1 MKLKAPKTWQLIL
14 ILVSVI
20 VLAIGGSFLAVY
32 LKTGFKPEVTPP
44 ESIEIN
50 DVDGVYNLSTTQY
63 EAVKQFRLKITTPTE
78 NVTQNEITLSFAS
91 GVSVTTTEDGKIS
104 DGIIIVPQKVKM
116 NEEFYV
122 QLVQEAYLDSNS
134 NEHILNKGGI
144 SHLIVTTQNNTLT
157 SSQIQ
162 VAVDKPVGEIKL
174 EAYNATTG
182 DKLTADGTNKI
193 SQGTNFVL
201 KPTFY
206 PEASQYMFSDD
217 KNDAATTK
225 RQKDIYYESASSN
238 EGITLNYNDGDIYF
252 VAGNE
257 TSAGNII
264 NAYTFAS
271 AEDQAEFYAN
281 NSDLAGLPLYTEA
294 IRVLST
300 AEKAIKTQIKVD
312 VVEANVGSFSIKPT
326 AGSPF
331 EFTVNKLFRISAGSS
346 ALAEKEISIRIRDIH
361 DNDLSSMIKNV
372 GLRIISIKDTNS
384 GLDIDNDLS
393 NFVTVKGGAIK
404 IYNEKEYVLINS
416 NVKNLNHAYWEIST
430 NGEYEIVAEIK
441 LFVQDE
447 NGDTHIFDDAT
458 ERKVYMQ
465 SKENVESDIYW
476 ETGIVESGIS
486 MTIVYD
492 KDGNVLSS
500 EYKDDLR
507 TISHVPSTNV
517 YTKRVF
523 FAYYDAAFPDGKDMG
538 DYVAVTDDGAGMYTI
553 SSGETKKLYPLLN
566 SYQLVAK
573 EAIDFN
579 LVFATV
585 RTDAY
590 GNPIM
595 NASGTYTL
603 EKISSKVLV
612 SVKKTLQGFKSV
624 VIDSIDEKY
633 FVENRGYYAIPT
645 GVENAF
651 ELKLTLKEASD
662 AAIFEN
668 EKSKI
673 SFYASKDIAG
683 KDRVGSDVFE
693 FGEMTLAG
701 GVVTIPVKT
710 KADVNIAE
718 KLGTKFFVR
727 VEYNNSVAI
736 LDWTAQPADG
746 DKQAGVV
753 VYNQRPD
760 KISNGSLENQTFN
773 VTQTM
778 TSKGKSKISIKGTD
792 VEYTDDNA
800 INQFAELINGENY
813 TIITDVYGRAFKYD
827 YTISSSNSKIVIA
840 DNNEKKITFGTGTED
855 GIIVTI
861 TAGSKSFNFTLNV
874 STTGVTGI
882 KVDGKD
888 QDNLANPK
896 YSLDGKV
903 EKDAS
908 GNYKEIVL
916 KNTAGEGARNG
927 LLDVYVTSE
936 TNEDEDSLYDPE
948 FYTIKLKDEPS
959 QALKEMIDF
968 TYGNTTTEI
977 KSFIIKE
984 NFADDVTISF
994 VATNSDS
1001 TLNFTFDITIKKYA
1015 TEEKVDFANIKY
1027 GEYKVNGEIKDQI
1040 GVADED
1046 KGENFDPTATYV
1058 YSAFPIDLNKYV
1070 KVRLGEAD
1078 TEGNVDTIDW
1088 SKIYTETTDGHG
1100 NKIGIP
1106 LISNNSNV
1114 GSIQNGVLTFNDVY
1128 EPTQYTFTL
1137 YVKNGNKYAYYKDL
1151 TLIVCPNFKLVQKD
1165 KDLSVKNIKRD
1176 ADFSNYFEI
1185 IRTTLGYPY
1194 KEDESKKAVKAE
1206 YRDIGPLETSEITG
1220 ISSYEVSKYYQLDV
1234 VTVDD
1239 EEKRTFR
1246 SVLPLDLGYGE
1257 TYKTITISAK
1267 TIINETEKVV
1277 ATCSANLSL
1286 GFSIVDLASFS
1297 DLFMLGRT
1305 IRYNGYDA
1313 VWVDRN
1319 SATFV
1324 KDYKDTESG
1333 IGVKLN
1339 PVKNAYTIAATLI
1352 TFTSASNN
1360 ALVAGNSAYFQV
1372 YFTDGDNTLA
1382 TWRIPFVWSRVG
1394 SKIASYPYETPSDSN
1409 TNNTDLNDTL
1419 NNPNNLFVEV
1429 EGGKTY
1435 YLVAPFEYYLQEGIL
1450 TIVESIGDG
1459 DDDGK
1464 DDGDITYTSGETSG
1478 TFTFKGVSFTVNEN
1492 NEIQATGVNNG
1503 NTISVGQTFTITKDE
1518 VPTTYYFKAIDTA
1531 SKKIT
1536 IYKAYEGTKNESGC
1550 RINYKGKA
1558 YKEHIGEG
1566 EKPYTY
1572 KDSIYGQ
1579 MLTSLGN
1586 NEYLTGLQQTDFA
1599 DGTGYVFEALNN
1611 QKVYSITDNKLTINN
1626 IISENDVDT
1635 FFYIVQKTTDKP
1647 GVENLRY
1654 KFTLKVK
1661 PNATN
1666 NNFNFINP
1674 PDLPENVNFEIIKN
1688 NVTYPFGGNAENL
1701 TVENGSSKEIDLK
1714 AKLGADT
1721 QNQDKHRIE
1730 DVIQRYGETI
1740 PTDISAN
1747 ATLTVSQLLI
1757 DGTDYTSSYA
1767 DNTRFTVAFESVKD
1781 NATQKQTNLNVTF
1794 TNKANAKNITVK
1806 LLRAYPNVYGAD
1818 FEYVFSINASSV
1830 EYFIQYNNAK
1840 PTSSNTEPGNPVGEF
1855 TVGTR
1860 DATWKLANTT
1870 DAQTVR
1876 VTTKQRTD
1884 SGESNV
1890 DPNKVVTVLTHDDL
1904 GEGYTVEYDYK
1915 AANPTLSITLP
1926 EFRESEITKKV
1937 FFSVDGK
1944 TISTITLIIP
1954 ATVVAKQV
1962 KLKLDAGNEYTITD
1976 LADVSETTDAT
1987 LTKIEICEDNDA
1999 DVKKYVSIVN
2009 NKLVIKNSI
2018 ASHEIKLKLSYT
2030 YGENTGFVIYTYE
2043 IAANIKPKQSLETQS
2058 LVAGTEYQ
2066 KLSFTDL
2073 QDTTSVSAKGFTL
2086 DWTAQDS
2093 GLFENISMTN
2103 DNSENSGNIS
2113 IKANYVAITTSTT
2126 VTLTLSYENGLFTF
2140 DVSVP
2145 ITIYPAVKLQTNY
2158 PNPSQTENL
2167 TYESVKSGETYANF
2181 LSSSAEFA
2189 SAERIQAAA
2198 ANADKSNGEYE
2209 GSYNNVYMELTNN
2222 ASVKIIDIQNMETVM
2237 YKEGTS
2243 NYVALYVKPNST
2255 ENSGLTVNSEPTVN
2269 PATAI
2274 FKFTKGTGTGTSYVI
2289 LQVKYHG
2296 VSINYTV
2303 YVFDNVVSGYVNS
2316 TIHRNGEVETI
2327 YQDRI
2332 NTTDLF
2338 NKSRLLKLEVGAS
2351 AIVGAVYYPYVVTV
2365 NADETY
2371 SSEQLLQFQL
2381 KSEYVG
2387 RTIYV
2392 DSGKDKLTLAA
2403 NQTIVFFAKAGADVA
2418 NDAVMTGVTFV
2429 RTAGRVEYRY
2439 ATADGQSIDITS
2451 DQIRTEAETNPT
2463 TVDEITTYQ
2472 VGYKIGSQTLQ
2483 SKIAYK
2489 VKMGLDIDVDRA
2501 YDASNSN
2508 STPTIIE
2515 IEAHKGEYY
2524 RLVEQAGIR
2533 HPSTGELITAKSL
2546 GDSTIS
2552 YEVVDVKE
2560 EKNKQYARIFDG
2572 YKTFKYRNTKGED
2585 YLKLHDI
2592 AEQIGNN
2599 KKIYDYYL
2607 FGLGC
2612 AADGDYVL
2620 LKITYECKGKSS
2632 PPFYMVIKIVPDY
2645 EITLAGEKYEPVVEN
2660 NSAYVTNKDKPYVF
2674 TPVKT
2679 TTTTTEGPTPTYKEM
2694 TLAASGSGEQLISAI
2709 RTNWNAT
2716 NIAYSFD
2723 YVLTQQEN
2731 SEYNTQANLTKLR
2744 LKDSGWVGEEQT
2756 IGDETVQVSPFKPTK
2771 ADNNVKFQP
2780 AEVVFGVKQYFVEI
2794 TDDYGYKIM
2803 FYFNLVPADDQT
2815 PTVYEAVS
2823 TLNFTEGEDFDIGLV
2838 YDAISIN
2845 EVKDETTETTE
2856 TTEQTP
2862 KTAEIEY
2869 NKAPE
2874 SDAIKKIILQN
2885 IDAWGLTTNYTAS
2898 LNGISGLT
2906 DKYQTAPKF
2915 HDVTVKDVTFK
2926 YESDKGVSAG
2936 SVDVNKYKEF
2946 SLGSGGAVKVGSYYS
2961 YNGVTYLTQY
2971 NGTKVSLSTTLTGEI
2986 TGTTTGEGESATT
2999 TYTWKTPNIVN
3010 NQGAEMVNG
3019 KIKIKVGESL
3029 YGEGGTIKIDVD
3041 GNIYTTYFV
3050 EKIEYNEST
3059 KKGTVVLK
3067 ATYEPDGN
3075 NYYLGFDTTGTTGT
3089 VREVEKSEEDKKKG
3103 TILATDAL
3111 YWPSANDKYRT
3122 LSAGYYK
3129 VPYMDGWIYGTSDT
3143 TQISI
3148 LITLTYKATVKSQE
3162 ESCVVVYNANITK
3175 KAKFNTKAKVITD
3188 GVPFTL
3194 KYTEAKEENG
3204 VTIPASGYI
3213 QVAEGSYNGNGNN
3226 LIYDDTLAVTI
3237 PAQGQVVLSLDI
3249 SDCSTN
3255 PATQKN
3261 FMLTRNNTSTTSQRT
3276 DFISIS
3282 DTYGKTF
3289 NPVKMTFDVSWVGT
3303 NGASVYYA
3311 RTKVENPTGSITIG
3325 KTSADQ
3331 KTYEYKLLK
3340 LQEGTETKYKL
3351 GMIREDNVW
3360 RMVDNYPGSKIVLNN
3375 TIYEVGI
3382 IKDTSDANVKTK
3394 VLLKLTETEG
3404 EKNTYEGSSIQ
3415 PYQSFNLSNND
3426 GVITQDVLYIESAE
3440 RIPSQTSVTDVYQY
3454 SITKSY
3460 IIKANGTY
3468 YQYKHNFIMTPKYAY
3483 FDNGLGQEVV
3493 KEIYKTKEEW
3503 NALKAYDENNNYIG
3517 YTVNL
3522 GDWANGATLSNGK
3535 TYHPVQV
3542 ASAATNVSTVTQGNL
3557 YALTDTENVDLRAI
3571 EFTIGKDGTSFTDA
3585 VIYNNEQGK
3594 TKGTIV
3600 TGANY
3605 KLNNNQYILIRI
3617 WIKASGGPNDGFNGG
3632 KYGNKDY
3639 KKLLGELRIYLTDST
3654 NTSNP

>member
-32 LKTGFKPEVTPP
+32 LKTGFKPEVIPP

-78 NVTQNEITLSFAS
+78 KVTQNEITLSFAS

-162 VAVDKPVGEIKL
+162 VAVDVPVGEIKL
-174 EAYNATTG
+174 EAYNSTTG

-281 NSDLAGLPLYTEA
+281 NSELAGLPLYTEA

-372 GLRIISIKDTNS
+372 GLRIISIKDTNT
-384 GLDIDNDLS
+384 GLDIVNDLS
-393 NFVTVKGGAIK
+393 NFVTVRGGAIK
-404 IYNEKEYVLINS
+404 IYDEKEYVLINS

-492 KDGNVLSS
+492 KNGNVLSS

-760 KISNGSLENQTFN
+760 GISNDSLENQTFN

-778 TSKGKSKISIKGTD
+778 TNTGSSEITIRGGKIAEPGYIG
-792 VEYTDDNA
+792 ENA

-840 DNNEKKITFGTGTED
+840 DNSEKKITFGTGTEN

-903 EKDAS
+903 DNKV
-908 GNYKEIVL
+908 VL
-916 KNTAGEGARNG
+916 KNETESKG
-927 LLDVYVTSE
+927 LLDVFVS
-936 TNEDEDSLYDPE
+936 SGLYDPSY
-948 FYTIKLKDEPS
+948 YTIKLKDEPS
-959 QALKEMIDF
+959 QALKDMIDF

-1001 TLNFTFDITIKKYA
+1001 TLNFTFDITIKKFA

-1027 GEYKVNGEIKDQI
+1027 GEYNVTGETIGQI

-1058 YSAFPIDLNKYV
+1058 YSAFPIDLNEYV

-1078 TEGNVDTIDW
+1078 TEGNVTYVNWAEIYKEKQDLEINSTVVG
-1088 SKIYTETTDGHG
+1088 KIE
-1100 NKIGIP
+1100 
-1106 LISNNSNV
+1106 
-1114 GSIQNGVLTFNDVY
+1114 NGKLTFNDVY

-1137 YVKNGNKYAYYKDL
+1137 YVLNGNKYAYYKDL
-1151 TLIVCPNFKLVQKD
+1151 TFVVCPNFKLVQIN
-1165 KDLSVKNIKRD
+1165 KDLSVKNIKLD
-1176 ADFSNYFEI
+1176 NDFTKYFELKRI
-1185 IRTTLGYPY
+1185 TLGYGTVQ
-1194 KEDESKKAVKAE
+1194 ANGV
-1206 YRDIGPLETSEITG
+1206 GEITG
-1220 ISSYEVSKYYQLDV
+1220 ISSYEVSKYYQLDTNKKFV
-1234 VTVDD
+1234 
-1239 EEKRTFR
+1239 

-1324 KDYKDTESG
+1324 KDYKDGSG

-1339 PVKNAYTIAATLI
+1339 PVKNAYNIAATLI

-1435 YLVAPFEYYLQEGIL
+1435 YLDAPFEYYLEEGIL
-1450 TIVESIGDG
+1450 TIVESVGDG
-1459 DDDGK
+1459 DGDGK
-1464 DDGDITYTSGETSG
+1464 DDGDITYTSGETS
-1478 TFTFKGVSFTVNEN
+1478 FTFKGVSFTVNDN
-1492 NEIQATGVNNG
+1492 NEIQATGVNGG
-1503 NTISVGQTFTITKDE
+1503 NAISVGETFTITKDE
-1518 VPTTYYFKAIDTA
+1518 VPTTYYYKAINTTD
-1531 SKKIT
+1531 KKIT

-1599 DGTGYVFEALNN
+1599 NETGYVFEVLNN

-1635 FFYIVQKTTDKP
+1635 FFYIVQKTEKA

-1666 NNFNFINP
+1666 F
-1674 PDLPENVNFEIIKN
+1674 V
-1688 NVTYPFGGNAENL
+1688 NVTYPFGGSAENL
-1701 TVENGSSKEIDLK
+1701 TVENGVTTNPPIDLK

-1721 QNQDKHRIE
+1721 QNQGKHRIADIIKVNGI
-1730 DVIQRYGETI
+1730 DV
-1740 PTDISAN
+1740 DISKD

-1767 DNTRFTVAFESVKD
+1767 DNARFTVAIGIVEGSD
-1781 NATQKQTNLNVTF
+1781 GNQTNLNVTF
-1794 TNKANAKNITVK
+1794 TNKANAKNVTVK
-1806 LLRAYPNVYGAD
+1806 LLREYPNVYGAD
-1818 FEYVFSINASSV
+1818 FEYVFSINSSSV
-1830 EYFIQYNNAK
+1830 EYFIKYNNAK
-1840 PTSSNTEPGNPVGEF
+1840 PTVGNTEQGKPVGEF

-1870 DAQTVR
+1870 DAQTVN

-1954 ATVVAKQV
+1954 ATV
-1962 KLKLDAGNEYTITD
+1962 DATQKNQTL
-1976 LADVSETTDAT
+1976 LAGGTYGIDQLVGVSEGAT
-1987 LTKIEICEDNDA
+1987 LTTIEIKDGDTDYVNLATDGKSISIFNAIEDKTITLQLNY
-1999 DVKKYVSIVN
+1999 K
-2009 NKLVIKNSI
+2009 
-2018 ASHEIKLKLSYT
+2018 YT
-2030 YGENTGFVIYTYE
+2030 YTVTTTNTAGEEITSQKEETGFVIYTYE

-2058 LVAGTEYQ
+2058 IIAGKEYTGITFA
-2066 KLSFTDL
+2066 SL
-2073 QDTTSVSAKGFTL
+2073 QQQAPAVSYSEDFELT
-2086 DWTAQDS
+2086 WSAQDS
-2093 GLFENISMTN
+2093 GLFGTSAITMG
-2103 DNSENSGNIS
+2103 DDGQ
-2113 IKANYVAITTSTT
+2113 IKITATYVAITTSTT
-2126 VTLTLSYENGLFTF
+2126 VTLTFTYKNGEKELFTF
-2140 DVSVP
+2140 NVGVP
-2145 ITIYPAVKLQTNY
+2145 VTIYPAFKLQTNY

-2167 TYESVKSGETYANF
+2167 TYESVKTSVIINGKEDNTIDSF
-2181 LSSSAEFA
+2181 LSTAAEFA
-2189 SAERIQAAA
+2189 SKNRIQAAA
-2198 ANADKSNGEYE
+2198 AKFNGNGGYAGGYADSYSALTGNA
-2209 GSYNNVYMELTNN
+2209 L
-2222 ASVKIIDIQNMETVM
+2222 VKIIEQQNMSE
-2237 YKEGTS
+2237 
-2243 NYVALYVKPNST
+2243 VKYGDKKLSA
-2255 ENSGLTVNSEPTVN
+2255 NSEADMGTN
-2269 PATAI
+2269 TAFT
-2274 FKFTKGTGTGTSYVI
+2274 FKKGNETGVSYVI

-2303 YVFDNVVSGYVNS
+2303 YVFDNVVSGYVNP

-2351 AIVGAVYYPYVVTV
+2351 ALVGAVYYPYVVTV
-2365 NADETY
+2365 NADGTY
-2371 SSEQLLQFQL
+2371 SSEPLLQFQL

-2392 DSGKDKLTLAA
+2392 DSGKNELKLAA

-2439 ATADGQSIDITS
+2439 ATADGQSIDITNA
-2451 DQIRTEAETNPT
+2451 DMKTAAT
-2463 TVDEITTYQ
+2463 TAIPDANNTYI
-2472 VGYKIGSQTLQ
+2472 VGYYIGEKPTNTNGFKSQISYQ
-2483 SKIAYK
+2483 

-2560 EKNKQYARIFDG
+2560 ERNKQYARIFDG

-2592 AEQIGNN
+2592 AEDVGG

-2620 LKITYECKGKSS
+2620 LKIIYTNGGEYQN
-2632 PPFYMVIKIVPDY
+2632 FFVAIKIVPDY

-2674 TPVKT
+2674 TPVK
-2679 TTTTTEGPTPTYKEM
+2679 ESDDTYKEM

-2709 RTNWNAT
+2709 RTNWNST

-2744 LKDSGWVGEEQT
+2744 LKDSGWGESSPYKPNSTT
-2756 IGDETVQVSPFKPTK
+2756 I
-2771 ADNNVKFQP
+2771 KFAP
-2780 AEVVFGVKQYFVEI
+2780 EEVVFGVKQYFVEI

-2823 TLNFTEGEDFDIGLV
+2823 TLNFTEGDDFDIGLV

-2845 EVKDETTETTE
+2845 ETKDDQNNVT
-2856 TTEQTP
+2856 
-2862 KTAEIEY
+2862 KSAEIEY

-2906 DKYQTAPKF
+2906 DKYKAPPKF
-2915 HDVTVKDVTFK
+2915 HDVTVTDVTFK
-2926 YESDKGVSAG
+2926 YESDKGISAG

-2999 TYTWKTPNIVN
+2999 TYTWKTPNM
-3010 NQGAEMVNG
+3010 GSDDSLEAEKTAADG
-3019 KIKIKVGESL
+3019 KIKIKVNGNS
-3029 YGEGGTIKIDVD
+3029 YGEGGTIKIDVV
-3041 GNIYTTYFV
+3041 GNTYTTYFV

-3067 ATYEPDGN
+3067 ATYEPNDN

-3111 YWPSANDKYRT
+3111 YWENENDGNKNDKYRT

-3143 TQISI
+3143 TQVSI
-3148 LITLTYKATVKSQE
+3148 LISLTYKAGDTDNE

-3188 GVPFTL
+3188 GQEFTL
-3194 KYTEAKEENG
+3194 SNYIDVKEG
-3204 VTIPASGYI
+3204 T
-3213 QVAEGSYNGNGNN
+3213 YNGNGNEN
-3226 LIYDDTLAVTI
+3226 SIYDDTLAVTI

-3289 NPVKMTFDVSWVGT
+3289 NPVQMTFDVSWVGT

-3311 RTKVENPTGSITIG
+3311 RTEVTNPAGSITIG
-3325 KTSADQ
+3325 ETDVDQ
-3331 KTYEYKLLK
+3331 KTYDYKLLK
-3340 LQEGTETKYKL
+3340 LQDGVEAKYKL
-3351 GMIREDNVW
+3351 AMIKENNIW

-3404 EKNTYEGSSIQ
+3404 EKNTYAGSSIQ

-3426 GVITQDVLYIESAE
+3426 GDITQDILYIESAE

-3493 KEIYKTKEEW
+3493 KEIYKNNWEYD
-3503 NALKAYDENNNYIG
+3503 NAKG
-3517 YTVNL
+3517 YTVKLHTNEL
-3522 GDWANGATLSNGK
+3522 TGWADGATHNGK
-3535 TYHPVQV
+3535 TYDSVKV
-3542 ASAATNVSTVTQGNL
+3542 APAKTDVSTVAQGTL
-3557 YALTDTENVDLRAI
+3557 KELAQLTESELSAL
-3571 EFTIGKDGTSFTDA
+3571 EFTIGKDGTSYTDA
-3585 VIYNNEQGK
+3585 
-3594 TKGTIV
+3594 TISSATGEIR
-3600 TGANY
+3600 TGAHY
-3605 KLNNNQYILIRI
+3605 ELNKNQYILIRI
-3617 WIKASGGPNDGFNGG
+3617 WIKASGGPNGNFDGE
-3632 KYGNKDY
+3632 KYGNANY

-3654 NTSNP
+3654 NTPNP

>member
-50 DVDGVYNLSTTQY
+50 DVDGVYNLSTAQY

-162 VAVDKPVGEIKL
+162 VAVDVPVGEIKL
-174 EAYNATTG
+174 EAYNSTTG
-182 DKLTADGTNKI
+182 DKLTADGANKI

-217 KNDAATTK
+217 KNDAVTTK

-281 NSDLAGLPLYTEA
+281 NSELAGLPLYTEA

-326 AGSPF
+326 EGSPF

-346 ALAEKEISIRIRDIH
+346 VLADKEISIRIRDIH

-384 GLDIDNDLS
+384 GLDIVNDLS

-404 IYNEKEYVLINS
+404 IYDEKEYVLINS

-447 NGDTHIFDDAT
+447 NGETHIFDDTT

-476 ETGIVESGIS
+476 EIGIVESGIS

-492 KDGNVLSS
+492 KNGNVLSS

-633 FVENRGYYAIPT
+633 FVEDRSYYAIPT

-668 EKSKI
+668 EKNKI

-718 KLGTKFFVR
+718 ELGTKFFVR

-753 VYNQRPD
+753 VYNQRPAG
-760 KISNGSLENQTFN
+760 ISNDSLENQTFN

-778 TSKGKSKISIKGTD
+778 TNTGSSEITIRGGKIAEPGYIG
-792 VEYTDDNA
+792 ENA

-840 DNNEKKITFGTGTED
+840 DNSEKKITFGTGTEN

-882 KVDGKD
+882 QVDGKD
-888 QDNLANPK
+888 QDNFANPK
-896 YSLDGKV
+896 YALDGKV
-903 EKDAS
+903 DNKV
-908 GNYKEIVL
+908 VL
-916 KNTAGEGARNG
+916 KNTSETAGDRNG
-927 LLDVYVTSE
+927 LLDVFVS
-936 TNEDEDSLYDPE
+936 SGLYDPSY
-948 FYTIKLKDEPS
+948 YTIKLKDEPS
-959 QALKEMIDF
+959 QALTDMITF
-968 TYGNTTTEI
+968 EYENTTTEI
-977 KSFIIKE
+977 KSFKIKE

-994 VATNSDS
+994 VATNNDS
-1001 TLNFTFDITIKKYA
+1001 TLNFTFDITIKKFA

-1027 GEYKVNGEIKDQI
+1027 GEYEVTGETISQI

-1058 YSAFPIDLNKYV
+1058 YAAFPIDLNEYV

-1078 TEGNVDTIDW
+1078 TEGNVTYVNWAEIYKEKQDLEINSTVVG
-1088 SKIYTETTDGHG
+1088 KIE
-1100 NKIGIP
+1100 
-1106 LISNNSNV
+1106 
-1114 GSIQNGVLTFNDVY
+1114 NGKLTFNDVY

-1137 YVKNGNKYAYYKDL
+1137 YVLNGNKYAYYKDL
-1151 TLIVCPNFKLVQKD
+1151 TFVVCPNFKLVQKN
-1165 KDLSVKNIKRD
+1165 KDLSVKNIKLD
-1176 ADFSNYFEI
+1176 NDFTQYFELK
-1185 IRTTLGYPY
+1185 RTTLGYGTVQ
-1194 KEDESKKAVKAE
+1194 ANGV
-1206 YRDIGPLETSEITG
+1206 GEITG
-1220 ISSYEVSKYYQLDV
+1220 ISSYEVSKYYQLDTNKKFV
-1234 VTVDD
+1234 
-1239 EEKRTFR
+1239 

-1324 KDYKDTESG
+1324 KDYKDTDSG

-1339 PVKNAYTIAATLI
+1339 PVKNAYNIAATLI

-1360 ALVAGNSAYFQV
+1360 ALVAGNSVYFQV

-1394 SKIASYPYETPSDSN
+1394 SKIASYPYEIPSDSN

-1435 YLVAPFEYYLQEGIL
+1435 YLVAPFEYYLEEGIL
-1450 TIVESIGDG
+1450 TIVESISDGDG
-1459 DDDGK
+1459 DGK

-1478 TFTFKGVSFTVNEN
+1478 TFTFKGVSFTVNDN
-1492 NEIQATGVNNG
+1492 NEIQATGVNG
-1503 NTISVGQTFTITKDE
+1503 GKTISVGQTFTITADG
-1518 VPTTYYFKAIDTA
+1518 VTTIYYFKAIDTA

-1550 RINYKGKA
+1550 KINYNGV
-1558 YKEHIGEG
+1558 
-1566 EKPYTY
+1566 EKTYTY

-1599 DGTGYVFEALNN
+1599 DGTGYVFEVLNN
-1611 QKVYSITDNKLTINN
+1611 QKVYSITNNELKINN

-1635 FFYIVQKTTDKP
+1635 FFYIVQKTENA

-1666 NNFNFINP
+1666 FVQDKQGNTTFS
-1674 PDLPENVNFEIIKN
+1674 NVI
-1688 NVTYPFGGNAENL
+1688 YPFGGNAENL
-1701 TVENGSSKEIDLK
+1701 TVENGVTTNPPIDLK
-1714 AKLGADT
+1714 AELGADT
-1721 QNQDKHRIE
+1721 QNQGKHRIA
-1730 DVIQRYGETI
+1730 DKILVNGTTD
-1740 PTDISAN
+1740 PVDISKS
-1747 ATLTVSQLLI
+1747 ATLSVSQLLI

-1767 DNTRFTVAFESVKD
+1767 DNARFTVAIGIVKD
-1781 NATQKQTNLNVTF
+1781 SDGKQTNLNVTF
-1794 TNKANAKNITVK
+1794 TNKANAKNVTVK
-1806 LLRAYPNVYGAD
+1806 LLREYPNVYGAD

-1830 EYFIQYNNAK
+1830 EYFIKYNNAK
-1840 PTSSNTEPGNPVGEF
+1840 PTVGNTEQGKPVGEF

-1915 AANPTLSITLP
+1915 AANPTLSIKLP
-1926 EFRESEITKKV
+1926 AFRASEITRKV
-1937 FFSVDGK
+1937 YFSVDGK
-1944 TISTITLIIP
+1944 VISTITLIIP
-1954 ATVVAKQV
+1954 ATVNATQKNKTLPAGGTYGIDALVE
-1962 KLKLDAGNEYTITD
+1962 LKTENAELDTIETKGGDIDYVNLATDGKSISIFNAIEDKTITLQLNYKYTYTVTTTNEAGEEIAGTETKKGYVEYT
-1976 LADVSETTDAT
+1976 
-1987 LTKIEICEDNDA
+1987 
-1999 DVKKYVSIVN
+1999 YQ
-2009 NKLVIKNSI
+2009 IK
-2018 ASHEIKLKLSYT
+2018 
-2030 YGENTGFVIYTYE
+2030 
-2043 IAANIKPKQSLETQS
+2043 ANLKPKQSLETQS
-2058 LVAGTEYQ
+2058 IISGREYTGITFASLQQGTEVSSKDF
-2066 KLSFTDL
+2066 KLTWS
-2073 QDTTSVSAKGFTL
+2073 
-2086 DWTAQDS
+2086 AQDS
-2093 GLFENISMTN
+2093 GLFGTRAITMGDDGKIEIT
-2103 DNSENSGNIS
+2103 
-2113 IKANYVAITTSTT
+2113 ATYVAITTSTT
-2126 VTLTLSYENGLFTF
+2126 VTLTFTYKNGEKELFTF
-2140 DVSVP
+2140 NVSVP
-2145 ITIYPAVKLQTNY
+2145 VTIYPAYRLKTNY

-2198 ANADKSNGEYE
+2198 AKFNENGGYDIDEYSALS
-2209 GSYNNVYMELTNN
+2209 GN
-2222 ASVKIIDIQNMETVM
+2222 ASVKIVEQQNMGPVNCGENALSSSAETSA
-2237 YKEGTS
+2237 GI
-2243 NYVALYVKPNST
+2243 NST
-2255 ENSGLTVNSEPTVN
+2255 FT
-2269 PATAI
+2269 
-2274 FKFTKGTGTGTSYVI
+2274 FTKGTGTGTSYVI

-2303 YVFDNVVSGYVNS
+2303 YVFDNVVSGYVNP

-2351 AIVGAVYYPYVVTV
+2351 AIVGAVYYPYIVTV
-2365 NADETY
+2365 GNDGTYTNA
-2371 SSEQLLQFQL
+2371 EQLLQFQL

-2392 DSGKDKLTLAA
+2392 DSGKRNINLGA
-2403 NQTIVFFAKAGADVA
+2403 NQTIVFFAKAGADVTK
-2418 NDAVMTGVTFV
+2418 DAVMTGVTFV

-2439 ATADGQSIDITS
+2439 ATADGQSIDITNA
-2451 DQIRTEAETNPT
+2451 DMKTAATTAIPDANNTYIVGYYIGEEPTEAK
-2463 TVDEITTYQ
+2463 DFKSQISYQ
-2472 VGYKIGSQTLQ
+2472 VE
-2483 SKIAYK
+2483 
-2489 VKMGLDIDVDRA
+2489 MGLDIDVDRA

-2560 EKNKQYARIFDG
+2560 EKNKQYARTFDG

-2709 RTNWNAT
+2709 RTNWNST

-2744 LKDSGWVGEEQT
+2744 LKDSGWGESSPYKPNSTT
-2756 IGDETVQVSPFKPTK
+2756 I
-2771 ADNNVKFQP
+2771 KFAP

-2885 IDAWGLTTNYTAS
+2885 IDAWGLTTNYTRPA
-2898 LNGISGLT
+2898 GITNNFDDIKGMA
-2906 DKYQTAPKF
+2906 DKYKNSPKF
-2915 HDVTVKDVTFK
+2915 HDVTVTGVTFK
-2926 YESDKGVSAG
+2926 YANDKGTSAG
-2936 SVDVNKYKEF
+2936 SVTTGSYKTF
-2946 SLGSGGAVKVGSYYS
+2946 KLGDDGSTVKVGSYY
-2961 YNGVTYLTQY
+2961 YYAGVNYLTQY

-2986 TGTTTGEGESATT
+2986 TGTGEGEEAK
-2999 TYTWKTPNIVN
+2999 YTWKTPNMGS
-3010 NQGAEMVNG
+3010 GASLEAEKTTDG
-3019 KIKIKVGESL
+3019 KIKIIVGDNA
-3029 YGEGGTIKIDVD
+3029 YGEGEAIEIKVG
-3041 GNIYTTYFV
+3041 GNTYTTYNV

-3067 ATYEPDGN
+3067 ATYEPNGN
-3075 NYYLGFDTTGTTGT
+3075 NYYLGFNADDTSGT
-3089 VREVEKSEEDKKKG
+3089 VDDATDAKG
-3103 TILATDAL
+3103 SILATDAL
-3111 YWPSANDKYRT
+3111 YWPGENSNTNKNDKYRT

-3143 TQISI
+3143 TQVSI
-3148 LITLTYKATVKSQE
+3148 LISLTYKAGDTDNE

-3175 KAKFNTKAKVITD
+3175 KAKFNSTAKVITD
-3188 GVPFTL
+3188 GQQFEL
-3194 KYTEAKEENG
+3194 GKYITMEPDLCNSKPVGEGEKANG
-3204 VTIPASGYI
+3204 TY
-3213 QVAEGSYNGNGNN
+3213 
-3226 LIYDDTLAVTI
+3226 YDDTLAVTI
-3237 PAQGQVVLSLDI
+3237 PAQGQVVLSINVLENEI
-3249 SDCSTN
+3249 R
-3255 PATQKN
+3255 KN
-3261 FMLTRNNTSTTSQRT
+3261 FVLTRNNTSTTSQRT
-3276 DFISIS
+3276 DFISLS
-3282 DTYGKTF
+3282 EVYGKTI
-3289 NPVKMTFDVSWVGT
+3289 NPENPGGMGIEVSWVGT
-3303 NGASVYYA
+3303 DGASVYYA
-3311 RTKVENPTGSITIG
+3311 GNSVGSPEGSI
-3325 KTSADQ
+3325 SNVDS
-3331 KTYEYKLLK
+3331 KTYGYKLLK
-3340 LQEGTETKYKL
+3340 LQDGAEAKYKL
-3351 GMIREDNVW
+3351 AMIKENNVW
-3360 RMVDNYPGSKIVLNN
+3360 RMVDNYSGSKIVLNN
-3375 TIYEVGI
+3375 KTYEVGFKGNVMLTLKAENATTVNSSTAAI
-3382 IKDTSDANVKTK
+3382 TPGQELTIGEITNDT
-3394 VLLKLTETEG
+3394 
-3404 EKNTYEGSSIQ
+3404 
-3415 PYQSFNLSNND
+3415 
-3426 GVITQDVLYIESAE
+3426 LYIESAE

-3483 FDNGLGQEVV
+3483 FDNGLGQELV
-3493 KEIYKTKEEW
+3493 KEIYKASWT
-3503 NALKAYDENNNYIG
+3503 YDTTNG
-3517 YTVNL
+3517 YTVEL
-3522 GDWANGATLSNGK
+3522 ADWANGATLSGK
-3535 TYHPVQV
+3535 KYDPVKV
-3542 ASAATNVSTVTQGNL
+3542 APAKTDVSTVTQGELQNL
-3557 YALTDTENVDLRAI
+3557 TSVDLNAL
-3571 EFTIGKDGTSFTDA
+3571 EFTIGKDGTSYTDA
-3585 VIYNNEQGK
+3585 
-3594 TKGTIV
+3594 TINSATGDIQ
-3600 TGANY
+3600 TGAHY
-3605 KLNNNQYILIRI
+3605 ELNKTQYILIRI
-3617 WIKASGGPNDGFNGG
+3617 WIKASGGPNGGFNGG

-3654 NTSNP
+3654 NTPNP

>member
-32 LKTGFKPEVTPP
+32 LKTGFKPEVIPP

-206 PEASQYMFSDD
+206 PEASRYMFSDD
-217 KNDAATTK
+217 KNDAVTTK

-281 NSDLAGLPLYTEA
+281 NSELAGLPLYTEA

-384 GLDIDNDLS
+384 GLDIVNDLS

-404 IYNEKEYVLINS
+404 IYDEKEYVLINS

-492 KDGNVLSS
+492 KNGNVLSS

-633 FVENRGYYAIPT
+633 FVEDRSYYAIPT

-651 ELKLTLKEASD
+651 EIKLTLKEASD

-760 KISNGSLENQTFN
+760 GISNDSLENQTFN

-778 TSKGKSKISIKGTD
+778 TNTGSSEITIRGGKIAEPGYIG
-792 VEYTDDNA
+792 ENA

-840 DNNEKKITFGTGTED
+840 DNNEKKITFGTGTEN

-882 KVDGKD
+882 QVDGKD

-903 EKDAS
+903 DNKV
-908 GNYKEIVL
+908 VL
-916 KNTAGEGARNG
+916 KNETESKG
-927 LLDVYVTSE
+927 LLDVFVS
-936 TNEDEDSLYDPE
+936 SGIYDPSY
-948 FYTIKLKDEPS
+948 YTIKLKDEPS
-959 QALKEMIDF
+959 QALTEMITF
-968 TYGNTTTEI
+968 ESGNTTTEI

-1001 TLNFTFDITIKKYA
+1001 TLNFTFDITIKKFA

-1027 GEYKVNGEIKDQI
+1027 GEYEVTGETISQI

-1058 YSAFPIDLNKYV
+1058 YSAFPIDLNEYV

-1078 TEGNVDTIDW
+1078 AEGNVTYVNWAEIYKEKQDLEINSTVVG
-1088 SKIYTETTDGHG
+1088 KIE
-1100 NKIGIP
+1100 
-1106 LISNNSNV
+1106 
-1114 GSIQNGVLTFNDVY
+1114 NGKLTFNDVY

-1137 YVKNGNKYAYYKDL
+1137 YVLNGNKYAYYKDL
-1151 TLIVCPNFKLVQKD
+1151 TFVVCPNFKLVQIN
-1165 KDLSVKNIKRD
+1165 KDLSVKNIKLD
-1176 ADFSNYFEI
+1176 NDFTKYFELKRI
-1185 IRTTLGYPY
+1185 TLGYGTVQ
-1194 KEDESKKAVKAE
+1194 ANGV
-1206 YRDIGPLETSEITG
+1206 GEITG
-1220 ISSYEVSKYYQLDV
+1220 ISSYEVSKYYQLDTNKKFV
-1234 VTVDD
+1234 
-1239 EEKRTFR
+1239 

-1305 IRYNGYDA
+1305 IRHNGYDA

-1324 KDYKDTESG
+1324 KDYKDTKSG

-1360 ALVAGNSAYFQV
+1360 ALVAGNSVYFQV

-1382 TWRIPFVWSRVG
+1382 TWRVPFVWSRVG
-1394 SKIASYPYETPSDSN
+1394 NKIASYPYETPSDSN

-1435 YLVAPFEYYLQEGIL
+1435 YLVAPFEYYLEEGIL

-1459 DDDGK
+1459 DGDGK
-1464 DDGDITYTSGETSG
+1464 DDGDITYTSGETS
-1478 TFTFKGVSFTVNEN
+1478 FTFKGVSFTVNDN
-1492 NEIQATGVNNG
+1492 NEIQATGVNGG
-1503 NTISVGQTFTITKDE
+1503 NAISVGETFTITKDE
-1518 VPTTYYFKAIDTA
+1518 VPTTYYYKAINTTD
-1531 SKKIT
+1531 KKIT

-1599 DGTGYVFEALNN
+1599 DGTGYVFEVLNN

-1635 FFYIVQKTTDKP
+1635 FFYIVQKTEKA

-1666 NNFNFINP
+1666 FVQDEQGNTTFS
-1674 PDLPENVNFEIIKN
+1674 
-1688 NVTYPFGGNAENL
+1688 NVTYPFGGSAENL
-1701 TVENGSSKEIDLK
+1701 TVENGLSKEIDLK
-1714 AKLGADT
+1714 AELGADT
-1721 QNQDKHRIE
+1721 QNQGKHRIA
-1730 DVIQRYGETI
+1730 DKILVNGTTD
-1740 PTDISAN
+1740 PVDISKS
-1747 ATLTVSQLLI
+1747 ATLSVSQLLI

-1767 DNTRFTVAFESVKD
+1767 DNARFTVAIGIVEDSD
-1781 NATQKQTNLNVTF
+1781 GKQTNLNVTF
-1794 TNKANAKNITVK
+1794 TNKANAKNVTVK
-1806 LLRAYPNVYGAD
+1806 LLREYPNVYGAD

-1830 EYFIQYNNAK
+1830 EYFIKYNNAK
-1840 PTSSNTEPGNPVGEF
+1840 PTVGNAEQGKPVGEF

-1870 DAQTVR
+1870 DTQTVN

-1890 DPNKVVTVLTHDDL
+1890 DPNKVETILTHNFKL
-1904 GEGYTVEYDYK
+1904 EEGYTVEYNYK

-1962 KLKLDAGNEYTITD
+1962 NPTLDAGKKYTIKD

-1999 DVKKYVSIVN
+1999 DAKKYVSIVN
-2009 NKLVIKNSI
+2009 NELVIKNSI

-2030 YGENTGFVIYTYE
+2030 YGGNTGFVIYTYE

-2058 LVAGTEYQ
+2058 LVAGTEYK

-2073 QDTTSVSAKGFTL
+2073 QDTTSVSATGFTL
-2086 DWTAQDS
+2086 AWTAQDS
-2093 GLFENISMTN
+2093 ELFESIEMGN
-2103 DNSENSGNIS
+2103 DEKIT
-2113 IKANYVAITTSTT
+2113 IKAKDVAITTSTT
-2126 VTLTLSYENGLFTF
+2126 VTLTFTYKDLFAF
-2140 DVSVP
+2140 NVSVP
-2145 ITIYPAVKLQTNY
+2145 VTIYPAVKLQTNY
-2158 PNPSQTENL
+2158 PNPSATENL
-2167 TYESVKSGETYANF
+2167 TYESVKSGTEINNF
-2181 LSSSAEFA
+2181 LSSAAEFA
-2189 SAERIQAAA
+2189 SANRIQAAA
-2198 ANADKSNGEYE
+2198 ANADESNGEYK
-2209 GSYNNVYMELTNN
+2209 GSYNNAYSALIGN
-2222 ASVKIIDIQNMETVM
+2222 ALVKIIEQQNMSE
-2237 YKEGTS
+2237 
-2243 NYVALYVKPNST
+2243 VKYGDKKLSAD
-2255 ENSGLTVNSEPTVN
+2255 SE
-2269 PATAI
+2269 ADM
-2274 FKFTKGTGTGTSYVI
+2274 GTGTAFTFKKGNETGVSYVI

-2332 NTTDLF
+2332 DTTDLF

-2365 NADETY
+2365 NADGTY
-2371 SSEQLLQFQL
+2371 SSEPLLQFQL

-2392 DSGKDKLTLAA
+2392 DSGKNELKLAA

-2439 ATADGQSIDITS
+2439 ATADGQSIDITNA
-2451 DQIRTEAETNPT
+2451 DMKTAAT
-2463 TVDEITTYQ
+2463 TAIPDANNTYI
-2472 VGYKIGSQTLQ
+2472 VGYYIGEKPTNTNGFKSQISYQ
-2483 SKIAYK
+2483 

-2560 EKNKQYARIFDG
+2560 ERNKQYARIFDG

-2592 AEQIGNN
+2592 AEDVGG

-2620 LKITYECKGKSS
+2620 LKIIYTNGGEYQN
-2632 PPFYMVIKIVPDY
+2632 FFVAIKIVPDY

-2674 TPVKT
+2674 TPVK
-2679 TTTTTEGPTPTYKEM
+2679 ESDDTYKEM

-2709 RTNWNAT
+2709 RTNWNST

-2731 SEYNTQANLTKLR
+2731 SEYNTEANNKKLQ
-2744 LKDSGWVGEEQT
+2744 LDEVSGWESATNNGV
-2756 IGDETVQVSPFKPTK
+2756 VQYKPTSTTI
-2771 ADNNVKFQP
+2771 KFAP

-2845 EVKDETTETTE
+2845 ETVDNSTGTPETT
-2856 TTEQTP
+2856 
-2862 KTAEIEY
+2862 KSAEIEY

-2885 IDAWGLTTNYTAS
+2885 IDAWGLTTNTSTA
-2898 LNGISGLT
+2898 GVSGLT
-2906 DKYQTAPKF
+2906 GKYAGDPKF
-2915 HDVTVKDVTFK
+2915 HDVTVTGVTFK
-2926 YESDKGVSAG
+2926 YANDKGTSTG
-2936 SVDVNKYKEF
+2936 KGMLESEIYKF
-2946 SLGSGGAVKVGSYYS
+2946 KLGGTDQNAATCDLAVGNSFE
-2961 YNGVTYLTQY
+2961 YNGVQY
-2971 NGTKVSLSTTLTGEI
+2971 TVNTRSGELKSTINGTIEE
-2986 TGTTTGEGESATT
+2986 TTTNGAVQRKWKATFNGKEYEGDVVVGED
-2999 TYTWKTPNIVN
+2999 NVC
-3010 NQGAEMVNG
+3010 
-3019 KIKIKVGESL
+3019 KIKIGSNEYSKDQQVTIRKNSSSDKPQLIIKVTNIDLENKTVTFENTYKGNWSYDQEGVGNGEYILDLDAINDSTTEVPL
-3029 YGEGGTIKIDVD
+3029 VTGS
-3041 GNIYTTYFV
+3041 IY
-3050 EKIEYNEST
+3050 KS
-3059 KKGTVVLK
+3059 G
-3067 ATYEPDGN
+3067 
-3075 NYYLGFDTTGTTGT
+3075 
-3089 VREVEKSEEDKKKG
+3089 VRN
-3103 TILATDAL
+3103 LATDAL
-3111 YWPSANDKYRT
+3111 YWPGKNDQYRT

-3143 TQISI
+3143 TQVSI
-3148 LITLTYKATVKSQE
+3148 LISLTYKAGDDDNQ

-3175 KAKFNTKAKVITD
+3175 KAKFNSTAKVITD
-3188 GVPFTL
+3188 GQEFTL
-3194 KYTEAKEENG
+3194 SN
-3204 VTIPASGYI
+3204 YI
-3213 QVAEGSYNGNGNN
+3213 QVAEGDQNGSDNEKY
-3226 LIYDDTLAVTI
+3226 YDDTLAVTI
-3237 PAQGQVVLSLDI
+3237 PAQGQVVLSFNITDVRI
-3249 SDCSTN
+3249 NAFSSN
-3255 PATQKN
+3255 N
-3261 FMLTRNNTSTTSQRT
+3261 FILTRNNTSTTSQRT
-3276 DFISIS
+3276 DYISLSEILGMTI
-3282 DTYGKTF
+3282 D
-3289 NPVKMTFDVSWVGT
+3289 PVKTNKIEVSWVGT
-3303 NGASVYYA
+3303 DGSSVYYA
-3311 RTKVENPTGSITIG
+3311 RQSVDNQEGIINVDG
-3325 KTSADQ
+3325 KT
-3331 KTYEYKLLK
+3331 YNYKLLK
-3340 LQEGTETKYKL
+3340 LQDGTEAKYKL
-3351 GMIREDNVW
+3351 AMIKEDSVW
-3360 RMVDNYPGSKIVLNN
+3360 RMVDNYKGSKIVLNN
-3375 TIYEVGI
+3375 KIYEVGFE
-3382 IKDTSDANVKTK
+3382 DNVKLT
-3394 VLLKLTETEG
+3394 LKAENATTVISSTTAITPGQELQIEG
-3404 EKNTYEGSSIQ
+3404 
-3415 PYQSFNLSNND
+3415 
-3426 GVITQDVLYIESAE
+3426 ITQDVLYIESAE

-3493 KEIYKTKEEW
+3493 KEIHKNNWEYD
-3503 NALKAYDENNNYIG
+3503 NAKG
-3517 YTVNL
+3517 YTVKLHTNEL
-3522 GDWANGATLSNGK
+3522 TGWADGATHNGK
-3535 TYHPVQV
+3535 TYDSVKV
-3542 ASAATNVSTVTQGNL
+3542 APAKTDVSTVAQGTL
-3557 YALTDTENVDLRAI
+3557 KELAQLTESELSAL
-3571 EFTIGKDGTSFTDA
+3571 EFTIGKDGTSYTDA
-3585 VIYNNEQGK
+3585 
-3594 TKGTIV
+3594 TINSATGEIQ
-3600 TGANY
+3600 TGAHY
-3605 KLNNNQYILIRI
+3605 ELNKNQYILIRI
-3617 WIKASGGPNDGFNGG
+3617 WIKASGGPNGNFDGG
-3632 KYGNKDY
+3632 KYGNANY
-3639 KKLLGELRIYLTDST
+3639 KKLLGELRIYLTNNST
-3654 NTSNP
+3654 YANP

>member
-50 DVDGVYNLSTTQY
+50 DVDGVYNLSTAQY

-174 EAYNATTG
+174 EAYNSTTG

-217 KNDAATTK
+217 KNDAVTTK

-281 NSDLAGLPLYTEA
+281 NSELAGLPLYTEA

-346 ALAEKEISIRIRDIH
+346 ALAEKEMSIRIRDIH

-372 GLRIISIKDTNS
+372 GLRIISIKDTNT
-384 GLDIDNDLS
+384 GLDIVNDLS
-393 NFVTVKGGAIK
+393 NFVTVRGGAIK
-404 IYNEKEYVLINS
+404 IYDEKEYVLINS

-492 KDGNVLSS
+492 KNGNVLSS

-633 FVENRGYYAIPT
+633 FVEDRSYYAIPT

-701 GVVTIPVKT
+701 DVVTIPVKT

-760 KISNGSLENQTFN
+760 GISNDSLTDQTFN

-778 TSKGKSKISIKGTD
+778 TNTGSSEITIRGGKIAEPGYSG
-792 VEYTDDNA
+792 DNA

-813 TIITDVYGRAFKYD
+813 TVITDVYGRAFNYD

-840 DNNEKKITFGTGTED
+840 DNSEKKITFGTGTED

-888 QDNLANPK
+888 QDNFANPK
-896 YSLDGKV
+896 YALDGKV

-927 LLDVYVTSE
+927 LLDVFVS
-936 TNEDEDSLYDPE
+936 SGLYDPSY
-948 FYTIKLKDEPS
+948 YTIKLKDEPS
-959 QALKEMIDF
+959 QALTDMIDF
-968 TYGNTTTEI
+968 EYGNTTTEI
-977 KSFIIKE
+977 KSFKIKE

-994 VATNSDS
+994 VATNSAS

-1027 GEYKVNGEIKDQI
+1027 GEYEVNGETKSQI

-1046 KGENFDPTATYV
+1046 KGEDFDPTAVYV
-1058 YSAFPIDLNKYV
+1058 YSAFPIDLNEYV

-1078 TEGNVDTIDW
+1078 TEGNVSTIDW

-1151 TLIVCPNFKLVQKD
+1151 TFVVCPNFKLVQNN
-1165 KDLSVKNIKRD
+1165 KDLSVKNIKLD
-1176 ADFSNYFEI
+1176 NDFTKYFELK
-1185 IRTTLGYPY
+1185 RTTLGYGTVQ
-1194 KEDESKKAVKAE
+1194 ANGV
-1206 YRDIGPLETSEITG
+1206 GEITG
-1220 ISSYEVSKYYQLDV
+1220 ISSYEVSKYYQLDTNKKFV
-1234 VTVDD
+1234 
-1239 EEKRTFR
+1239 

-1286 GFSIVDLASFS
+1286 GFNIVNLASFS

-1305 IRYNGYDA
+1305 IKYNGYDA

-1324 KDYKDTESG
+1324 KDYKDGSG

-1360 ALVAGNSAYFQV
+1360 ALVAGNSVYFQV

-1435 YLVAPFEYYLQEGIL
+1435 YLVAPFEYYLEEGIL
-1450 TIVESIGDG
+1450 TIVEKMGDG
-1459 DDDGK
+1459 NGDGK
-1464 DDGDITYTSGETSG
+1464 DDGDITYAPGAPGTPGENLE
-1478 TFTFKGVSFTVNEN
+1478 TFEFEGVLFTVNKN
-1492 NEIQATGVNNG
+1492 NQIQATGVNG
-1503 NTISVGQTFTITKDE
+1503 GKPISVGQTFTITKDE
-1518 VPTTYYFKAIDTA
+1518 VTTTYYYKAINTTD
-1531 SKKIT
+1531 KKIV

-1550 RINYKGKA
+1550 TINYKGKA

-1599 DGTGYVFEALNN
+1599 DGTGYVFEVLNN

-1666 NNFNFINP
+1666 F
-1674 PDLPENVNFEIIKN
+1674 V

-1701 TVENGSSKEIDLK
+1701 TVENGVTTNPPIDLK
-1714 AKLGADT
+1714 AELGADT
-1721 QNQDKHRIE
+1721 QNQGKHRIADIIKVNGI
-1730 DVIQRYGETI
+1730 DV
-1740 PTDISAN
+1740 DISKD

-1767 DNTRFTVAFESVKD
+1767 DNTRFTVAFEIVKD

-1830 EYFIQYNNAK
+1830 EYVMAYNNQQ
-1840 PTSSNTEPGNPVGEF
+1840 GGGEF
-1855 TVGTR
+1855 TMGTR

-1904 GEGYTVEYDYK
+1904 GKGYTVEYNYK
-1915 AANPTLSITLP
+1915 AASPTLSIKLP

-1944 TISTITLIIP
+1944 VISTITLIIP
-1954 ATVVAKQV
+1954 ATV
-1962 KLKLDAGNEYTITD
+1962 DATQMNQTLPAGETYRIDQLVN
-1976 LADVSETTDAT
+1976 VSEGAT
-1987 LTKIEICEDNDA
+1987 LTTIEDITDYKENDKCYVECSLDETNPENKYYKISIFNAIED
-1999 DVKKYVSIVN
+1999 KT
-2009 NKLVIKNSI
+2009 
-2018 ASHEIKLKLSYT
+2018 IKLRLNYSYT
-2030 YGENTGFVIYTYE
+2030 YTVTTTNEAGEESAGTETKKGYVEYTYQ
-2043 IAANIKPKQSLETQS
+2043 IKANLKPKQSLETQS
-2058 LVAGTEYQ
+2058 IISGTTYTGITFD
-2066 KLSFTDL
+2066 SL
-2073 QDTTSVSAKGFTL
+2073 QQQAPAVSYSEDFELT
-2086 DWTAQDS
+2086 WSAQDS
-2093 GLFENISMTN
+2093 GLFDKTN
-2103 DNSENSGNIS
+2103 GIGLEESTGKIK
-2113 IKANYVAITTSTT
+2113 IKANEVAITTSTT
-2126 VTLTLSYENGLFTF
+2126 VTLTFTYKITLTFTDENGEEKLVTKELFRF
-2140 DVSVP
+2140 NVSVP
-2145 ITIYPAVKLQTNY
+2145 VTIYPAFKLQTNY

-2167 TYESVKSGETYANF
+2167 TYESVKSGATIQNF
-2181 LSSSAEFA
+2181 LSSAAEFA
-2189 SAERIQAAA
+2189 SANRILAAA
-2198 ANADKSNGEYE
+2198 ANADTTNGGYE
-2209 GSYNNVYMELTNN
+2209 GGYADNYSALSGN
-2222 ASVKIIDIQNMETVM
+2222 ASVKIIEQQNMATNGVVVEETALSDLGSDV
-2237 YKEGTS
+2237 G
-2243 NYVALYVKPNST
+2243 VAS
-2255 ENSGLTVNSEPTVN
+2255 
-2269 PATAI
+2269 
-2274 FKFTKGTGTGTSYVI
+2274 KFTFNKGNGTGTSYVI

-2332 NTTDLF
+2332 DTIDLF

-2351 AIVGAVYYPYVVTV
+2351 AIVGAVYYPYIVTV
-2365 NADETY
+2365 KEDGTY
-2371 SSEQLLQFQL
+2371 SGEQLLQFQL
-2381 KSEYVG
+2381 KSEYIG

-2392 DSGKDKLTLAA
+2392 DSGKNQLAFDEE
-2403 NQTIVFFAKAGADVA
+2403 NQRIVFFAKAGADV
-2418 NDAVMTGVTFV
+2418 NKDAVMTGVTFV

-2439 ATADGQSIDITS
+2439 ATADGQSIDITNAAMKTAATTTKP
-2451 DQIRTEAETNPT
+2451 DAGNTYIVGYYIGEKPTEAK
-2463 TVDEITTYQ
+2463 DFKSQISYQ
-2472 VGYKIGSQTLQ
+2472 VE
-2483 SKIAYK
+2483 
-2489 VKMGLDIDVDRA
+2489 MGLDIDVDRA

-2546 GDSTIS
+2546 GASTIS
-2552 YEVVDVKE
+2552 YEVVNVKANGNS
-2560 EKNKQYARIFDG
+2560 KYARTFDNNKG
-2572 YKTFKYRNTKGED
+2572 FKYRNGKGEDGEDGED

-2592 AEQIGNN
+2592 AEDVGG

-2620 LKITYECKGKSS
+2620 LKIIYTNNGVEK
-2632 PPFYMVIKIVPDY
+2632 PFFIAIKIVPDY
-2645 EITLAGEKYEPVVEN
+2645 EITLAGEKYEPVVDN

-2679 TTTTTEGPTPTYKEM
+2679 TTTTTEDPTPTYKEM

-2744 LKDSGWVGEEQT
+2744 LKDSGWGES
-2756 IGDETVQVSPFKPTK
+2756 SPYKPNSTTK
-2771 ADNNVKFQP
+2771 KFAP

-2885 IDAWGLTTNYTAS
+2885 IDAWGLTTNTSTA
-2898 LNGISGLT
+2898 GVSGLT
-2906 DKYQTAPKF
+2906 GKYAGDPKF
-2915 HDVTVKDVTFK
+2915 HDVTVTGVTFK
-2926 YESDKGVSAG
+2926 YANDKGTSTG
-2936 SVDVNKYKEF
+2936 KGMLESEIYKF
-2946 SLGSGGAVKVGSYYS
+2946 KLGGTDQNAATCDLAVGNSFE
-2961 YNGVTYLTQY
+2961 YNGVQY
-2971 NGTKVSLSTTLTGEI
+2971 TVNTRSGELKSTINGTIEE
-2986 TGTTTGEGESATT
+2986 TTTNGAVQRKWKATFNGKEYEGDVVVGED
-2999 TYTWKTPNIVN
+2999 NVC
-3010 NQGAEMVNG
+3010 
-3019 KIKIKVGESL
+3019 KIKIGSNEYSKDQQVTIRKNSSSDKPQLIIKVANIDLENKTVTFENTYKGNWSYDQEGVGNGEYILDLDAINDSTTEVPLVTGSL
-3029 YGEGGTIKIDVD
+3029 YKSG
-3041 GNIYTTYFV
+3041 
-3050 EKIEYNEST
+3050 
-3059 KKGTVVLK
+3059 
-3067 ATYEPDGN
+3067 
-3075 NYYLGFDTTGTTGT
+3075 
-3089 VREVEKSEEDKKKG
+3089 VRN
-3103 TILATDAL
+3103 LATDAL
-3111 YWPSANDKYRT
+3111 YWPGKNDQYRT

-3143 TQISI
+3143 TQVSI
-3148 LITLTYKATVKSQE
+3148 LISLTYKAGDDDNQ

-3175 KAKFNTKAKVITD
+3175 KAKFNSTAKVITD
-3188 GVPFTL
+3188 GQAFTL
-3194 KYTEAKEENG
+3194 SN
-3204 VTIPASGYI
+3204 YI
-3213 QVAEGSYNGNGNN
+3213 QVAEGDQNGSDNEKY
-3226 LIYDDTLAVTI
+3226 YDDTLAVTI
-3237 PAQGQVVLSLDI
+3237 PAQGQVVLSI
-3249 SDCSTN
+3249 NVSENETW
-3255 PATQKN
+3255 KN
-3261 FMLTRNNTSTTSQRT
+3261 FVLTRNNTSTTSQRT

-3282 DTYGKTF
+3282 EVYGKTIK
-3289 NPVKMTFDVSWVGT
+3289 PGDMTIEVSWVGT
-3303 NGASVYYA
+3303 DGANVYYSSGNINVG
-3311 RTKVENPTGSITIG
+3311 TEEKPTYTYGSKEVNSPEGSISVDG
-3325 KTSADQ
+3325 KN
-3331 KTYEYKLLK
+3331 YGYKLLK
-3340 LQEGTETKYKL
+3340 LQDGTETKYKL
-3351 GMIREDNVW
+3351 AMIKEDSVW
-3360 RMVDNYPGSKIVLNN
+3360 RMVDNYKGSKIVLNN
-3375 TIYEVGI
+3375 KIYEVGFEG
-3382 IKDTSDANVKTK
+3382 NVKLT
-3394 VLLKLTETEG
+3394 LKAENATTVISSTTAITPGQELQIEG
-3404 EKNTYEGSSIQ
+3404 
-3415 PYQSFNLSNND
+3415 
-3426 GVITQDVLYIESAE
+3426 ITQDVLYIESAE

-3493 KEIYKTKEEW
+3493 KEIHKNNWEYD
-3503 NALKAYDENNNYIG
+3503 NAKG

-3522 GDWANGATLSNGK
+3522 ADWAKGNTDKKAQKYSDVT
-3535 TYHPVQV
+3535 V
-3542 ASAATNVSTVTQGNL
+3542 ASAALEKSTVEKGNESIL
-3557 YALTDTENVDLRAI
+3557 KNIINVNTKTSAL
-3571 EFTIGKDGTSFTDA
+3571 EFTIGKDGTSYTDA
-3585 VIYNNEQGK
+3585 TIDPI
-3594 TKGTIV
+3594 TGTIT
-3600 TGANY
+3600 TGAHY
-3605 KLNNNQYILIRI
+3605 QLNNNQYILIRI
-3617 WIKASGGPNDGFNGG
+3617 WIKASGGPNGNFDGK
-3632 KYGNKDY
+3632 KYGNANY
-3639 KKLLGELRIYLTDST
+3639 KKLLGELRIYLTGST

>member
-50 DVDGVYNLSTTQY
+50 DVDGVYNLSTAQY

-174 EAYNATTG
+174 EAYNSTTG

-217 KNDAATTK
+217 KNDAVTTK

-281 NSDLAGLPLYTEA
+281 NSELAGLPLYTEA

-346 ALAEKEISIRIRDIH
+346 ALAEKEMSIRIRDIH

-458 ERKVYMQ
+458 ERKVHMQ

-492 KDGNVLSS
+492 KNGNVLSS

-633 FVENRGYYAIPT
+633 FVEDRSYYAIPT

-701 GVVTIPVKT
+701 DVVTTPVKT

-760 KISNGSLENQTFN
+760 GISNDSLTDQTFN

-778 TSKGKSKISIKGTD
+778 TNTGSSEITIRGGKIAEPGYSG
-792 VEYTDDNA
+792 DNA

-813 TIITDVYGRAFKYD
+813 TVITDVYGRAFNYD

-840 DNNEKKITFGTGTED
+840 DNSEKKITFGTGTED

-903 EKDAS
+903 DNKV
-908 GNYKEIVL
+908 VL
-916 KNTAGEGARNG
+916 KNETESKG
-927 LLDVYVTSE
+927 LLDVFVS
-936 TNEDEDSLYDPE
+936 SGLYDPSY
-948 FYTIKLKDEPS
+948 YTIKLKDEPS
-959 QALKEMIDF
+959 QALTEMITF
-968 TYGNTTTEI
+968 EYGNTTTEI

-1001 TLNFTFDITIKKYA
+1001 TLNFTFDITIKKFA

-1027 GEYKVNGEIKDQI
+1027 GEYEVTGETISQI
-1040 GVADED
+1040 GVVDED

-1058 YSAFPIDLNKYV
+1058 YSAFPIDLNEYV

-1078 TEGNVDTIDW
+1078 AEGNVTYVNWAEIYKEKQDLEINSTVVG
-1088 SKIYTETTDGHG
+1088 KIE
-1100 NKIGIP
+1100 
-1106 LISNNSNV
+1106 
-1114 GSIQNGVLTFNDVY
+1114 NGKLTFNDVY

-1137 YVKNGNKYAYYKDL
+1137 YVLNGNKYAYYKDL
-1151 TLIVCPNFKLVQKD
+1151 TFVVCPNFKLVQKN
-1165 KDLSVKNIKRD
+1165 KDLSVKNIKLD
-1176 ADFSNYFEI
+1176 NDFTNYFELKRI
-1185 IRTTLGYPY
+1185 TLGYGTVQ
-1194 KEDESKKAVKAE
+1194 ANGV
-1206 YRDIGPLETSEITG
+1206 GEITG
-1220 ISSYEVSKYYQLDV
+1220 ISSYEVSKYYQLDTNKKFV
-1234 VTVDD
+1234 
-1239 EEKRTFR
+1239 

-1324 KDYKDTESG
+1324 KDYKDTDSG

-1360 ALVAGNSAYFQV
+1360 ALVAGNSVYFQV

-1435 YLVAPFEYYLQEGIL
+1435 YLVAPFEYYLEEGIL
-1450 TIVESIGDG
+1450 TIVEEM
-1459 DDDGK
+1459 GK
-1464 DDGDITYTSGETSG
+1464 DNKDGNITYTSGEASG
-1478 TFTFKGVSFTVNEN
+1478 NFTFKGVSFTVDDSTQM
-1492 NEIQATGVNNG
+1492 IQMTDNLNHPIGD
-1503 NTISVGQTFTITKDE
+1503 TISVGQTFTITTDG
-1518 VPTTYYFKAIDTA
+1518 VTTTYYFKSIDTA

-1536 IYKAYEGTKNESGC
+1536 IYKAYKGTKNESGC
-1550 RINYKGKA
+1550 IIDYNG
-1558 YKEHIGEG
+1558 G

-1586 NEYLTGLQQTDFA
+1586 NEYLTGLQATDFETNKTSVEF
-1599 DGTGYVFEALNN
+1599 GTLKG
-1611 QKVYSITDNKLTINN
+1611 QKVYSINGNILTIND
-1626 IISENDVDT
+1626 IISDTDVET
-1635 FFYIVQKTTDKP
+1635 YFEITQKNTN
-1647 GVENLRY
+1647 GAIEGLIYR
-1654 KFTLKVK
+1654 FMLKVK

-1666 NNFNFINP
+1666 NNFNF
-1674 PDLPENVNFEIIKN
+1674 ENDNFKIIKN

-1701 TVENGSSKEIDLK
+1701 TVENNEKEPIKIDLK
-1714 AKLGADT
+1714 AELGADT
-1721 QNQDKHRIE
+1721 QNQGKHRIE

-1740 PTDISAN
+1740 PTDISKN
-1747 ATLTVSQLLI
+1747 AELSVSQLLI
-1757 DGTDYTSSYA
+1757 DGTDYTKKGNDDKYYQT
-1767 DNTRFTVAFESVKD
+1767 NEKFTVATEIVEGGD
-1781 NATQKQTNLNVTF
+1781 GKQTKLNVTF

-1904 GEGYTVEYDYK
+1904 GKGYTVEYNYK
-1915 AANPTLSITLP
+1915 AASPTLSITLP
-1926 EFRESEITKKV
+1926 EFRESEITRKV

-1954 ATVVAKQV
+1954 ATVNATQKN
-1962 KLKLDAGNEYTITD
+1962 KTLPAGGTYGID
-1976 LADVSETTDAT
+1976 QLVGVSEGAT
-1987 LTKIEICEDNDA
+1987 LTTIEIKNGDTDYVNLATDGKSISIFNAIED
-1999 DVKKYVSIVN
+1999 KT
-2009 NKLVIKNSI
+2009 
-2018 ASHEIKLKLSYT
+2018 IKLRLNYSYT
-2030 YGENTGFVIYTYE
+2030 YTVTTTNEAGEEIAGTETKKGYVEYTYQ
-2043 IAANIKPKQSLETQS
+2043 IKANLKPKQSLETQS
-2058 LVAGTEYQ
+2058 IISGTTYTGITFD
-2066 KLSFTDL
+2066 SL
-2073 QDTTSVSAKGFTL
+2073 QQQAPAVSYSEDFELT
-2086 DWTAQDS
+2086 WSAQDS
-2093 GLFENISMTN
+2093 GLFDKTN
-2103 DNSENSGNIS
+2103 GIGLEESTGKIK
-2113 IKANYVAITTSTT
+2113 IKANEVAITTSTT
-2126 VTLTLSYENGLFTF
+2126 VTLTFTYKITLTFTDESGEEKLVTKELFRF
-2140 DVSVP
+2140 NVSVP
-2145 ITIYPAVKLQTNY
+2145 VTIYPAFKLQTNY

-2167 TYESVKSGETYANF
+2167 TYESVKSGETIQNF
-2181 LSSSAEFA
+2181 LLSAAEFA
-2189 SAERIQAAA
+2189 SANRIQAAA
-2198 ANADKSNGEYE
+2198 AKAKENG
-2209 GSYNNVYMELTNN
+2209 GYNDGYPGVYSPLSEK
-2222 ASVKIIDIQNMETVM
+2222 ASVKIIEQQNMSPVMCGGSALQTNTET
-2237 YKEGTS
+2237 EAG
-2243 NYVALYVKPNST
+2243 VAS
-2255 ENSGLTVNSEPTVN
+2255 
-2269 PATAI
+2269 A
-2274 FKFTKGTGTGTSYVI
+2274 FKFTKGNGTGTSYVI

-2296 VSINYTV
+2296 VSISYTV

-2327 YQDRI
+2327 YQDRV
-2332 NTTDLF
+2332 NTTNLF
-2338 NKSRLLKLEVGAS
+2338 DKSRLLKLEVGAS
-2351 AIVGAVYYPYVVTV
+2351 AIVGAVYYPYKVTV
-2365 NADETY
+2365 NGDGTY
-2371 SSEQLLQFQL
+2371 TDPIQLLQFQL

-2392 DSGKDKLTLAA
+2392 DSGKSNIALGA
-2403 NQTIVFFAKAGADVA
+2403 NQTIVFCAKAGADVTK
-2418 NDAVMTGVTFV
+2418 DAVMTGVTFV

-2439 ATADGQSIDITS
+2439 ATADGQSIDITNADMKTAATTAS
-2451 DQIRTEAETNPT
+2451 PDADNTYIVGYYIGEKPTEAK
-2463 TVDEITTYQ
+2463 DFKSQISYQ
-2472 VGYKIGSQTLQ
+2472 VE
-2483 SKIAYK
+2483 
-2489 VKMGLDIDVDRA
+2489 MGLDIDVDRA

-2552 YEVVDVKE
+2552 YEVVDVTANGNDK
-2560 EKNKQYARIFDG
+2560 YARTFDN
-2572 YKTFKYRNTKGED
+2572 YKEFKYRNLKQED

-2592 AEQIGNN
+2592 AEQAGENG

-2679 TTTTTEGPTPTYKEM
+2679 TTTTTEDPTPTYKEM

-2744 LKDSGWVGEEQT
+2744 LKDSGWGES
-2756 IGDETVQVSPFKPTK
+2756 SPYKPNSTTK
-2771 ADNNVKFQP
+2771 KFAP

-2906 DKYQTAPKF
+2906 DKYKAPPKF
-2915 HDVTVKDVTFK
+2915 HDVTVTGVTFK
-2926 YESDKGVSAG
+2926 YANDKGTSAKPYDGPKVTHTFRLGSGQDAVSHLYD
-2936 SVDVNKYKEF
+2936 DVNKCFKSEDENESPASITYKDITYT
-2946 SLGSGGAVKVGSYYS
+2946 SSNGGVLHA
-2961 YNGVTYLTQY
+2961 TI
-2971 NGTKVSLSTTLTGEI
+2971 TGEL
-2986 TGTTTGEGESATT
+2986 TGTTAP
-2999 TYTWKTPNIVN
+2999 YKWKAKINGVDREFNIVN
-3010 NQGAEMVNG
+3010 AGTSEAPVYKLKVNG
-3019 KIKIKVGESL
+3019 KEYANGGIIEIKEENNNKPYTKYTV
-3029 YGEGGTIKIDVD
+3029 KIDIQGTGANTKPTSVSLN
-3041 GNIYTTYFV
+3041 GEYT
-3050 EKIEYNEST
+3050 
-3059 KKGTVVLK
+3059 
-3067 ATYEPDGN
+3067 PDSQDSQG
-3075 NYYLGFDTTGTTGT
+3075 NYYLGLDTSEKETSVVTSSGT
-3089 VREVEKSEEDKKKG
+3089 KN
-3103 TILATDAL
+3103 LATDAL
-3111 YWPSANDKYRT
+3111 YWPGENSNTNYRT

-3143 TQISI
+3143 TQVSI
-3148 LITLTYKATVKSQE
+3148 LISLTYKAGVSGQA

-3188 GVPFTL
+3188 GQEFTL
-3194 KYTEAKEENG
+3194 SNYIDVKEG
-3204 VTIPASGYI
+3204 T
-3213 QVAEGSYNGNGNN
+3213 YNGNGNEN
-3226 LIYDDTLAVTI
+3226 SIYDDTLAVTI
-3237 PAQGQVVLSLDI
+3237 PAQGQVVLSVSICEDRTKLT
-3249 SDCSTN
+3249 SW
-3255 PATQKN
+3255 KN
-3261 FMLTRNNTSTTSQRT
+3261 YMLTRNNTSTTSQRT

-3282 DTYGKTF
+3282 EIYGKTIDF
-3289 NPVKMTFDVSWVGT
+3289 KTGVRVSWVGPD
-3303 NGASVYYA
+3303 GSSVYYA
-3311 RTKVENPTGSITIG
+3311 TQPVASPTGSITIEN
-3325 KTSADQ
+3325 TA
-3331 KTYEYKLLK
+3331 YNYKILK

-3351 GMIREDNVW
+3351 AMIKEVNENSAW
-3360 RMVDNYPGSKIVLNN
+3360 RMVDNYSGSKVVLNDK
-3375 TIYEVGI
+3375 TYEVGFDI
-3382 IKDTSDANVKTK
+3382 RAAIPAGVNQQAQPEKVK
-3394 VLLKLTETEG
+3394 LKLD
-3404 EKNTYEGSSIQ
+3404 NTLNQEEEHMYPQ
-3415 PYQSFNLSNND
+3415 QTLATYD
-3426 GVITQDVLYIESAE
+3426 HITTDVLYIESAE

-3493 KEIYKTKEEW
+3493 KEIHKNNWEYD
-3503 NALKAYDENNNYIG
+3503 NAKG

-3522 GDWANGATLSNGK
+3522 ADWAKGK
-3535 TYHPVQV
+3535 TDKYSDVTV
-3542 ASAATNVSTVTQGNL
+3542 APAALEKSIVEKGDTVKLMTTIKPNTTTP
-3557 YALTDTENVDLRAI
+3557 AL
-3571 EFTIGKDGTSFTDA
+3571 EFTIGKDGTSYTDA
-3585 VIYNNEQGK
+3585 TIDPI
-3594 TKGTIV
+3594 TGTIT
-3600 TGANY
+3600 TGSHY
-3605 KLNNNQYILIRI
+3605 ELNKNQYILIRI
-3617 WIKASGGPNDGFNGG
+3617 WIKASGGPKGNFDGK
-3632 KYGNKDY
+3632 KYGNANY
-3639 KKLLGELRIYLTDST
+3639 KKLLGELRIYLTGST

>member
-50 DVDGVYNLSTTQY
+50 DVDGIYNLSTTQY

-162 VAVDKPVGEIKL
+162 VAVDVPVGEIKL

-217 KNDAATTK
+217 KNDAVTEK

-281 NSDLAGLPLYTEA
+281 NSELAGLPLYTEA

-372 GLRIISIKDTNS
+372 GLRIISIKDTNT
-384 GLDIDNDLS
+384 GLDIVNDLS
-393 NFVTVKGGAIK
+393 NFVTVKGGATK
-404 IYNEKEYVLINS
+404 IYDGKEYVLINS

-447 NGDTHIFDDAT
+447 NGVTHIFDDST

-492 KDGNVLSS
+492 KNGNVLSS

-633 FVENRGYYAIPT
+633 FVEDRSYYAIPT

-651 ELKLTLKEASD
+651 ELKLTLKEESD

-760 KISNGSLENQTFN
+760 GISNDSLENQTFN

-778 TSKGKSKISIKGTD
+778 TNTGSSEITIRGGKIAEPGYIG
-792 VEYTDDNA
+792 ENA

-840 DNNEKKITFGTGTED
+840 DNSEKKITFGTGTED

-882 KVDGKD
+882 KVDGKY

-903 EKDAS
+903 DNKV
-908 GNYKEIVL
+908 VL
-916 KNTAGEGARNG
+916 KNETESKG
-927 LLDVYVTSE
+927 LLDVFVS
-936 TNEDEDSLYDPE
+936 SGLYDPSY
-948 FYTIKLKDEPS
+948 YTIKLKDEPS
-959 QALKEMIDF
+959 QALTEMITF
-968 TYGNTTTEI
+968 EYGNTTTEI

-1027 GEYKVNGEIKDQI
+1027 GEYEVNGEIKSQI

-1058 YSAFPIDLNKYV
+1058 YSAFPIDLNEYV

-1078 TEGNVDTIDW
+1078 AEGSVTYVKW
-1088 SKIYTETTDGHG
+1088 EEIYKTG
-1100 NKIGIP
+1100 N
-1106 LISNNSNV
+1106 LEANNSIV
-1114 GSIQNGVLTFNDVY
+1114 GVFQDGKLTFNDVY

-1151 TLIVCPNFKLVQKD
+1151 TLIVCPNFKLVQKS
-1165 KDLSVKNIKRD
+1165 KDLSVKNIKGD
-1176 ADFSNYFEI
+1176 NEFKNYFELK
-1185 IRTTLGYPY
+1185 RTTLGYGTVQ
-1194 KEDESKKAVKAE
+1194 AVGVDKI
-1206 YRDIGPLETSEITG
+1206 DG

-1611 QKVYSITDNKLTINN
+1611 QKVYSITNNELKINN

-1635 FFYIVQKTTDKP
+1635 FFYIVQKTEKA

-1666 NNFNFINP
+1666 F
-1674 PDLPENVNFEIIKN
+1674 V
-1688 NVTYPFGGNAENL
+1688 NVTYPFGGSAENL
-1701 TVENGSSKEIDLK
+1701 TVENGVTTNPPIDLK

-1721 QNQDKHRIE
+1721 QNQGKHRIADIIKVNGI
-1730 DVIQRYGETI
+1730 DV
-1740 PTDISAN
+1740 DISKD

-1767 DNTRFTVAFESVKD
+1767 DNTRFTVAFEIVKD

-1794 TNKANAKNITVK
+1794 INKANAKNVTVK

-1830 EYFIQYNNAK
+1830 EYFIKYNNAK
-1840 PTSSNTEPGNPVGEF
+1840 TTVGNTEQGKPVGEF
-1855 TVGTR
+1855 TMGTR

-1926 EFRESEITKKV
+1926 AFRASEITRKV
-1937 FFSVDGK
+1937 YFSVDGK
-1944 TISTITLIIP
+1944 VISTITLIIP

-1962 KLKLDAGNEYTITD
+1962 KPTLDAGNEYTITD
-1976 LADVSETTDAT
+1976 LANVSKTTDAK

-2058 LVAGTEYQ
+2058 IISGREYTEITF
-2066 KLSFTDL
+2066 KPL
-2073 QDTTSVSAKGFTL
+2073 QQGASISSADFELT
-2086 DWTAQDS
+2086 WSAQDS
-2093 GLFENISMTN
+2093 GLFGTSDDTSPITM
-2103 DNSENSGNIS
+2103 DGAGQIK
-2113 IKANYVAITTSTT
+2113 IKANEVAITTSTT
-2126 VTLTLSYENGLFTF
+2126 VTLTFKYKGLFDF
-2140 DVSVP
+2140 NVSVP
-2145 ITIYPAVKLQTNY
+2145 VTIYPAFKLQTNY

-2167 TYESVKSGETYANF
+2167 TYESVMSNTEYANF
-2181 LSSSAEFA
+2181 LLSSAEFA
-2189 SAERIQAAA
+2189 SAKRIQAAA
-2198 ANADKSNGEYE
+2198 AKFNNNGGYDRGYADNYSALNQD
-2209 GSYNNVYMELTNN
+2209 
-2222 ASVKIIDIQNMETVM
+2222 ASVKIKIIEQQNMSAVMCGESALSTNQET
-2237 YKEGTS
+2237 EAG
-2243 NYVALYVKPNST
+2243 VKSDFT
-2255 ENSGLTVNSEPTVN
+2255 
-2269 PATAI
+2269 
-2274 FKFTKGTGTGTSYVI
+2274 FKKGNETGVSYVI

-2332 NTTDLF
+2332 NTTYLF

-2351 AIVGAVYYPYVVTV
+2351 AIVGAVYYPYVVTK
-2365 NADETY
+2365 NTDGTY
-2371 SSEQLLQFQL
+2371 SGEQLLQFQL
-2381 KSEYVG
+2381 KSEYIG

-2392 DSGKDKLTLAA
+2392 DSGKDEFTFDEK
-2403 NQTIVFFAKAGADVA
+2403 NQRIVFFAKADADVTK
-2418 NDAVMTGVTFV
+2418 DAVMTGVTFV

-2439 ATADGQSIDITS
+2439 ATADGQSIDITNADMKTAATTQNPDTNNTYIVGYYIGEKPAEAKDFKS
-2451 DQIRTEAETNPT
+2451 QIS
-2463 TVDEITTYQ
+2463 YQ
-2472 VGYKIGSQTLQ
+2472 VE
-2483 SKIAYK
+2483 
-2489 VKMGLDIDVDRA
+2489 MGLDIDVDRA

-2552 YEVVDVKE
+2552 YEVVDVKIKDNE
-2560 EKNKQYARIFDG
+2560 QYARTFDN
-2572 YKTFKYRNTKGED
+2572 YKEFKYRNNDNKGED

-2592 AEQIGNN
+2592 AEDVGG

-2620 LKITYECKGKSS
+2620 LKIIYTNNGVEK
-2632 PPFYMVIKIVPDY
+2632 PFFIAIKIVPDY

-2709 RTNWNAT
+2709 RTNWNST

-2744 LKDSGWVGEEQT
+2744 LTEAKET
-2756 IGDETVQVSPFKPTK
+2756 INNVEKPYWTNNGNQYKPNIPTK
-2771 ADNNVKFQP
+2771 KFAP

-2823 TLNFTEGEDFDIGLV
+2823 TLNFTEGDDFDIGLV

-2845 EVKDETTETTE
+2845 ETKDDKNNVT
-2856 TTEQTP
+2856 
-2862 KTAEIEY
+2862 KSAEIEY

-2874 SDAIKKIILQN
+2874 SDAIRKIILQN
-2885 IDAWGLTTNYTAS
+2885 IDAWGLTTNASQGDVNSVLSGKYTS
-2898 LNGISGLT
+2898 
-2906 DKYQTAPKF
+2906 APKF
-2915 HDVTVKDVTFK
+2915 HDVTVTGVTFK
-2926 YESDKGVSAG
+2926 YANDKGTSAKPYDG
-2936 SVDVNKYKEF
+2936 PLPTYTF
-2946 SLGSGGAVKVGSYYS
+2946 RLGSGQDAVSHLYDDTTKCFIPEDENESPVSITYKDITYTS
-2961 YNGVTYLTQY
+2961 SNGGVLHATI
-2971 NGTKVSLSTTLTGEI
+2971 TGEL
-2986 TGTTTGEGESATT
+2986 TGTTAP
-2999 TYTWKTPNIVN
+2999 YKWKAKINGVDREFDIVN
-3010 NQGAEMVNG
+3010 AGTSEAPEYKLMVNG
-3019 KIKIKVGESL
+3019 NEYADNGEIKTDIEETINDETKTINVIKYKVQIS
-3029 YGEGGTIKIDVD
+3029 VD
-3041 GNIYTTYFV
+3041 N
-3050 EKIEYNEST
+3050 NT
-3059 KKGTVVLK
+3059 KKPSISLEGDFT
-3067 ATYEPDGN
+3067 PDSQG
-3075 NYYLGFDTTGTTGT
+3075 NYYLGLDTSEKETSVVTSSGT
-3089 VREVEKSEEDKKKG
+3089 KN
-3103 TILATDAL
+3103 LATDAL
-3111 YWPSANDKYRT
+3111 YWPGENSNTNKNDKYRT

-3148 LITLTYKATVKSQE
+3148 LITLTYKATVESQE

-3175 KAKFNTKAKVITD
+3175 KAKFNSTAKVITD

-3204 VTIPASGYI
+3204 ETIPASGYI
-3213 QVAEGSYNGNGNN
+3213 QVAEGDQNGNGDN
-3226 LIYDDTLAVTI
+3226 LIYDDTIAVTI
-3237 PAQGQVVLSLDI
+3237 PAQGQVVLSI
-3249 SDCSTN
+3249 NVSENETW
-3255 PATQKN
+3255 KN
-3261 FMLTRNNTSTTSQRT
+3261 FVLTRNNTSTTSQRT

-3282 DTYGKTF
+3282 EVYGKTIK
-3289 NPVKMTFDVSWVGT
+3289 PGDMIIEVSWVGT
-3303 NGASVYYA
+3303 DGANVYYSSGNINVG
-3311 RTKVENPTGSITIG
+3311 TEEKPTYTYGSKEVNSPEGSISVDG
-3325 KTSADQ
+3325 KN
-3331 KTYEYKLLK
+3331 YGYKLLK
-3340 LQEGTETKYKL
+3340 LQDGTETKYKL
-3351 GMIREDNVW
+3351 AMIKEDSVW
-3360 RMVDNYPGSKIVLNN
+3360 RMVDNYKGSKIVLNN
-3375 TIYEVGI
+3375 KIYEVGFEG
-3382 IKDTSDANVKTK
+3382 NVKLT
-3394 VLLKLTETEG
+3394 LKAENATTVISSTTAITPGQELQIEG
-3404 EKNTYEGSSIQ
+3404 
-3415 PYQSFNLSNND
+3415 
-3426 GVITQDVLYIESAE
+3426 ITQDVLYIESAE

-3493 KEIYKTKEEW
+3493 KEIYKTKEDW

-3557 YALTDTENVDLRAI
+3557 YALTDTENVDLSAI
-3571 EFTIGKDGTSFTDA
+3571 EFTIGKDGTSYTDA
-3585 VIYNNEQGK
+3585 VIYNTEPGK

-3605 KLNNNQYILIRI
+3605 QLNKNQYILIRI
-3617 WIKASGGPNDGFNGG
+3617 WIKASGGPNGNWDGESF
-3632 KYGNKDY
+3632 GNKDY
-3639 KKLLGELRIYLTDST
+3639 KKLLGELRIYLTDPT

>member
-174 EAYNATTG
+174 EAYNSTTG

-225 RQKDIYYESASSN
+225 RQKDIYYESAPSN

-281 NSDLAGLPLYTEA
+281 NSELAGLPLYTEA

-372 GLRIISIKDTNS
+372 GLRIISIKDTNT
-384 GLDIDNDLS
+384 GLDIVNDLS
-393 NFVTVKGGAIK
+393 NFVTVRGGAIK
-404 IYNEKEYVLINS
+404 IYDEKEYVLINS

-492 KDGNVLSS
+492 KNGNVLSS

-718 KLGTKFFVR
+718 ESGTKFFVR

-753 VYNQRPD
+753 VYNQRPEAIKND
-760 KISNGSLENQTFN
+760 SLQEEIIVDGKVVGRKGLTFD

-778 TSKGKSKISIKGTD
+778 TNTGSSEITIRGGKI
-792 VEYTDDNA
+792 VEPGYIGDTA

-813 TIITDVYGRAFKYD
+813 TVITDVYGRAFKYD

-840 DNNEKKITFGTGTED
+840 DNSEKKITFGTGTEN

-903 EKDAS
+903 DNKV
-908 GNYKEIVL
+908 VL
-916 KNTAGEGARNG
+916 KNTRETAG
-927 LLDVYVTSE
+927 LLDVFVS
-936 TNEDEDSLYDPE
+936 SGLYDPSY
-948 FYTIKLKDEPS
+948 YTIKLKDEAS
-959 QALKEMIDF
+959 EALREMIEF
-968 TYGNTTTEI
+968 TTGETTTEI

-1027 GEYKVNGEIKDQI
+1027 GEYEDKVTGKTISQI

-1106 LISNNSNV
+1106 LISNNSNI

-1137 YVKNGNKYAYYKDL
+1137 YVLNGNKYAYYKDL
-1151 TLIVCPNFKLVQKD
+1151 TLIVCPNFKLVQKN
-1165 KDLSVKNIKRD
+1165 KDLSVKNIKSD
-1176 ADFSNYFEI
+1176 NKFEDYFELV
-1185 IRTTLGYPY
+1185 RTTLGYGTVQANGVD
-1194 KEDESKKAVKAE
+1194 KID
-1206 YRDIGPLETSEITG
+1206 G

-1267 TIINETEKVV
+1267 TIIKETEKVV

-1324 KDYKDTESG
+1324 KDYKDTDSG

-1360 ALVAGNSAYFQV
+1360 ALVAGNSVYFQV

-1435 YLVAPFEYYLQEGIL
+1435 YLVAPFEYYLDDGKL
-1450 TIVESIGDG
+1450 TIVEKMG
-1459 DDDGK
+1459 DDNKDGN
-1464 DDGDITYTSGETSG
+1464 ITYTSSASGTSGETSG
-1478 TFTFKGVSFTVNEN
+1478 TFTFNVKDKNGEIIKEVAFTVYK
-1492 NEIQATGVNNG
+1492 NNG
-1503 NTISVGQTFTITKDE
+1503 IEATDVNGGKPISVGQTFTITTATTAGE
-1518 VPTTYYFKAIDTA
+1518 VKTTYYYKAINTTD
-1531 SKKIT
+1531 KKIT
-1536 IYKAYEGTKNESGC
+1536 IYKAYEGRKDGNGYK
-1550 RINYKGKA
+1550 INYKD
-1558 YKEHIGEG
+1558 EG
-1566 EKPYTY
+1566 DGLTYTFA
-1572 KDSIYGQ
+1572 DSIYGQ

-1586 NEYLTGLQQTDFA
+1586 NEYLTGLQATDFETNKTSVKF
-1599 DGTGYVFEALNN
+1599 GTLKG
-1611 QKVYSITDNKLTINN
+1611 QKVYSINGNILTIND
-1626 IISENDVDT
+1626 IISDTDVET
-1635 FFYIVQKTTDKP
+1635 YFEITQKNTN
-1647 GVENLRY
+1647 GAIEGLIYR
-1654 KFTLKVK
+1654 FMLKVK

-1666 NNFNFINP
+1666 NNFNF
-1674 PDLPENVNFEIIKN
+1674 ENDNFKIIKN

-1701 TVENGSSKEIDLK
+1701 TVENNEKEPIKIDLK
-1714 AKLGADT
+1714 AELGADT
-1721 QNQDKHRIE
+1721 QNQGKHRIE

-1740 PTDISAN
+1740 PTDISKN
-1747 ATLTVSQLLI
+1747 AELSVSQLLI
-1757 DGTDYTSSYA
+1757 DGTDYTSSHEN
-1767 DNTRFTVAFESVKD
+1767 NTRFTVAISIETD
-1781 NATQKQTNLNVTF
+1781 ENQKQTKLNVTF
-1794 TNKANAKNITVK
+1794 TNKANAKNVTVK
-1806 LLRAYPNVYGAD
+1806 LLREYPSVYGAD

-1830 EYFIQYNNAK
+1830 EYVMAYNNQQ
-1840 PTSSNTEPGNPVGEF
+1840 GGGEF
-1855 TVGTR
+1855 TMGTR

-1904 GEGYTVEYDYK
+1904 GKGYTIKYDYK

-1926 EFRESEITKKV
+1926 EFRESEITRKV
-1937 FFSVDGK
+1937 YFSVDGK
-1944 TISTITLIIP
+1944 VISTITLIIP
-1954 ATVVAKQV
+1954 ATV
-1962 KLKLDAGNEYTITD
+1962 DATQKNQTLPAGGTYGIYQ
-1976 LADVSETTDAT
+1976 LVGVSEGAT
-1987 LTKIEICEDNDA
+1987 LTTIEIKDGDT
-1999 DVKKYVSIVN
+1999 DYVSLAADG
-2009 NKLVIKNSI
+2009 KSI
-2018 ASHEIKLKLSYT
+2018 SIFNAIEDKTITLQLNYKYT
-2030 YGENTGFVIYTYE
+2030 YTVTTTNTAGEEITSQKEETGFVIYTYE

-2058 LVAGTEYQ
+2058 LVAGTEYK

-2073 QDTTSVSAKGFTL
+2073 QDTTSVSANGFTL
-2086 DWTAQDS
+2086 AWTAQDS
-2093 GLFENISMTN
+2093 GLFENISMAN
-2103 DNSENSGNIS
+2103 DNGGNIN
-2113 IKANYVAITTSTT
+2113 IKAKDIAITTSTT

-2145 ITIYPAVKLQTNY
+2145 VTIYPAVKLQTNY
-2158 PNPSQTENL
+2158 PNPSATENL
-2167 TYESVKSGETYANF
+2167 TYESVKSGTEIKEF
-2181 LSSSAEFA
+2181 LSSAAEFA
-2189 SAERIQAAA
+2189 SAERIKEAA
-2198 ANADKSNGEYE
+2198 ANADESNGEYK
-2209 GSYNNVYMELTNN
+2209 GSYNNAYSKLTNN
-2222 ASVKIIDIQNMETVM
+2222 ASVKIIEQQNMETVKYGEQTTPDSSVM
-2237 YKEGTS
+2237 Y
-2243 NYVALYVKPNST
+2243 YALYANPNST

-2274 FKFTKGTGTGTSYVI
+2274 FEFTKGTGTGTSYVI
-2289 LQVKYHG
+2289 LQVKYRG

-2332 NTTDLF
+2332 DTTDLF

-2351 AIVGAVYYPYVVTV
+2351 AIVGAVYYPYIVTV
-2365 NADETY
+2365 GNDGTYTNA
-2371 SSEQLLQFQL
+2371 EQLLQFQL

-2392 DSGKDKLTLAA
+2392 DSGKQNINLGA
-2403 NQTIVFFAKAGADVA
+2403 NKTIVFFAKAGADVTK
-2418 NDAVMTGVTFV
+2418 DAVMTGVTFV

-2439 ATADGQSIDITS
+2439 ATADGQSIDITNADMKTAAATAS
-2451 DQIRTEAETNPT
+2451 PAAGNTYIVGYYIGEKPTEEKDFKSQIS
-2463 TVDEITTYQ
+2463 YQ
-2472 VGYKIGSQTLQ
+2472 VE
-2483 SKIAYK
+2483 
-2489 VKMGLDIDVDRA
+2489 MGLDIDVDRKF
-2501 YDASNSN
+2501 DASNAS
-2508 STPTIIE
+2508 STPTVIE

-2560 EKNKQYARIFDG
+2560 EKNKQYARTFDG

-2592 AEQIGNN
+2592 AEDVGG

-2620 LKITYECKGKSS
+2620 LKIIYTNNGVEK
-2632 PPFYMVIKIVPDY
+2632 PFFIAIKIVPDY

-2744 LKDSGWVGEEQT
+2744 LKDSGWGES
-2756 IGDETVQVSPFKPTK
+2756 SPYKPNSTTK
-2771 ADNNVKFQP
+2771 KFAP

-2823 TLNFTEGEDFDIGLV
+2823 TLNFIEGEDFDIGLV
-2838 YDAISIN
+2838 YDAIAIN
-2845 EVKDETTETTE
+2845 TIKEEGKPDQKV
-2856 TTEQTP
+2856 
-2862 KTAEIEY
+2862 AEIEY

-2885 IDAWGLTTNYTAS
+2885 IDAWGLTTNYTRPA
-2898 LNGISGLT
+2898 GITNNFDDIKGMA
-2906 DKYQTAPKF
+2906 DKYKNSPKF
-2915 HDVTVKDVTFK
+2915 HDVTVTGVTFK
-2926 YESDKGVSAG
+2926 YANDKGTSAKPYDGPLPTYTFRLGSGQDAVSHLYD
-2936 SVDVNKYKEF
+2936 DVNKCLKSEDENESPASITYKDIT
-2946 SLGSGGAVKVGSYYS
+2946 YYS
-2961 YNGVTYLTQY
+2961 GAQANNADKLKATI
-2971 NGTKVSLSTTLTGEI
+2971 TGEL
-2986 TGTTTGEGESATT
+2986 TGTTAP
-2999 TYTWKTPNIVN
+2999 YKWKAKINGVDREFDVVN
-3010 NQGAEMVNG
+3010 AGTSEAPVYKLKVNG
-3019 KIKIKVGESL
+3019 EEYADDGIIEIKEENNNKPYIKYTV
-3029 YGEGGTIKIDVD
+3029 KIDIQGTGANTKPTSVSLN
-3041 GNIYTTYFV
+3041 GEYT
-3050 EKIEYNEST
+3050 
-3059 KKGTVVLK
+3059 
-3067 ATYEPDGN
+3067 PDSQG
-3075 NYYLGFDTTGTTGT
+3075 NYYLGLDTSEKETSVVTSSGT
-3089 VREVEKSEEDKKKG
+3089 KN
-3103 TILATDAL
+3103 LATDAL
-3111 YWPSANDKYRT
+3111 YWPGENSNTNYRT

-3143 TQISI
+3143 TQVSI
-3148 LITLTYKATVKSQE
+3148 LISLTYKAGDTDNE

-3175 KAKFNTKAKVITD
+3175 KAKFNSTAKVITD
-3188 GVPFTL
+3188 GQQFEL
-3194 KYTEAKEENG
+3194 GKYITMEPDLCNSKPVGEGEKANG
-3204 VTIPASGYI
+3204 TY
-3213 QVAEGSYNGNGNN
+3213 
-3226 LIYDDTLAVTI
+3226 YDDTLAVTI
-3237 PAQGQVVLSLDI
+3237 PAQGQVVLSVSICEDRTKLT
-3249 SDCSTN
+3249 SW
-3255 PATQKN
+3255 KN
-3261 FMLTRNNTSTTSQRT
+3261 YMLTRNNTSTTSQRT

-3282 DTYGKTF
+3282 EIYGKTIDF
-3289 NPVKMTFDVSWVGT
+3289 KTGVRVSWVGPD
-3303 NGASVYYA
+3303 GSSVYYA
-3311 RTKVENPTGSITIG
+3311 TQPVASPTGRITIEN
-3325 KTSADQ
+3325 TA
-3331 KTYEYKLLK
+3331 YNYKILK

-3351 GMIREDNVW
+3351 AMIKEVNENSAW
-3360 RMVDNYPGSKIVLNN
+3360 RMVDNYSGSKVVLNDK
-3375 TIYEVGI
+3375 TYEVGFDI
-3382 IKDTSDANVKTK
+3382 QAAIPAGVNQQAQPEKVK
-3394 VLLKLTETEG
+3394 LKLD
-3404 EKNTYEGSSIQ
+3404 NTLNQEEEHMYPQ
-3415 PYQSFNLSNND
+3415 QTLATYD
-3426 GVITQDVLYIESAE
+3426 HITTDVLYIESAE

-3493 KEIYKTKEEW
+3493 KELPYG
-3503 NALKAYDENNNYIG
+3503 YHSGSDEAG
-3517 YTVNL
+3517 YTITL
-3522 GDWANGATLSNGK
+3522 AQWANGIKFFDKADSENKNPIKEYGSVK
-3535 TYHPVQV
+3535 V
-3542 ASAATNVSTVTQGNL
+3542 ASAEMNTSTVTQGTS
-3557 YALTDTENVDLRAI
+3557 YALTDSANVHLSALD
-3571 EFTIGKDGTSFTDA
+3571 FTIGKDGTSYTDA
-3585 VIYNNEQGK
+3585 
-3594 TKGTIV
+3594 TIDPITGMIT
-3600 TGANY
+3600 TGAHY
-3605 KLNNNQYILIRI
+3605 QLNNNQYILIRI
-3617 WIKASGGPNDGFNGG
+3617 WIKASGEPNGNFDGG

>member
-162 VAVDKPVGEIKL
+162 VAVDVPVGEIKL

-281 NSDLAGLPLYTEA
+281 NSELAGLPLYTEA

-384 GLDIDNDLS
+384 GLDIVNDLS

-404 IYNEKEYVLINS
+404 IYDEKEYVLINS

-492 KDGNVLSS
+492 KNGNVLSS

-633 FVENRGYYAIPT
+633 FVEDRSYYAIPT

-718 KLGTKFFVR
+718 KSGTKFFVR

-760 KISNGSLENQTFN
+760 GISNDSLENQTFN

-778 TSKGKSKISIKGTD
+778 TNTGSSEITIRGGKIAEPGYIG
-792 VEYTDDNA
+792 ENA

-840 DNNEKKITFGTGTED
+840 DNSEKKITFGTGTEN

-903 EKDAS
+903 DNKV
-908 GNYKEIVL
+908 VL
-916 KNTAGEGARNG
+916 KNETESKG
-927 LLDVYVTSE
+927 LLDVFVS
-936 TNEDEDSLYDPE
+936 SGLYDPSY
-948 FYTIKLKDEPS
+948 YTIKLKDEPS
-959 QALKEMIDF
+959 QALKDMIDF

-1001 TLNFTFDITIKKYA
+1001 TLNFTFDITIKKFA

-1027 GEYKVNGEIKDQI
+1027 GEYNVTGETIRQI

-1058 YSAFPIDLNKYV
+1058 YSAFPIDLNEYV

-1078 TEGNVDTIDW
+1078 AEGNVTYVNWAEIYKEKQDLEINSTVVG
-1088 SKIYTETTDGHG
+1088 KIE
-1100 NKIGIP
+1100 
-1106 LISNNSNV
+1106 
-1114 GSIQNGVLTFNDVY
+1114 NGKLTFNDVY

-1137 YVKNGNKYAYYKDL
+1137 YVLNGNKYAYYKDL
-1151 TLIVCPNFKLVQKD
+1151 TFVVCPNFKLVQIN
-1165 KDLSVKNIKRD
+1165 KDLSVKNIKLD
-1176 ADFSNYFEI
+1176 NDFTKYFELKRI
-1185 IRTTLGYPY
+1185 TLGYGTVQ
-1194 KEDESKKAVKAE
+1194 ANGV
-1206 YRDIGPLETSEITG
+1206 GEITG
-1220 ISSYEVSKYYQLDV
+1220 ISSYEVSKYYQLDTNKKFV
-1234 VTVDD
+1234 
-1239 EEKRTFR
+1239 

-1324 KDYKDTESG
+1324 KDYKDGSG

-1339 PVKNAYTIAATLI
+1339 PVKNAYNIAATLI

-1435 YLVAPFEYYLQEGIL
+1435 YLVAPFEYYLEEGIL
-1450 TIVESIGDG
+1450 TIVEKMG
-1459 DDDGK
+1459 
-1464 DDGDITYTSGETSG
+1464 DDGDITYTSSASGTSGETSG
-1478 TFTFKGVSFTVNEN
+1478 TFTFKVKDKNGEIIKEVAFTVYK
-1492 NEIQATGVNNG
+1492 NNG
-1503 NTISVGQTFTITKDE
+1503 IEATDVNGGKPISVGQTFTITTATTAGE
-1518 VPTTYYFKAIDTA
+1518 VKTTYYYKAINTTD
-1531 SKKIT
+1531 KKIT

-1550 RINYKGKA
+1550 TINYKGK
-1558 YKEHIGEG
+1558 EQ
-1566 EKPYTY
+1566 PYTY

-1599 DGTGYVFEALNN
+1599 DGTGYVFEVLNN

-1635 FFYIVQKTTDKP
+1635 FFYIVQKTEKA

-1666 NNFNFINP
+1666 FVQDEQGNTTFS
-1674 PDLPENVNFEIIKN
+1674 
-1688 NVTYPFGGNAENL
+1688 NVTYPFGGSAENL
-1701 TVENGSSKEIDLK
+1701 TVENGLSKEINLK
-1714 AKLGADT
+1714 AELGADT
-1721 QNQDKHRIE
+1721 QNQGKHRIA
-1730 DVIQRYGETI
+1730 DKILVNGTTD
-1740 PTDISAN
+1740 PVDISKGT
-1747 ATLTVSQLLI
+1747 TLSVSQLLI
-1757 DGTDYTSSYA
+1757 DGTDYTSRYA
-1767 DNTRFTVAFESVKD
+1767 DNERFTVAIGIVEDSD
-1781 NATQKQTNLNVTF
+1781 GNQTNLNVTF
-1794 TNKANAKNITVK
+1794 TNKANAKNVTVK
-1806 LLRAYPNVYGAD
+1806 LLREYPNVYGAD

-1830 EYFIQYNNAK
+1830 EYFIKYNNAK
-1840 PTSSNTEPGNPVGEF
+1840 PTVGNTEQGKPVGEF

-1915 AANPTLSITLP
+1915 AANPTLSIKLP
-1926 EFRESEITKKV
+1926 AFRASEITRKV
-1937 FFSVDGK
+1937 YFSVDGK
-1944 TISTITLIIP
+1944 VISTIKLIIP

-1962 KLKLDAGNEYTITD
+1962 NPTLDAGKKYTMTD

-1999 DVKKYVSIVN
+1999 DAKKYVSIVN
-2009 NKLVIKNSI
+2009 NELVIKNSI
-2018 ASHEIKLKLSYT
+2018 ASHKIKLKLSYT

-2058 LVAGTEYQ
+2058 IISGTTYTGITFASLQ
-2066 KLSFTDL
+2066 
-2073 QDTTSVSAKGFTL
+2073 QDTTISSEDFELT
-2086 DWTAQDS
+2086 WSAQDS
-2093 GLFENISMTN
+2093 GLFEPIEM
-2103 DNSENSGNIS
+2103 SGGEKIP
-2113 IKANYVAITTSTT
+2113 IIAKDVAITTSTT
-2126 VTLTLSYENGLFTF
+2126 VTLTFTYKDLFAF
-2140 DVSVP
+2140 NVSVP
-2145 ITIYPAVKLQTNY
+2145 VTIYPAVKLQTNY

-2167 TYESVKSGETYANF
+2167 TYESVKTSVKINGEEDNTIDSF
-2181 LSSSAEFA
+2181 LSTAAEFA
-2189 SAERIQAAA
+2189 SAKRIQAAA
-2198 ANADKSNGEYE
+2198 AKFNENGGYAGGYAD
-2209 GSYNNVYMELTNN
+2209 SYSALTGN
-2222 ASVKIIDIQNMETVM
+2222 ASVKIIEQQNM
-2237 YKEGTS
+2237 S
-2243 NYVALYVKPNST
+2243 AVKYGDRKLSA
-2255 ENSGLTVNSEPTVN
+2255 NSEVEMGID
-2269 PATAI
+2269 TA
-2274 FKFTKGTGTGTSYVI
+2274 FTFNKGNETGVSYVI

-2365 NADETY
+2365 NADGTY
-2371 SSEQLLQFQL
+2371 SSEPLLQFQL

-2392 DSGKDKLTLAA
+2392 DSGKNELKLAA
-2403 NQTIVFFAKAGADVA
+2403 NQTIVFFAKAGADVTK
-2418 NDAVMTGVTFV
+2418 DAVMTGVTFV

-2451 DQIRTEAETNPT
+2451 DQIITEAETDPT
-2463 TVDEITTYQ
+2463 TANGITTYE
-2472 VGYKIGSQTLQ
+2472 VGYKIGSSTLQ

-2489 VKMGLDIDVDRA
+2489 VKMGLDIAVDRTF
-2501 YDASNSN
+2501 DASNAS
-2508 STPTIIE
+2508 STPTVIE

-2546 GDSTIS
+2546 GKAEIK
-2552 YEVVDVKE
+2552 YEVVDVK
-2560 EKNKQYARIFDG
+2560 KSDNQSMDRIFDG
-2572 YKTFKYRNTKGED
+2572 YKHYQYQNSKHED

-2592 AEQIGNN
+2592 AEQVGENG

-2612 AADGDYVL
+2612 AADGDYIL
-2620 LKITYECKGKSS
+2620 LKITYRLNAGTKED
-2632 PPFYMVIKIVPDY
+2632 FFVAIKIVPDY

-2660 NSAYVTNKDKPYVF
+2660 YSAYVTNKDKPYVF

-2679 TTTTTEGPTPTYKEM
+2679 TTTTTEGESTTTTTTYKEM
-2694 TLAASGSGEQLISAI
+2694 TLAGQAAGEQLISAI
-2709 RTNWNAT
+2709 RTNWNST

-2723 YVLTQQEN
+2723 YVLEKQEN

-2744 LKDSGWVGEEQT
+2744 LKDSGWGESSPYIPNSTT
-2756 IGDETVQVSPFKPTK
+2756 I
-2771 ADNNVKFQP
+2771 KFAP

-2845 EVKDETTETTE
+2845 ETKDDQSNVT
-2856 TTEQTP
+2856 
-2862 KTAEIEY
+2862 KSAEIEY

-2874 SDAIKKIILQN
+2874 TDTIRKIILQN
-2885 IDAWGLTTNYTAS
+2885 IDAWGLTTNYTRPA
-2898 LNGISGLT
+2898 GITNNFDDIKGMA
-2906 DKYQTAPKF
+2906 DKYKNAPKF
-2915 HDVTVKDVTFK
+2915 HDVTVTGVTFK
-2926 YESDKGVSAG
+2926 YANDKGTSAKPYDG
-2936 SVDVNKYKEF
+2936 PLPTHTF
-2946 SLGSGGAVKVGSYYS
+2946 RLGSGQDAVSHEYNKINRRLAGDENASITYKGVKYS
-2961 YNGVTYLTQY
+2961 SVARVNNADKLKATI
-2971 NGTKVSLSTTLTGEI
+2971 TGEL
-2986 TGTTTGEGESATT
+2986 TGTTAP
-2999 TYTWKTPNIVN
+2999 YKWKAKINGVDREFDVVN
-3010 NQGAEMVNG
+3010 AGTSEAPKYKLMVNG
-3019 KIKIKVGESL
+3019 KEYAHNGEIKTDIEETINGKTKTINVITYKVQISVDNNSKKPSISL
-3029 YGEGGTIKIDVD
+3029 EGNFT
-3041 GNIYTTYFV
+3041 
-3050 EKIEYNEST
+3050 
-3059 KKGTVVLK
+3059 
-3067 ATYEPDGN
+3067 PDSQG
-3075 NYYLGFDTTGTTGT
+3075 NYYLGLDASEKETSVVTSSGT
-3089 VREVEKSEEDKKKG
+3089 KN
-3103 TILATDAL
+3103 LATDAL
-3111 YWPSANDKYRT
+3111 YWPGENSNTNKNDKYRT

-3143 TQISI
+3143 TQVSI
-3148 LITLTYKATVKSQE
+3148 LISLTYKAGDTDNE

-3175 KAKFNTKAKVITD
+3175 KAKFNSRAKVITD
-3188 GVPFTL
+3188 GQKFELGQYIKTDPELCNL
-3194 KYTEAKEENG
+3194 KPVGEYEN
-3204 VTIPASGYI
+3204 A
-3213 QVAEGSYNGNGNN
+3213 NGTY
-3226 LIYDDTLAVTI
+3226 YDDTLAVTI
-3237 PAQGQVVLSLDI
+3237 PAQGQVVLSI
-3249 SDCSTN
+3249 NVSENETW
-3255 PATQKN
+3255 KN
-3261 FMLTRNNTSTTSQRT
+3261 FVLTRNNTSTTSQRT
-3276 DFISIS
+3276 DFISLS
-3282 DTYGKTF
+3282 EVYGKTI
-3289 NPVKMTFDVSWVGT
+3289 NPENPGGMGIEVSWVGT
-3303 NGASVYYA
+3303 DGASVYYA
-3311 RTKVENPTGSITIG
+3311 GNSVDNQEGIINVDG
-3325 KTSADQ
+3325 KT
-3331 KTYEYKLLK
+3331 YNYKLLK
-3340 LQEGTETKYKL
+3340 LQDGTEAKYKL
-3351 GMIREDNVW
+3351 AMIKEDSVW
-3360 RMVDNYPGSKIVLNN
+3360 RMVDNYKGSKIVLNN
-3375 TIYEVGI
+3375 KIYEVGFE
-3382 IKDTSDANVKTK
+3382 DNVKLT
-3394 VLLKLTETEG
+3394 LKAENATTVISSTTAITPGQELQIEG
-3404 EKNTYEGSSIQ
+3404 
-3415 PYQSFNLSNND
+3415 
-3426 GVITQDVLYIESAE
+3426 ITQDVLYIESAE

-3493 KEIYKTKEEW
+3493 KEIHKNNWEYD
-3503 NALKAYDENNNYIG
+3503 NAKG
-3517 YTVNL
+3517 YTVKLHTNEL
-3522 GDWANGATLSNGK
+3522 TGWADGATHNGK
-3535 TYHPVQV
+3535 TYDSVKV
-3542 ASAATNVSTVTQGNL
+3542 APAKTDVSTVAQGTL
-3557 YALTDTENVDLRAI
+3557 KELAQLTESELSAL
-3571 EFTIGKDGTSFTDA
+3571 EFTIGKDGTSYTDA
-3585 VIYNNEQGK
+3585 
-3594 TKGTIV
+3594 TIISATGEIQ
-3600 TGANY
+3600 TGAHY
-3605 KLNNNQYILIRI
+3605 QLNNNQYILIRI
-3617 WIKASGGPNDGFNGG
+3617 WIKASGGPGGNFDGG
-3632 KYGNKDY
+3632 KYGNDNY

>member
-162 VAVDKPVGEIKL
+162 VAVDVPVGEIKL

-225 RQKDIYYESASSN
+225 RQKDIYYQSASSN

-281 NSDLAGLPLYTEA
+281 NSELAGLPLYTEA

-300 AEKAIKTQIKVD
+300 AKTQIKVD

-492 KDGNVLSS
+492 KNGNVLSS

-651 ELKLTLKEASD
+651 EIKLTLKEASD

-760 KISNGSLENQTFN
+760 GISNDSLENQTFN

-778 TSKGKSKISIKGTD
+778 TNTGSSEITIRGGKIAEPGYIG
-792 VEYTDDNA
+792 ENA

-840 DNNEKKITFGTGTED
+840 DNNEKKITFGTGTEN

-882 KVDGKD
+882 QVDGKD

-903 EKDAS
+903 DNKV
-908 GNYKEIVL
+908 VL
-916 KNTAGEGARNG
+916 KNETESKG
-927 LLDVYVTSE
+927 LLDVFVS
-936 TNEDEDSLYDPE
+936 SGIYDPSY
-948 FYTIKLKDEPS
+948 YTIKLKDEPS
-959 QALKEMIDF
+959 QALTEMITF
-968 TYGNTTTEI
+968 ESGNTTTEI

-1001 TLNFTFDITIKKYA
+1001 TLNFTFDITIKKFA

-1027 GEYKVNGEIKDQI
+1027 GEYEVTGETISQI

-1058 YSAFPIDLNKYV
+1058 YSAFPIDLNEYV

-1078 TEGNVDTIDW
+1078 AEGNVTYVNWAEIYKEKQDLEINSTVVG
-1088 SKIYTETTDGHG
+1088 KIE
-1100 NKIGIP
+1100 
-1106 LISNNSNV
+1106 
-1114 GSIQNGVLTFNDVY
+1114 NGKLTFNDVY

-1137 YVKNGNKYAYYKDL
+1137 YVLNGNKYAYYKDL
-1151 TLIVCPNFKLVQKD
+1151 TFVVCPNFKLVQIN
-1165 KDLSVKNIKRD
+1165 KDLSVKNIKLD
-1176 ADFSNYFEI
+1176 NDFTKYFELKRI
-1185 IRTTLGYPY
+1185 TLGYGTVQ
-1194 KEDESKKAVKAE
+1194 ANGV
-1206 YRDIGPLETSEITG
+1206 GEITG
-1220 ISSYEVSKYYQLDV
+1220 ISSYEVSKYYQLDTNKKFV
-1234 VTVDD
+1234 
-1239 EEKRTFR
+1239 

-1324 KDYKDTESG
+1324 KDYKDGSG

-1339 PVKNAYTIAATLI
+1339 PVKNAYNIAATLI

-1435 YLVAPFEYYLQEGIL
+1435 YLVAPFEYYLEEGIL
-1450 TIVESIGDG
+1450 TIVESVGDG
-1459 DDDGK
+1459 DGDGK
-1464 DDGDITYTSGETSG
+1464 DDGDITYTSGETS
-1478 TFTFKGVSFTVNEN
+1478 FTFKGVSFTVNDN
-1492 NEIQATGVNNG
+1492 NEIQATGVNGG
-1503 NTISVGQTFTITKDE
+1503 NAISVGETFTITKDE
-1518 VPTTYYFKAIDTA
+1518 VPTTYYYKAINTTD
-1531 SKKIT
+1531 KKIT

-1599 DGTGYVFEALNN
+1599 DGTGYVFEVLNN

-1635 FFYIVQKTTDKP
+1635 FFYIVQKTEKA

-1666 NNFNFINP
+1666 FVQDEQGNTTFS
-1674 PDLPENVNFEIIKN
+1674 
-1688 NVTYPFGGNAENL
+1688 NVTYPFGGSAENL
-1701 TVENGSSKEIDLK
+1701 TVENGLSKEIDLK
-1714 AKLGADT
+1714 AELGADT
-1721 QNQDKHRIE
+1721 QNQGKHRIA
-1730 DVIQRYGETI
+1730 DKILVNGTTD
-1740 PTDISAN
+1740 PVDISKS
-1747 ATLTVSQLLI
+1747 ATLSVSQLLI
-1757 DGTDYTSSYA
+1757 DGTDYTSRYA
-1767 DNTRFTVAFESVKD
+1767 DNERFTVAIGIVEDSD
-1781 NATQKQTNLNVTF
+1781 GNQTNLNVTF
-1794 TNKANAKNITVK
+1794 TNKANAKNVTVK
-1806 LLRAYPNVYGAD
+1806 LLREYPNVYGAD

-1830 EYFIQYNNAK
+1830 EYFIKYNNAK
-1840 PTSSNTEPGNPVGEF
+1840 PTVGNTEQGKPVGEF

-1870 DAQTVR
+1870 DAQTVN

-1890 DPNKVVTVLTHDDL
+1890 DPNKVETILTHNFKL
-1904 GEGYTVEYDYK
+1904 EEGYTVEYNYK
-1915 AANPTLSITLP
+1915 AANPTLLITLP

-1962 KLKLDAGNEYTITD
+1962 NPTLDAGKKYTMTD

-1999 DVKKYVSIVN
+1999 DAKKYVSIVN
-2009 NKLVIKNSI
+2009 NELVIKNSI

-2058 LVAGTEYQ
+2058 IISGTKYTGIT
-2066 KLSFTDL
+2066 FTSL
-2073 QDTTSVSAKGFTL
+2073 QQDTTISSKDFELT
-2086 DWTAQDS
+2086 WSAQDS
-2093 GLFENISMTN
+2093 GLFGTSAITM
-2103 DNSENSGNIS
+2103 DNNGKIEIT
-2113 IKANYVAITTSTT
+2113 ATYVAITTSTT
-2126 VTLTLSYENGLFTF
+2126 VTLTFTYKDLFAF
-2140 DVSVP
+2140 NVSVP
-2145 ITIYPAVKLQTNY
+2145 VTIYPAVKLQTNY

-2167 TYESVKSGETYANF
+2167 TYESFKSGTEIKEF
-2181 LSSSAEFA
+2181 LSSAAEFA
-2189 SAERIQAAA
+2189 SVNRIQAAA
-2198 ANADKSNGEYE
+2198 AKFNENGGYAGGYADNYSALNQD
-2209 GSYNNVYMELTNN
+2209 
-2222 ASVKIIDIQNMETVM
+2222 ASVKIKIIEQQNMSAVMCGGSALSTNQETEAGV
-2237 YKEGTS
+2237 ESAFT
-2243 NYVALYVKPNST
+2243 
-2255 ENSGLTVNSEPTVN
+2255 
-2269 PATAI
+2269 
-2274 FKFTKGTGTGTSYVI
+2274 FTKGNETGVSYVI

-2332 NTTDLF
+2332 DTTDLF

-2365 NADETY
+2365 NADGTY
-2371 SSEQLLQFQL
+2371 SSEPLLQFQL
-2381 KSEYVG
+2381 KSEYVD

-2392 DSGKDKLTLAA
+2392 DSGKNELKLAA
-2403 NQTIVFFAKAGADVA
+2403 NQTIVFFAKAGADVTK
-2418 NDAVMTGVTFV
+2418 DAVMTGVTFV

-2451 DQIRTEAETNPT
+2451 DQIITEAETNPT

-2472 VGYKIGSQTLQ
+2472 VGYKIGSTTLQ

-2489 VKMGLDIDVDRA
+2489 VKMGLDIAVDRA

-2552 YEVVDVKE
+2552 YEVVDVKGNE
-2560 EKNKQYARIFDG
+2560 QYARIFDG
-2572 YKTFKYRNTKGED
+2572 YKTFKYRNIKGED

-2592 AEQIGNN
+2592 AEQAGQNG

-2632 PPFYMVIKIVPDY
+2632 PPFYMAIKIVPDY

-2679 TTTTTEGPTPTYKEM
+2679 TTTTTEGESTTTTTTYKEM

-2709 RTNWNAT
+2709 RTNWNST

-2723 YVLTQQEN
+2723 YVLEKQEN

-2744 LKDSGWVGEEQT
+2744 LKDSGWGESSPYIPNSTT
-2756 IGDETVQVSPFKPTK
+2756 I
-2771 ADNNVKFQP
+2771 KFAP

-2845 EVKDETTETTE
+2845 ETVDNSKYPPVTT
-2856 TTEQTP
+2856 
-2862 KTAEIEY
+2862 KSAEIEY

-2874 SDAIKKIILQN
+2874 TDTISKIILQN
-2885 IDAWGLTTNYTAS
+2885 IDAWGLTTNTSTA
-2898 LNGISGLT
+2898 GVSGLT
-2906 DKYQTAPKF
+2906 GKYAGDPKF
-2915 HDVTVKDVTFK
+2915 HDVTVTGVTFK
-2926 YESDKGVSAG
+2926 YANDKGTSTG
-2936 SVDVNKYKEF
+2936 KGMLESEIYKF
-2946 SLGSGGAVKVGSYYS
+2946 KLGGTDQNAATCDLAVGNSFE
-2961 YNGVTYLTQY
+2961 YNGVQY
-2971 NGTKVSLSTTLTGEI
+2971 TVNTRSGELKSTINGTIEE
-2986 TGTTTGEGESATT
+2986 TTTNGAVQRKWKATFNGKEYEGDVVVGED
-2999 TYTWKTPNIVN
+2999 NVC
-3010 NQGAEMVNG
+3010 
-3019 KIKIKVGESL
+3019 KIKIGSNEYSKDQQVTIRKNSSSDKPQLIIKVTNIDLENKTVTFENTYKGNWSYDQEGVGNGEYILDLDAINDSTTEVPL
-3029 YGEGGTIKIDVD
+3029 VTGS
-3041 GNIYTTYFV
+3041 IY
-3050 EKIEYNEST
+3050 KS
-3059 KKGTVVLK
+3059 G
-3067 ATYEPDGN
+3067 
-3075 NYYLGFDTTGTTGT
+3075 
-3089 VREVEKSEEDKKKG
+3089 VRN
-3103 TILATDAL
+3103 LATDAL
-3111 YWPSANDKYRT
+3111 YWPGKNDQYRT

-3143 TQISI
+3143 TQVSI
-3148 LITLTYKATVKSQE
+3148 LISLTYKAGDDDNQ

-3175 KAKFNTKAKVITD
+3175 KAKFNSTAKVITD
-3188 GVPFTL
+3188 GQEFTL
-3194 KYTEAKEENG
+3194 SN
-3204 VTIPASGYI
+3204 YI
-3213 QVAEGSYNGNGNN
+3213 QVAEGDQNGSDNEKY
-3226 LIYDDTLAVTI
+3226 YDDTLAVTI
-3237 PAQGQVVLSLDI
+3237 PAQGQVVLSVNITDVRI
-3249 SDCSTN
+3249 NAFSSN
-3255 PATQKN
+3255 N
-3261 FMLTRNNTSTTSQRT
+3261 FILTRNNTSTTSQRT
-3276 DFISIS
+3276 DYISLSEILGMTI
-3282 DTYGKTF
+3282 D
-3289 NPVKMTFDVSWVGT
+3289 PVKTNKIEVSWVGT
-3303 NGASVYYA
+3303 DGSSVYYA
-3311 RTKVENPTGSITIG
+3311 RQSVDNQEGIINVDG
-3325 KTSADQ
+3325 KT
-3331 KTYEYKLLK
+3331 YNYKLLK
-3340 LQEGTETKYKL
+3340 LQDGTEAKYKL
-3351 GMIREDNVW
+3351 AMIKEDSVW
-3360 RMVDNYPGSKIVLNN
+3360 RMVDNYKGSKIVLNN
-3375 TIYEVGI
+3375 KIYEVGFE
-3382 IKDTSDANVKTK
+3382 DNVKLT
-3394 VLLKLTETEG
+3394 LKAENATTVISSTTAITPGQELQIEG
-3404 EKNTYEGSSIQ
+3404 
-3415 PYQSFNLSNND
+3415 
-3426 GVITQDVLYIESAE
+3426 ITQDVLYIESAE

-3493 KEIYKTKEEW
+3493 KEIYKNNWEYD
-3503 NALKAYDENNNYIG
+3503 NAKG
-3517 YTVNL
+3517 YTVKLHTNEL
-3522 GDWANGATLSNGK
+3522 TGWADGATHNGK
-3535 TYHPVQV
+3535 TYDSVKV
-3542 ASAATNVSTVTQGNL
+3542 APAKTDVSTVAQGTL
-3557 YALTDTENVDLRAI
+3557 KELAQLTESELSAL
-3571 EFTIGKDGTSFTDA
+3571 EFTIGKDGTSYTDA
-3585 VIYNNEQGK
+3585 
-3594 TKGTIV
+3594 TISSATGEIR
-3600 TGANY
+3600 TGAHY
-3605 KLNNNQYILIRI
+3605 ELNKNQYILIRI
-3617 WIKASGGPNDGFNGG
+3617 WIKASGGPNGNFDGE
-3632 KYGNKDY
+3632 KYGNANY

>member
-182 DKLTADGTNKI
+182 DKLTADGANKI

-281 NSDLAGLPLYTEA
+281 NSELAGLPLYTEA

-384 GLDIDNDLS
+384 GLDIVNDLS

-404 IYNEKEYVLINS
+404 IYDEKEYVLINS

-447 NGDTHIFDDAT
+447 NGDTHIFDNAT

-492 KDGNVLSS
+492 KNGNVLSS

-760 KISNGSLENQTFN
+760 GISNDFLENQTFN

-778 TSKGKSKISIKGTD
+778 TNTGSSEITIRGGKIAEPGYIG
-792 VEYTDDNA
+792 ENA

-927 LLDVYVTSE
+927 LLDVFVS
-936 TNEDEDSLYDPE
+936 SGLYDPSY
-948 FYTIKLKDEPS
+948 YTIKLKDEPS
-959 QALKEMIDF
+959 QALTEMITF
-968 TYGNTTTEI
+968 EYGNTTTEI
-977 KSFIIKE
+977 KSFKIKE

-1027 GEYKVNGEIKDQI
+1027 GEYYDEDTGKTISQI

-1078 TEGNVDTIDW
+1078 TEGNVTYVNWAEIYKEKQDLEINSTVVG
-1088 SKIYTETTDGHG
+1088 KIE
-1100 NKIGIP
+1100 
-1106 LISNNSNV
+1106 
-1114 GSIQNGVLTFNDVY
+1114 NGKLTFNDVY

-1137 YVKNGNKYAYYKDL
+1137 YVLNGNKYAYYKDL
-1151 TLIVCPNFKLVQKD
+1151 TFVVCPNFKLVQKN
-1165 KDLSVKNIKRD
+1165 KDLSVKNIKLD
-1176 ADFSNYFEI
+1176 NDFTKYFELKRI
-1185 IRTTLGYPY
+1185 TLGYGTVQ
-1194 KEDESKKAVKAE
+1194 ANGV
-1206 YRDIGPLETSEITG
+1206 GEITG
-1220 ISSYEVSKYYQLDV
+1220 ISSYEVSKYYQLDTNKKFV
-1234 VTVDD
+1234 
-1239 EEKRTFR
+1239 

-1286 GFSIVDLASFS
+1286 GFSIVNLASFS

-1305 IRYNGYDA
+1305 IRHNGYDA

-1360 ALVAGNSAYFQV
+1360 ALVAGNSVYFQV

-1435 YLVAPFEYYLQEGIL
+1435 YLVAPFEYYLEEGIL

-1459 DDDGK
+1459 DGDGK

-1492 NEIQATGVNNG
+1492 NEIQATGVNG
-1503 NTISVGQTFTITKDE
+1503 GKPISVGETFTITKDE
-1518 VPTTYYFKAIDTA
+1518 VTTTYYYKAINTTD
-1531 SKKIT
+1531 KKIT
-1536 IYKAYEGTKNESGC
+1536 IYKAYKGTKNESGC
-1550 RINYKGKA
+1550 TINYKGEEP
-1558 YKEHIGEG
+1558 YT
-1566 EKPYTY
+1566 YTY
-1572 KDSIYGQ
+1572 KDSIFGQ

-1635 FFYIVQKTTDKP
+1635 FFYIVQKTNK
-1647 GVENLRY
+1647 GSVENLRY

-1666 NNFNFINP
+1666 F
-1674 PDLPENVNFEIIKN
+1674 V
-1688 NVTYPFGGNAENL
+1688 NVTYPFGGSAENL
-1701 TVENGSSKEIDLK
+1701 TVENGDTTNPPIDLK

-1721 QNQDKHRIE
+1721 QNQGKHRIADIIKVNGI
-1730 DVIQRYGETI
+1730 DV
-1740 PTDISAN
+1740 DISKD

-1767 DNTRFTVAFESVKD
+1767 DNTRFTVAFEIVKD

-1830 EYFIQYNNAK
+1830 EYFIKYNNAK
-1840 PTSSNTEPGNPVGEF
+1840 PTVGNPEPGKPVGEF

-1870 DAQTVR
+1870 DAQTVN

-1904 GEGYTVEYDYK
+1904 GKGYTVEYNYK
-1915 AANPTLSITLP
+1915 AANPTLSIKLP
-1926 EFRESEITKKV
+1926 AFRASEITRKV
-1937 FFSVDGK
+1937 YFSVDGK
-1944 TISTITLIIP
+1944 VISTITLIIP

-1962 KLKLDAGNEYTITD
+1962 KPTLDAGNEYTITD
-1976 LADVSETTDAT
+1976 LADVSETTDAK

-2058 LVAGTEYQ
+2058 LVAGTEYK

-2073 QDTTSVSAKGFTL
+2073 QDTTSVSANGFTL
-2086 DWTAQDS
+2086 AWTAQDS

-2158 PNPSQTENL
+2158 PNPSATENL
-2167 TYESVKSGETYANF
+2167 TYESVKSGTEIKNF
-2181 LSSSAEFA
+2181 LSSAAEFA
-2189 SAERIQAAA
+2189 SAERIKAAA
-2198 ANADKSNGEYE
+2198 ANADVSNGEYI
-2209 GSYNNVYMELTNN
+2209 GSYNNEYSALINN
-2222 ASVKIIDIQNMETVM
+2222 ALVKIIEQQNMGPVNCGENALSSSAETSA
-2237 YKEGTS
+2237 GI
-2243 NYVALYVKPNST
+2243 NST
-2255 ENSGLTVNSEPTVN
+2255 FT
-2269 PATAI
+2269 
-2274 FKFTKGTGTGTSYVI
+2274 FTKGTGTGTSYVI

-2351 AIVGAVYYPYVVTV
+2351 AIVGAVYYPYKVTV
-2365 NADETY
+2365 NDDGTY
-2371 SSEQLLQFQL
+2371 TDPIQLLQFQL

-2403 NQTIVFFAKAGADVA
+2403 NQTIVFFAKAGADVTK
-2418 NDAVMTGVTFV
+2418 DAVMTGVTFV

-2439 ATADGQSIDITS
+2439 ATADGQSIDITNADMKTAATTAIPNANNTYIVGYYIGEKPTNTNGFKS
-2451 DQIRTEAETNPT
+2451 QIS
-2463 TVDEITTYQ
+2463 YQ
-2472 VGYKIGSQTLQ
+2472 VE
-2483 SKIAYK
+2483 
-2489 VKMGLDIDVDRA
+2489 MGLDIDVDRKF
-2501 YDASNSN
+2501 DASNSN

-2552 YEVVDVKE
+2552 YEVVDVTANGNVK
-2560 EKNKQYARIFDG
+2560 YARTFDN
-2572 YKTFKYRNTKGED
+2572 YKEFKYRNLKHED

-2592 AEQIGNN
+2592 AEDVGG

-2620 LKITYECKGKSS
+2620 LKIIYTNNGVEK
-2632 PPFYMVIKIVPDY
+2632 PFFIAIKIVPDY

-2709 RTNWNAT
+2709 RTNWNST

-2731 SEYNTQANLTKLR
+2731 SEYNTHANLTKLR
-2744 LKDSGWVGEEQT
+2744 LKDSGWGESSPYIPNSTT
-2756 IGDETVQVSPFKPTK
+2756 I
-2771 ADNNVKFQP
+2771 KFAP

-2823 TLNFTEGEDFDIGLV
+2823 TLNFIEGEDFDIGLV

-2885 IDAWGLTTNYTAS
+2885 IDAWGLTTNYTKPADIT
-2898 LNGISGLT
+2898 NNFDDITGMA
-2906 DKYQTAPKF
+2906 DKYKNAPKF

-2986 TGTTTGEGESATT
+2986 TGTGEGEEA
-2999 TYTWKTPNIVN
+2999 TYTWKTPNMGS
-3010 NQGAEMVNG
+3010 GASLKAEKTADG
-3019 KIKIKVGESL
+3019 KIKIKIKVDGES

-3041 GNIYTTYFV
+3041 GNTYTTYFV

-3148 LITLTYKATVKSQE
+3148 LITLTYKATVESQE

-3175 KAKFNTKAKVITD
+3175 KAKFNSTAKVITD
-3188 GVPFTL
+3188 GQEFTL
-3194 KYTEAKEENG
+3194 AQYIDITEGENKGSDNKKY
-3204 VTIPASGYI
+3204 
-3213 QVAEGSYNGNGNN
+3213 
-3226 LIYDDTLAVTI
+3226 YDDTIAVTI
-3237 PAQGQVVLSLDI
+3237 PAQGQVVLSVSICEDRTKLT
-3249 SDCSTN
+3249 SW
-3255 PATQKN
+3255 KN
-3261 FMLTRNNTSTTSQRT
+3261 YMLIRNNTSTTSQRT

-3282 DTYGKTF
+3282 EIYGKTIDF
-3289 NPVKMTFDVSWVGT
+3289 KTGVRVSWVGPD
-3303 NGASVYYA
+3303 GSSVYYA
-3311 RTKVENPTGSITIG
+3311 TQPVASPTGSITIEN
-3325 KTSADQ
+3325 TA
-3331 KTYEYKLLK
+3331 YNYKILK

-3351 GMIREDNVW
+3351 AMIKEVNENSAW
-3360 RMVDNYPGSKIVLNN
+3360 RMVDNYSGSKVVLNDK
-3375 TIYEVGI
+3375 TYEVGFDI
-3382 IKDTSDANVKTK
+3382 QAAIPAGVNQQAQPEKVK
-3394 VLLKLTETEG
+3394 LKLD
-3404 EKNTYEGSSIQ
+3404 NTLNQEEEHMYPQ
-3415 PYQSFNLSNND
+3415 QTLATYD
-3426 GVITQDVLYIESAE
+3426 HITTDILYIESAE

-3493 KEIYKTKEEW
+3493 KEIHKNNWEYD
-3503 NALKAYDENNNYIG
+3503 NAKG

-3522 GDWANGATLSNGK
+3522 ADWAKGK
-3535 TYHPVQV
+3535 TDKYSDVTV
-3542 ASAATNVSTVTQGNL
+3542 APAALEKSIVEKGDTVKLMTIIKPNTTTSAL
-3557 YALTDTENVDLRAI
+3557 
-3571 EFTIGKDGTSFTDA
+3571 EFTIGKDGTSYTDA
-3585 VIYNNEQGK
+3585 TIDPI
-3594 TKGTIV
+3594 TGTIT
-3600 TGANY
+3600 TGSHY
-3605 KLNNNQYILIRI
+3605 ELNKNQYILIRI
-3617 WIKASGGPNDGFNGG
+3617 WIKASGGPNGNFDGK
-3632 KYGNKDY
+3632 KYGNANY
-3639 KKLLGELRIYLTDST
+3639 KKLLGELRIYLTGST

>member
-50 DVDGVYNLSTTQY
+50 DVDGIYNLSTTQY
-63 EAVKQFRLKITTPTE
+63 EAVKQFRLKVTTPTE

-104 DGIIIVPQKVKM
+104 DGIIIVPQKVKI
-116 NEEFYV
+116 NDEFYV

-134 NEHILNKGGI
+134 NEHMLNKGGI

-162 VAVDKPVGEIKL
+162 VAVDVPVGEIKL

-182 DKLTADGTNKI
+182 DKLTADGANKI

-217 KNDAATTK
+217 KNDAVIEK

-252 VAGNE
+252 AAGNE

-281 NSDLAGLPLYTEA
+281 NSELAGLPLYTEA

-326 AGSPF
+326 LGAPF
-331 EFTVNKLFRISAGSS
+331 EFTVNKLFRISAGVS
-346 ALAEKEISIRIRDIH
+346 ALADEEISIRIRDIH

-372 GLRIISIKDTNS
+372 GLRIISIKDTNT
-384 GLDIDNDLS
+384 GLDIVNDLS
-393 NFVTVKGGAIK
+393 NFVTVKGGATK
-404 IYNEKEYVLINS
+404 IYDEKEYVLINS

-447 NGDTHIFDDAT
+447 NGVTHIFDDAT

-465 SKENVESDIYW
+465 SRENVESDIYW

-492 KDGNVLSS
+492 KNGNVLSS
-500 EYKDDLR
+500 EYKNDLR

-538 DYVAVTDDGAGMYTI
+538 DYVSVTDDGAGMYTI

-595 NASGTYTL
+595 NASGTYTI

-612 SVKKTLQGFKSV
+612 SVKKTLQGFQSV

-633 FVENRGYYAIPT
+633 FVEDRSYYAIPT

-651 ELKLTLKEASD
+651 ELKLTLKEAGD

-673 SFYASKDIAG
+673 TFYASKDIAG

-701 GVVTIPVKT
+701 DVVTVPVKT

-718 KLGTKFFVR
+718 ELGTKFFVR

-753 VYNQRPD
+753 VYNQRP
-760 KISNGSLENQTFN
+760 KGISNEELKDKTFN

-778 TSKGKSKISIKGTD
+778 TPTGTSAISIKGTD
-792 VEYTDDNA
+792 VEYTGENA
-800 INQFAELINGENY
+800 VNQFAELINGEEK
-813 TIITDVYGRAFKYD
+813 TVITDVYGRAFKYD

-840 DNNEKKITFGTGTED
+840 DNSEKKITFGTGTEN
-855 GIIVTI
+855 GIVVTI
-861 TAGSKSFNFTLNV
+861 AAGSVSYSFTLNV
-874 STTGVTGI
+874 STTGVTNI
-882 KVDGKD
+882 KVEGRD
-888 QDNLANPK
+888 QANLANPK

-903 EKDAS
+903 D
-908 GNYKEIVL
+908 KEIVL
-916 KNTAGEGARNG
+916 KNTAGEDDRNG
-927 LLDVYVTSE
+927 LLDVYVTEGIYKPNS
-936 TNEDEDSLYDPE
+936 
-948 FYTIKLKDEPS
+948 YTIRLKNDAS
-959 QALKEMIDF
+959 DALNGMIKFETGD
-968 TYGNTTTEI
+968 TTDEI
-977 KSFIIKE
+977 KSFKILE

-1027 GEYKVNGEIKDQI
+1027 GEYKVNGEIKDQTA
-1040 GVADED
+1040 VADED
-1046 KGENFDPTATYV
+1046 KGENFDPTAIYV
-1058 YSAFPIDLNKYV
+1058 YAAFPIDLNKYV

-1078 TEGNVDTIDW
+1078 AEGNVTYIDW
-1088 SKIYTETTDGHG
+1088 SKIYKTGT
-1100 NKIGIP
+1100 
-1106 LISNNSNV
+1106 LQANNSDV
-1114 GSIQNGVLTFNDVY
+1114 GVFENGKLTFNDVY

-1137 YVKNGNKYAYYKDL
+1137 YVKDGNKYAYYKDL
-1151 TLIVCPNFKLVQKD
+1151 TLIVCPNFKLVQTS
-1165 KDLSVKNIKRD
+1165 KDLSVKNIKKD
-1176 ADFSNYFEI
+1176 NGFDSYFELK
-1185 IRTTLGYPY
+1185 RTTLGYPY
-1194 KEDESKKAVKAE
+1194 
-1206 YRDIGPLETSEITG
+1206 GETQEVTANGVDAIQG
-1220 ISSYEVSKYYQLDV
+1220 IESYEISRYYQLD
-1234 VTVDD
+1234 TN
-1239 EEKRTFR
+1239 KKFI

-1267 TIINETEKVV
+1267 ATINELEKVV

-1286 GFSIVDLASFS
+1286 GFSIVDLANFS
-1297 DLFMLGRT
+1297 DLFMAGTT
-1305 IRYNGYDA
+1305 IKYNGYDA
-1313 VWVDRN
+1313 VWVDRD

-1324 KDYKDTESG
+1324 KDFKYKDGDTDSDSG
-1333 IGVKLN
+1333 IGIKLN
-1339 PVKNAYTIAATLI
+1339 PVKTAYNLAG
-1352 TFTSASNN
+1352 TSINFASTSTD
-1360 ALVAGNSAYFQV
+1360 ALVAGNSVYFQV
-1372 YFTDGDNTLA
+1372 YFTDGANTLA

-1394 SKIASYPYETPSDSN
+1394 SKIASYPYDTPSDSSA
-1409 TNNTDLNDTL
+1409 NNTDLNDTL
-1419 NNPNNLFVEV
+1419 NNPNNLFAEV
-1429 EGGKTY
+1429 EGGKKY
-1435 YLVAPFEYYLQEGIL
+1435 YLVADFEYYLEEGIL
-1450 TIVESIGDG
+1450 TIVEKYG
-1459 DDDGK
+1459 DDIQYVPGE
-1464 DDGDITYTSGETSG
+1464 SGG
-1478 TFTFKGVSFTVNEN
+1478 TFTFEGIPFTVDESNQT
-1492 NEIQATGVNNG
+1492 IQKNG
-1503 NTISVGQTFTITKDE
+1503 DSNSYSVGEKFKITTSGE
-1518 VPTTYYFKAIDTA
+1518 IPVTTTYYFKSIDTA
-1531 SKKIT
+1531 DKKIV
-1536 IYKAYEGTKNESGC
+1536 IYKAYEGSKNESGC
-1550 RINYKGKA
+1550 KIK
-1558 YKEHIGEG
+1558 YKEEEI
-1566 EKPYTY
+1566 PYTY
-1572 KDSIYGQ
+1572 KDSIYGE
-1579 MLTSLGN
+1579 MLTSLGDDVF
-1586 NEYLTGLQQTDFA
+1586 LTGLQEADFA
-1599 DGTGYVFEALNN
+1599 KGTTKTNCHFEVLNN
-1611 QKVYSITDNKLTINN
+1611 QKVYSITNNILTINN

-1635 FFYIVQKTTDKP
+1635 FFYIVQTTEKT

-1654 KFTLKVK
+1654 KFNLKVK

-1666 NNFNFINP
+1666 FVQDEHGNTTFS
-1674 PDLPENVNFEIIKN
+1674 
-1688 NVTYPFGGNAENL
+1688 NVTYPFGGSAENL
-1701 TVENGSSKEIDLK
+1701 TVENGDTKKIDLK
-1714 AKLGADT
+1714 EALGADT
-1721 QNQDKHRIE
+1721 QNKDKQRIA

-1757 DGTDYTSSYA
+1757 DGVDYTSSCT
-1767 DNTRFTVAFESVKD
+1767 DNTRFTVAIGIVEDSD
-1781 NATQKQTNLNVTF
+1781 GNQTNLNVTF

-1806 LLRAYPNVYGAD
+1806 LLREYPSVYGAD

-1830 EYFIQYNNAK
+1830 EYVMAYNQH
-1840 PTSSNTEPGNPVGEF
+1840 TGGEF
-1855 TVGTR
+1855 TMGTR
-1860 DATWKLANTT
+1860 DATWKLANII
-1870 DAQTVR
+1870 DAQKVNA
-1876 VTTKQRTD
+1876 TTKQRTD

-1890 DPNKVVTVLTHDDL
+1890 DPNKVVTVLTHNL
-1904 GEGYTVEYDYK
+1904 EGEYTVEYDYK
-1915 AANPTLSITLP
+1915 AAKPTLSIKLP
-1926 EFRESEITKKV
+1926 AFRASEIIRNV
-1937 FFSVDGK
+1937 YFSVDGK
-1944 TISTITLIIP
+1944 VISTITLIIP
-1954 ATVVAKQV
+1954 ATVVSEQKNQT
-1962 KLKLDAGNEYTITD
+1962 LKAGETYEIKD
-1976 LADVSETTDAT
+1976 LAGVSAT
-1987 LTKIEICEDNDA
+1987 GATAELTKIEICEDNDA
-1999 DVKKYVSIVN
+1999 EAKKYVSIVN

-2030 YGENTGFVIYTYE
+2030 YGENKGFVIYTYK
-2043 IAANIKPKQSLETQS
+2043 ISANIKPKQSLETQS
-2058 LVAGTEYQ
+2058 LVAGVEYK

-2073 QDTTSVSAKGFTL
+2073 QDKTAVGATGFTL
-2086 DWTAQDS
+2086 SWTAQDS
-2093 GLFENISMTN
+2093 GLFESIAM
-2103 DNSENSGNIS
+2103 ENGQIK
-2113 IKANYVAITTSTT
+2113 IKANDVAITTSTT

-2145 ITIYPAVKLQTNY
+2145 ITIYPAFKLKTNY
-2158 PNPSQTENL
+2158 PNPSATESL
-2167 TYESVKSGETYANF
+2167 TYESVKTGKEISGF
-2181 LSSSAEFA
+2181 LGSVAEFA
-2189 SAERIQAAA
+2189 SANRIQAAE
-2198 ANADKSNGEYE
+2198 ANVDGFGGYAS
-2209 GSYNNVYMELTNN
+2209 SYNKEYGALSGN
-2222 ASVKIIDIQNMETVM
+2222 ASVKIIDIQNMVSVNCGGAALSSSKET
-2237 YKEGTS
+2237 TA
-2243 NYVALYVKPNST
+2243 VADSSFT
-2255 ENSGLTVNSEPTVN
+2255 
-2269 PATAI
+2269 
-2274 FKFTKGTGTGTSYVI
+2274 FTKGTETGTSYVI

-2327 YQDRI
+2327 YQDRVD
-2332 NTTDLF
+2332 TTTNLF
-2338 NKSRLLKLEVGAS
+2338 DKSRLLKLEVGGS
-2351 AIVGAVYYPYVVTV
+2351 ALVGAVYYPYIVTV
-2365 NADETY
+2365 GNDGTY
-2371 SSEQLLQFQL
+2371 TDPIQLLQFQL

-2392 DSGKDKLTLAA
+2392 DSGKGELTLAA
-2403 NQTIVFFAKAGADVA
+2403 DETIVFFAKADADVTK
-2418 NDAVMTGVTFV
+2418 DAVMTGVTFV

-2439 ATADGQSIDITS
+2439 ATADGQSIDITNS
-2451 DQIRTEAETNPT
+2451 SMITKASSVTGTNK
-2463 TVDEITTYQ
+2463 EKTYT
-2472 VGYKIGSQTLQ
+2472 VGYCLREGEETLQ
-2483 SKIAYK
+2483 STITYK
-2489 VKMGLDIDVDRA
+2489 VKMGLDIDVDRSFEPS
-2501 YDASNSN
+2501 DSN

-2515 IEAHKGEYY
+2515 IEARKGEYY

-2546 GDSTIS
+2546 GNSTIS
-2552 YEVVDVKE
+2552 YEVVKVE
-2560 EKNKQYARIFDG
+2560 GNSTYARTFDNNKG
-2572 YKTFKYRNTKGED
+2572 FKYRNTKGED

-2592 AEQIGNN
+2592 AAQIDS
-2599 KKIYDYYL
+2599 KTKIYDYYL
-2607 FGLGC
+2607 FALGC

-2620 LKITYECKGKSS
+2620 LKIIYTNKGAEQ
-2632 PPFYMVIKIVPDY
+2632 PFFIAIKIVPDY

-2660 NSAYVTNKDKPYVF
+2660 NQAYVTNQDKPYVF
-2674 TPVKT
+2674 TPVK
-2679 TTTTTEGPTPTYKEM
+2679 ESDDTYKAM
-2694 TLAASGSGEQLISAI
+2694 TLANKDGGEQLISAV

-2723 YVLTQQEN
+2723 YVLTLQEN
-2731 SEYNTQANLTKLR
+2731 SEYNTEANINKLR
-2744 LKDSGWVGEEQT
+2744 LTDAQEEIDSEKKSYWQYDNETKQYTPNIST
-2756 IGDETVQVSPFKPTK
+2756 I
-2771 ADNNVKFQP
+2771 KFAP
-2780 AEVVFGVKQYFVEI
+2780 AEVVFGVKKYFVEI
-2794 TDDYGYKIM
+2794 EDDYEYKIK

-2823 TLNFTEGEDFDIGLV
+2823 TLNFIEGDDFDIGLV

-2845 EVKDETTETTE
+2845 EVKEETETK
-2856 TTEQTP
+2856 

-2885 IDAWGLTTNYTAS
+2885 IDAWGLTTNYTKPADIT
-2898 LNGISGLT
+2898 NNFDDITGMA
-2906 DKYQTAPKF
+2906 DKYKNAPKF
-2915 HDVTVKDVTFK
+2915 HDVTVTGVTFK
-2926 YESDKGVSAG
+2926 YANDKGTSAG
-2936 SVDVNKYKEF
+2936 SVTTGSYKTF
-2946 SLGSGGAVKVGSYYS
+2946 KLGTNGSTVKVGSNYY
-2961 YNGVTYLTQY
+2961 YAGVNYLTQY

-2986 TGTTTGEGESATT
+2986 TGTTTGEGEEPRT
-2999 TYTWKTPNIVN
+2999 TYTWRTPNIDN
-3010 NQGAEMVNG
+3010 NQVAEMVDG

-3029 YGEGGTIKIDVD
+3029 YGEGGTIKIDVA
-3041 GNIYTTYFV
+3041 GKTYTTYFV

-3067 ATYEPDGN
+3067 ATYEPNDD
-3075 NYYLGFDTTGTTGT
+3075 NYYLGFNADATRGT
-3089 VREVEKSEEDKKKG
+3089 VDDATDAKG
-3103 TILATDAL
+3103 SILATDAL
-3111 YWPSANDKYRT
+3111 YWPGENSNTNKNDKYRT

-3143 TQISI
+3143 TQVSI
-3148 LITLTYKATVKSQE
+3148 LISLTYKAGVTDQA

-3188 GVPFTL
+3188 GQKFEL
-3194 KYTEAKEENG
+3194 GKYITMDPDLCNSKPVGEGEDANG
-3204 VTIPASGYI
+3204 TY
-3213 QVAEGSYNGNGNN
+3213 
-3226 LIYDDTLAVTI
+3226 YDDTIAVTI
-3237 PAQGQVVLSLDI
+3237 PAQGQVVLSI
-3249 SDCSTN
+3249 NVSENKTW
-3255 PATQKN
+3255 KN
-3261 FMLTRNNTSTTSQRT
+3261 FVLTRNNTSTTSQRT
-3276 DFISIS
+3276 DFISLS
-3282 DTYGKTF
+3282 EVYGKTI
-3289 NPVKMTFDVSWVGT
+3289 NPDGMKIEVSWAGSDGANVYYSSGDINVGT
-3303 NGASVYYA
+3303 E
-3311 RTKVENPTGSITIG
+3311 ENPTYTYGSKEVNSPEGSISVDG
-3325 KTSADQ
+3325 KT
-3331 KTYEYKLLK
+3331 YGYKLLK

-3351 GMIREDNVW
+3351 AMIKEDSVW
-3360 RMVDNYPGSKIVLNN
+3360 RMVDNYSGSKIVLNN
-3375 TIYEVGI
+3375 KTYEVGFEG
-3382 IKDTSDANVKTK
+3382 NVKLT
-3394 VLLKLTETEG
+3394 LKAENARTAISPTDAITPGQELEIEG
-3404 EKNTYEGSSIQ
+3404 
-3415 PYQSFNLSNND
+3415 
-3426 GVITQDVLYIESAE
+3426 ITQDILYIESAE
-3440 RIPSQTSVTDVYQY
+3440 RIPSKTSVTDVYQY

-3483 FDNGLGQEVV
+3483 FDNGLGQKLYKQIDKADWEKETNGFTV
-3493 KEIYKTKEEW
+3493 KLE
-3503 NALKAYDENNNYIG
+3503 
-3517 YTVNL
+3517 
-3522 GDWANGATLSNGK
+3522 DWANEIKVAPALMGK
-3535 TYHPVQV
+3535 TAVDKGGETPILEKD
-3542 ASAATNVSTVTQGNL
+3542 SENKTVLIDGAK
-3557 YALTDTENVDLRAI
+3557 AL
-3571 EFTIGKDGTSFTDA
+3571 EFTIGKGGDLYSDA
-3585 VIYNNEQGK
+3585 KFEIDENK
-3594 TKGTIV
+3594 KP
-3600 TGANY
+3600 TGNIITGSNY
-3605 KLNNNQYILIRI
+3605 ALNNNQYILIQI
-3617 WIKASGGPNDGFNGG
+3617 WIKASGGPEGNFDGE
-3632 KYGNKDY
+3632 KYGNANY
-3639 KKLLGELRIYLTDST
+3639 KKLLGELRICLASSEKVS
-3654 NTSNP
+3654 SNS

>member
-174 EAYNATTG
+174 EAYNSTTG

-281 NSDLAGLPLYTEA
+281 NSELAGLPLYTEA

-384 GLDIDNDLS
+384 GLDIVNDLS

-404 IYNEKEYVLINS
+404 IYDEKEYVLINS

-492 KDGNVLSS
+492 KNGNVLSS

-760 KISNGSLENQTFN
+760 KISNDSLKDQTFN

-778 TSKGKSKISIKGTD
+778 TNTGSSEITIRGGKIAEPGYIG
-792 VEYTDDNA
+792 ENA

-840 DNNEKKITFGTGTED
+840 DNNEKKITFGTGTEN

-882 KVDGKD
+882 QVDGKD

-927 LLDVYVTSE
+927 LLDVFVS
-936 TNEDEDSLYDPE
+936 SGLYDPSY
-948 FYTIKLKDEPS
+948 YTIKLKDEAS
-959 QALKEMIDF
+959 QALTEMITF
-968 TYGNTTTEI
+968 ESGNTTTEI

-1001 TLNFTFDITIKKYA
+1001 TLNFTFDITIKKFA

-1027 GEYKVNGEIKDQI
+1027 GEYEVTGETISQI

-1151 TLIVCPNFKLVQKD
+1151 TFVVCPNFKLVQKN
-1165 KDLSVKNIKRD
+1165 KDLSVKNIKLD
-1176 ADFSNYFEI
+1176 NDFTKYFELKRI
-1185 IRTTLGYPY
+1185 TLGYGTVQ
-1194 KEDESKKAVKAE
+1194 ANGV
-1206 YRDIGPLETSEITG
+1206 GEITG

-1492 NEIQATGVNNG
+1492 NEIQATGVNG
-1503 NTISVGQTFTITKDE
+1503 GKPISVGETFTITKDE
-1518 VPTTYYFKAIDTA
+1518 VTTTYYYKAINTTD
-1531 SKKIT
+1531 KKIT
-1536 IYKAYEGTKNESGC
+1536 IYKAYKGTKNESGC

-1566 EKPYTY
+1566 EKSYTY

-1666 NNFNFINP
+1666 F
-1674 PDLPENVNFEIIKN
+1674 V

-1701 TVENGSSKEIDLK
+1701 TVENNAETKIDLK

-1721 QNQDKHRIE
+1721 QNQGKHRIADIIKVNGI
-1730 DVIQRYGETI
+1730 DV
-1740 PTDISAN
+1740 DISKD

-1757 DGTDYTSSYA
+1757 DGVDYTLSHKN
-1767 DNTRFTVAFESVKD
+1767 NTRFTVAFEIVKD

-1830 EYFIQYNNAK
+1830 EYVMAYNNQQ
-1840 PTSSNTEPGNPVGEF
+1840 GGGEF
-1855 TVGTR
+1855 TMGTR

-1926 EFRESEITKKV
+1926 AFRASEITRKV
-1937 FFSVDGK
+1937 YFSVDGK
-1944 TISTITLIIP
+1944 VISTITLIIP
-1954 ATVVAKQV
+1954 ATVNATQKNST
-1962 KLKLDAGNEYTITD
+1962 LTAGGTYGID
-1976 LADVSETTDAT
+1976 QLVGVSEGATT
-1987 LTKIEICEDNDA
+1987 TKIEICEDDDA
-1999 DVKKYVSIVN
+1999 EVKKYVSIVD

-2018 ASHEIKLKLSYT
+2018 ASHKIKLKLNYT

-2043 IAANIKPKQSLETQS
+2043 IAANIKPKQSLETQL

-2158 PNPSQTENL
+2158 PNPSATENL
-2167 TYESVKSGETYANF
+2167 TYESVKSGTEIKKF
-2181 LSSSAEFA
+2181 LSSAAEFA
-2189 SAERIQAAA
+2189 SAERIKAAA
-2198 ANADKSNGEYE
+2198 ANADGSNGEYK
-2209 GSYNNVYMELTNN
+2209 GSYNNAYSKLTNN
-2222 ASVKIIDIQNMETVM
+2222 ASVKIIDIQNMKTVE
-2237 YKEGTS
+2237 YGEQTTPDS
-2243 NYVALYVKPNST
+2243 PVTYYALYANPNST

-2269 PATAI
+2269 PTTAI
-2274 FKFTKGTGTGTSYVI
+2274 FRFTKGNETGVSYVI

-2332 NTTDLF
+2332 DTTDLF

-2403 NQTIVFFAKAGADVA
+2403 NQTIVFFAKAGADV
-2418 NDAVMTGVTFV
+2418 NKDAVMTGVTFI

-2439 ATADGQSIDITS
+2439 ATADGQSIDITNS
-2451 DQIRTEAETNPT
+2451 NMNTADNGSPTGENEEKTYTVGYYIGEKPT
-2463 TVDEITTYQ
+2463 T
-2472 VGYKIGSQTLQ
+2472 SPLNLQ
-2483 SKIAYK
+2483 STFTYK
-2489 VKMGLDIDVDRA
+2489 VKMGLDIDVDRKF
-2501 YDASNSN
+2501 DASNAS
-2508 STPTIIE
+2508 STPTVIE

-2552 YEVVDVKE
+2552 YEVVDVKGNE
-2560 EKNKQYARIFDG
+2560 QYARIFDG
-2572 YKTFKYRNTKGED
+2572 YKTFKYRNSKGED

-2592 AEQIGNN
+2592 AEQAGENG

-2679 TTTTTEGPTPTYKEM
+2679 TTTTTEGTTYKEM

-2723 YVLTQQEN
+2723 YVLTQQGN

-2744 LKDSGWVGEEQT
+2744 LKDSGWGES
-2756 IGDETVQVSPFKPTK
+2756 SPYKPNSTTK
-2771 ADNNVKFQP
+2771 KFAP

-2845 EVKDETTETTE
+2845 EVTDETTATTETTE

-2906 DKYQTAPKF
+2906 DKYKAPPKF

-2986 TGTTTGEGESATT
+2986 TGTGEGEEA
-2999 TYTWKTPNIVN
+2999 TYTWKTPNMGS
-3010 NQGAEMVNG
+3010 GASLKAEKTADG
-3019 KIKIKVGESL
+3019 KIKIKIKEDGES

-3041 GNIYTTYFV
+3041 GKPYTTYNV

-3089 VREVEKSEEDKKKG
+3089 VREVEKTEEDKKKG

-3111 YWPSANDKYRT
+3111 YWPGKNDQYRT

-3148 LITLTYKATVKSQE
+3148 LITLTYKATVESQE

-3175 KAKFNTKAKVITD
+3175 KAKFNSTAKVITD

-3204 VTIPASGYI
+3204 ETIPASGYI
-3213 QVAEGSYNGNGNN
+3213 QVAEGDQNGNGDN
-3226 LIYDDTLAVTI
+3226 LIYDDTIAVTI
-3237 PAQGQVVLSLDI
+3237 PAQGQVVLSI
-3249 SDCSTN
+3249 NVSENETW
-3255 PATQKN
+3255 KN
-3261 FMLTRNNTSTTSQRT
+3261 FVLTRNNTSTTSQRT

-3282 DTYGKTF
+3282 EVYGKTIK
-3289 NPVKMTFDVSWVGT
+3289 PGDMTIEVSWVGT
-3303 NGASVYYA
+3303 DGANVYYSSGNINVG
-3311 RTKVENPTGSITIG
+3311 TEEKPTYTYGSKEVNSPEGSISVDG
-3325 KTSADQ
+3325 KN
-3331 KTYEYKLLK
+3331 YGYKLLK
-3340 LQEGTETKYKL
+3340 LQDGTETKYKL
-3351 GMIREDNVW
+3351 AMIKEDSVW
-3360 RMVDNYPGSKIVLNN
+3360 RMVDNYKGSKIVLNN
-3375 TIYEVGI
+3375 KIYEVGFEG
-3382 IKDTSDANVKTK
+3382 NVKLT
-3394 VLLKLTETEG
+3394 LKAENATTVISSTTAITPGQELQIEG
-3404 EKNTYEGSSIQ
+3404 
-3415 PYQSFNLSNND
+3415 
-3426 GVITQDVLYIESAE
+3426 ITQDVLYIESAE

-3493 KEIYKTKEEW
+3493 KEIYKTKEDW

-3557 YALTDTENVDLRAI
+3557 YALTDTENVDLSAI
-3571 EFTIGKDGTSFTDA
+3571 EFTIGKDGTSYTDA
-3585 VIYNNEQGK
+3585 VIYNTEPGK

-3605 KLNNNQYILIRI
+3605 QLNKNQYILIRI
-3617 WIKASGGPNDGFNGG
+3617 WIKASGGPNGNWDGESF
-3632 KYGNKDY
+3632 GNKDY

>member
-174 EAYNATTG
+174 EAYNSTTG

-281 NSDLAGLPLYTEA
+281 NSELAGLPLYTEA

-384 GLDIDNDLS
+384 GLDIVNDLS

-404 IYNEKEYVLINS
+404 IYDEKEYVLINS

-492 KDGNVLSS
+492 KNGNVLSS

-760 KISNGSLENQTFN
+760 GISNDSLENQTFN

-778 TSKGKSKISIKGTD
+778 TNTGSSEITIRGGKIAEPGYIG
-792 VEYTDDNA
+792 ENA

-840 DNNEKKITFGTGTED
+840 DNNEKKITFGTGTEN

-861 TAGSKSFNFTLNV
+861 TAGSQSFNFTLNV
-874 STTGVTGI
+874 STTGVTRI

-896 YSLDGKV
+896 YALDGKV

-927 LLDVYVTSE
+927 LLDVFVS
-936 TNEDEDSLYDPE
+936 SGLYDPSY
-948 FYTIKLKDEPS
+948 YTIKLKDEPS
-959 QALKEMIDF
+959 QALTEMITF
-968 TYGNTTTEI
+968 ESGNTTTEI
-977 KSFIIKE
+977 KSFKIKE

-1001 TLNFTFDITIKKYA
+1001 TLNFTFDITIKKFA

-1027 GEYKVNGEIKDQI
+1027 GEYEVTGETISQI

-1058 YSAFPIDLNKYV
+1058 YSAFPIDLNEYV

-1078 TEGNVDTIDW
+1078 AEGNVTYVNWAEIYKEKQDLEINSTVVG
-1088 SKIYTETTDGHG
+1088 KIE
-1100 NKIGIP
+1100 
-1106 LISNNSNV
+1106 
-1114 GSIQNGVLTFNDVY
+1114 NGKLTFNDVY

-1137 YVKNGNKYAYYKDL
+1137 YVLNGNKYAYYKDL
-1151 TLIVCPNFKLVQKD
+1151 TFVVCPNFKLVQKN
-1165 KDLSVKNIKRD
+1165 KDLSVKNIKLD
-1176 ADFSNYFEI
+1176 NDFTKYFELKRI
-1185 IRTTLGYPY
+1185 TLGYGTVQ
-1194 KEDESKKAVKAE
+1194 ANGV
-1206 YRDIGPLETSEITG
+1206 GEITG
-1220 ISSYEVSKYYQLDV
+1220 ISSYEVSKYYQLDTNKKFV
-1234 VTVDD
+1234 
-1239 EEKRTFR
+1239 

-1324 KDYKDTESG
+1324 KDYKDTDSG

-1360 ALVAGNSAYFQV
+1360 ALVAGNSVYFQV

-1435 YLVAPFEYYLQEGIL
+1435 YLVAPFEYYLEEGIL

-1459 DDDGK
+1459 DGDGK
-1464 DDGDITYTSGETSG
+1464 DDGDITYTSGETG
-1478 TFTFKGVSFTVNEN
+1478 ETFEFKGIKFTIDDSNQIE
-1492 NEIQATGVNNG
+1492 AAGVNNG

-1518 VPTTYYFKAIDTA
+1518 VTTTYYYKAINTTD
-1531 SKKIT
+1531 KKIT

-1611 QKVYSITDNKLTINN
+1611 QKVYSITNNELKINN

-1635 FFYIVQKTTDKP
+1635 FFYIVQKTEKA

-1666 NNFNFINP
+1666 FVQDEQGNTTFS
-1674 PDLPENVNFEIIKN
+1674 
-1688 NVTYPFGGNAENL
+1688 NVTYPFGGSAENL
-1701 TVENGSSKEIDLK
+1701 TVENGVTTNPPINLK
-1714 AKLGADT
+1714 AELGADT
-1721 QNQDKHRIE
+1721 QNQGKHRIA
-1730 DVIQRYGETI
+1730 DKILVNGTTD
-1740 PTDISAN
+1740 PVDISKG
-1747 ATLTVSQLLI
+1747 ATLSVSQLLI

-1767 DNTRFTVAFESVKD
+1767 DNTRFTVAFEIVKD
-1781 NATQKQTNLNVTF
+1781 NTTQKQTELNVTF
-1794 TNKANAKNITVK
+1794 TNIANAKNVTVK
-1806 LLRAYPNVYGAD
+1806 LLREYPNVYGAD

-1830 EYFIQYNNAK
+1830 EYFIKYNNAK
-1840 PTSSNTEPGNPVGEF
+1840 PTVGNTEQGKPVGEF

-1860 DATWKLANTT
+1860 DATWELANTT
-1870 DAQTVR
+1870 DAQTVN

-1915 AANPTLSITLP
+1915 AANPTLSIKLP
-1926 EFRESEITKKV
+1926 AFRASEITRKV
-1937 FFSVDGK
+1937 YFSVDGK
-1944 TISTITLIIP
+1944 VISTITLIIP
-1954 ATVVAKQV
+1954 ATV
-1962 KLKLDAGNEYTITD
+1962 DATQKNQTL
-1976 LADVSETTDAT
+1976 LAGGTYGIDQLVGVSEGAT
-1987 LTKIEICEDNDA
+1987 LTTIEIKDGDTDYVNLATDGKSISIFNAIEDKTITLQLNY
-1999 DVKKYVSIVN
+1999 K
-2009 NKLVIKNSI
+2009 
-2018 ASHEIKLKLSYT
+2018 YT
-2030 YGENTGFVIYTYE
+2030 YTVTTTNTAGEEITSQIKETGFVIYTYE

-2058 LVAGTEYQ
+2058 IISGTTYTGITFA
-2066 KLSFTDL
+2066 LL
-2073 QDTTSVSAKGFTL
+2073 QQQQTAVSSKGFTMV
-2086 DWTAQDS
+2086 WSAQDS

-2113 IKANYVAITTSTT
+2113 IKAKDVAITTSTT

-2145 ITIYPAVKLQTNY
+2145 VTIYPAVKLQTNY
-2158 PNPSQTENL
+2158 PNPSKTENL
-2167 TYESVKSGETYANF
+2167 TYESVKSGTEINNF
-2181 LSSSAEFA
+2181 LSTAAEFA

-2198 ANADKSNGEYE
+2198 AMAKTNGGYDD
-2209 GSYNNVYMELTNN
+2209 SYNNKYSALSDD
-2222 ASVKIIDIQNMETVM
+2222 APVKIKIIEQQNMGPVNCGETALSSSA
-2237 YKEGTS
+2237 ETS
-2243 NYVALYVKPNST
+2243 AEVGSSFT
-2255 ENSGLTVNSEPTVN
+2255 
-2269 PATAI
+2269 
-2274 FKFTKGTGTGTSYVI
+2274 FTKGNETGVSYVI
-2289 LQVKYHG
+2289 LQVKYRG

-2303 YVFDNVVSGYVNS
+2303 YVFDNVVSGYVNP

-2327 YQDRI
+2327 YQDRV
-2332 NTTDLF
+2332 NTTNLF
-2338 NKSRLLKLEVGAS
+2338 DKSRLLKLEVGAS
-2351 AIVGAVYYPYVVTV
+2351 AIVGAVYYPYKVTV
-2365 NADETY
+2365 NGDGTY
-2371 SSEQLLQFQL
+2371 TDPIQLLQFQL

-2392 DSGKDKLTLAA
+2392 DSGKSNIALGA
-2403 NQTIVFFAKAGADVA
+2403 NQTIVFCAKAGADVTK
-2418 NDAVMTGVTFV
+2418 DAVMTGVTFV

-2451 DQIRTEAETNPT
+2451 DQIITEAETDPT
-2463 TVDEITTYQ
+2463 PANGITTYE
-2472 VGYKIGSQTLQ
+2472 VGYKIGSSTLQ

-2508 STPTIIE
+2508 STPTVIE

-2552 YEVVDVKE
+2552 YEVVDVTANGNDK
-2560 EKNKQYARIFDG
+2560 YARTFDN
-2572 YKTFKYRNTKGED
+2572 YKEFKYRNKDNKGED

-2592 AEQIGNN
+2592 AEDVGG

-2620 LKITYECKGKSS
+2620 LKIIYTNNGVEK
-2632 PPFYMVIKIVPDY
+2632 PFFIAIKIVPDY

-2709 RTNWNAT
+2709 RTNWNST

-2744 LKDSGWVGEEQT
+2744 LKDSGWGES
-2756 IGDETVQVSPFKPTK
+2756 SPYKPNSTTK
-2771 ADNNVKFQP
+2771 KFAP

-2823 TLNFTEGEDFDIGLV
+2823 TLNFIEGEDFDIGLV

-2845 EVKDETTETTE
+2845 ETKDDQNNVT
-2856 TTEQTP
+2856 
-2862 KTAEIEY
+2862 KSAEIEY

-2906 DKYQTAPKF
+2906 DKYKAPPKF
-2915 HDVTVKDVTFK
+2915 HDVTVTGVTFK
-2926 YESDKGVSAG
+2926 YANDKGTSAKPYDGPLPIYTFRLGSGQDAVSHLYD
-2936 SVDVNKYKEF
+2936 DVNKCLKSEDENESPASITYKDIT
-2946 SLGSGGAVKVGSYYS
+2946 YYS
-2961 YNGVTYLTQY
+2961 GAQANNADKLKATI
-2971 NGTKVSLSTTLTGEI
+2971 TGEL
-2986 TGTTTGEGESATT
+2986 TGTTAP
-2999 TYTWKTPNIVN
+2999 YKWKAKINGVDREFDVVN
-3010 NQGAEMVNG
+3010 AGTSEAPVYKLKVNG
-3019 KIKIKVGESL
+3019 EEYADDGIIEIKEENNNKPYTKYTV
-3029 YGEGGTIKIDVD
+3029 KIDIQGTGANTKPTSVSL
-3041 GNIYTTYFV
+3041 NCEYT
-3050 EKIEYNEST
+3050 
-3059 KKGTVVLK
+3059 
-3067 ATYEPDGN
+3067 PDSQG
-3075 NYYLGFDTTGTTGT
+3075 NYYLGLDTSEKETSVVTSSGT
-3089 VREVEKSEEDKKKG
+3089 KN
-3103 TILATDAL
+3103 LATDAL
-3111 YWPSANDKYRT
+3111 YWPGENSNTNYRT

-3143 TQISI
+3143 TQVSI
-3148 LITLTYKATVKSQE
+3148 LISLTYKAGDTDNE

-3188 GVPFTL
+3188 GQEFTL
-3194 KYTEAKEENG
+3194 AQYIDITEGENKGSDNKKY
-3204 VTIPASGYI
+3204 
-3213 QVAEGSYNGNGNN
+3213 
-3226 LIYDDTLAVTI
+3226 YDDTIAVTI
-3237 PAQGQVVLSLDI
+3237 PAQGQVVLSVSICEDI
-3249 SDCSTN
+3249 TKLTSW
-3255 PATQKN
+3255 KN
-3261 FMLTRNNTSTTSQRT
+3261 YMLTRNNTSTTSQRT

-3282 DTYGKTF
+3282 EIYGKTIDF
-3289 NPVKMTFDVSWVGT
+3289 KTGVRVSWVGPD
-3303 NGASVYYA
+3303 GSSVYYA
-3311 RTKVENPTGSITIG
+3311 TQPVASPTGSITIEN
-3325 KTSADQ
+3325 TA
-3331 KTYEYKLLK
+3331 YNYKILK

-3351 GMIREDNVW
+3351 AMIKEDNENSAW
-3360 RMVDNYPGSKIVLNN
+3360 RMVDNYSGSKVVLNDK
-3375 TIYEVGI
+3375 TYEVGFDI
-3382 IKDTSDANVKTK
+3382 RAAIPAGVNQQAQPEKVK
-3394 VLLKLTETEG
+3394 LKLD
-3404 EKNTYEGSSIQ
+3404 NT
-3415 PYQSFNLSNND
+3415 LSEEEHMYPQQTLATYDN
-3426 GVITQDVLYIESAE
+3426 ITTDILYIESAE

-3493 KEIYKTKEEW
+3493 KEIYKASWAKGT
-3503 NALKAYDENNNYIG
+3503 NG
-3517 YTVNL
+3517 YTVEL
-3522 GDWANGATLSNGK
+3522 ADWAKGK
-3535 TYHPVQV
+3535 TDKYSDVTV
-3542 ASAATNVSTVTQGNL
+3542 APAALEKSIVEKGDTVKLMTIIKPDTTTSAL
-3557 YALTDTENVDLRAI
+3557 
-3571 EFTIGKDGTSFTDA
+3571 EFTIGKDGTSYTDA
-3585 VIYNNEQGK
+3585 TIDPI
-3594 TKGTIV
+3594 TGTIT
-3600 TGANY
+3600 TGSHY
-3605 KLNNNQYILIRI
+3605 ELNKNQYILIRI
-3617 WIKASGGPNDGFNGG
+3617 WIKASGGPNGNFDGK
-3632 KYGNKDY
+3632 KYGNANY
-3639 KKLLGELRIYLTDST
+3639 KKLLGELRIYLTGST

>member
-32 LKTGFKPEVTPP
+32 LKTGFKPEVIPP

-50 DVDGVYNLSTTQY
+50 DVDGVYNLSTAQY

-78 NVTQNEITLSFAS
+78 KVTQNEITLSFAS

-174 EAYNATTG
+174 EAYNSTTG
-182 DKLTADGTNKI
+182 DKLTADGANKI

-217 KNDAATTK
+217 KNDAVTTK

-281 NSDLAGLPLYTEA
+281 NSELAGLPLYTEA

-346 ALAEKEISIRIRDIH
+346 ALAEKEMSIRIRDIH

-372 GLRIISIKDTNS
+372 GLRIISIKDTNT
-384 GLDIDNDLS
+384 GLDIVNDLS
-393 NFVTVKGGAIK
+393 NFVTVRGGAIK
-404 IYNEKEYVLINS
+404 IYDEKEYVLINS

-492 KDGNVLSS
+492 KNGNVLSS

-760 KISNGSLENQTFN
+760 GISNDSLENQTFN

-778 TSKGKSKISIKGTD
+778 TNTGSSEITIRGGKIAEPGYIG
-792 VEYTDDNA
+792 ENA

-916 KNTAGEGARNG
+916 KNTAGEGVRNG
-927 LLDVYVTSE
+927 LLDVFVS
-936 TNEDEDSLYDPE
+936 SGLYDPSY
-948 FYTIKLKDEPS
+948 YTIKLKDEAS
-959 QALKEMIDF
+959 EALRKMIEF
-968 TYGNTTTEI
+968 TTGETTTEI
-977 KSFIIKE
+977 KSFKIKE

-1001 TLNFTFDITIKKYA
+1001 TLNFTFDITIKKFA

-1027 GEYKVNGEIKDQI
+1027 GEYEVTGETISQI

-1058 YSAFPIDLNKYV
+1058 YSAFPIDLNEYV

-1078 TEGNVDTIDW
+1078 AEGNVTYVNWAEIYKEKQDLEINSTVVG
-1088 SKIYTETTDGHG
+1088 KIE
-1100 NKIGIP
+1100 
-1106 LISNNSNV
+1106 
-1114 GSIQNGVLTFNDVY
+1114 NGKLTFNDVY

-1151 TLIVCPNFKLVQKD
+1151 TFVVCPNFKLVQKN
-1165 KDLSVKNIKRD
+1165 KDLSVKNIKLD
-1176 ADFSNYFEI
+1176 NDFTKYFELKRI
-1185 IRTTLGYPY
+1185 TLGY
-1194 KEDESKKAVKAE
+1194 ATVQAN
-1206 YRDIGPLETSEITG
+1206 GVGEITG
-1220 ISSYEVSKYYQLDV
+1220 ISSYEVSKYYQLDTNKKFV
-1234 VTVDD
+1234 
-1239 EEKRTFR
+1239 

-1305 IRYNGYDA
+1305 IRHNGYDA

-1324 KDYKDTESG
+1324 KDYKDTDSG

-1360 ALVAGNSAYFQV
+1360 ALVAGNSVYFQV

-1435 YLVAPFEYYLQEGIL
+1435 YLVAPFEYYLEEGIL
-1450 TIVESIGDG
+1450 TIVESIGD
-1459 DDDGK
+1459 DDGDGK
-1464 DDGDITYTSGETSG
+1464 DDGDITYTQGETG
-1478 TFTFKGVSFTVNEN
+1478 ETFEFKGITFTIDDSNQIK
-1492 NEIQATGVNNG
+1492 AAGVNNG

-1536 IYKAYEGTKNESGC
+1536 IYKAYKGSKNESGC
-1550 RINYKGKA
+1550 TINYKGKA

-1566 EKPYTY
+1566 EKSYTY

-1611 QKVYSITDNKLTINN
+1611 QKVYSITNNELKINN

-1635 FFYIVQKTTDKP
+1635 FFYIVQKTEKA

-1666 NNFNFINP
+1666 FVQDEQGNTTFS
-1674 PDLPENVNFEIIKN
+1674 
-1688 NVTYPFGGNAENL
+1688 NVTYPFGGSAENL
-1701 TVENGSSKEIDLK
+1701 TVENGVTTNPPINLK
-1714 AKLGADT
+1714 AELGADT
-1721 QNQDKHRIE
+1721 QNQGKHRIA
-1730 DVIQRYGETI
+1730 DKILVNGTTD
-1740 PTDISAN
+1740 PVDISKG
-1747 ATLTVSQLLI
+1747 ATLSVSQLLI

-1767 DNTRFTVAFESVKD
+1767 DNTRFTVAFEIVKD
-1781 NATQKQTNLNVTF
+1781 NTTQKQTKLNVTF

-1806 LLRAYPNVYGAD
+1806 LLREYPNVYGAD

-1830 EYFIQYNNAK
+1830 EYFIKYNNAK
-1840 PTSSNTEPGNPVGEF
+1840 PTVGNTEQGKPVGEF

-1870 DAQTVR
+1870 DAQTVN

-1890 DPNKVVTVLTHDDL
+1890 DPNKVETILTHNFKL
-1904 GEGYTVEYDYK
+1904 EEGYTVEYNYK

-1962 KLKLDAGNEYTITD
+1962 NPTLDAGKKYTMTD

-1999 DVKKYVSIVN
+1999 DAKKYVSIVN
-2009 NKLVIKNSI
+2009 NELVIKNSI

-2058 LVAGTEYQ
+2058 IISGTKYTGIT
-2066 KLSFTDL
+2066 FTSL
-2073 QDTTSVSAKGFTL
+2073 QQDTTISSKDFELT
-2086 DWTAQDS
+2086 WSAQDS
-2093 GLFENISMTN
+2093 GLFGTSAITM
-2103 DNSENSGNIS
+2103 DNNGKIEIT
-2113 IKANYVAITTSTT
+2113 ATYVAITTSTT

-2167 TYESVKSGETYANF
+2167 TYESVKSGTEIKEF
-2181 LSSSAEFA
+2181 LSSAAEFA
-2189 SAERIQAAA
+2189 SAERIKAAA
-2198 ANADKSNGEYE
+2198 ANADESNGEYK
-2209 GSYNNVYMELTNN
+2209 GSYNNAYSKLTNN
-2222 ASVKIIDIQNMETVM
+2222 ASVKIIEQQNMETVM
-2237 YKEGTS
+2237 YKEGES
-2243 NYVALYVKPNST
+2243 GYVALYVKPNLT
-2255 ENSGLTVNSEPTVN
+2255 ENSELTVNSEPTVN

-2296 VSINYTV
+2296 VSISYTV

-2332 NTTDLF
+2332 DTTDLF

-2365 NADETY
+2365 DANGTY
-2371 SSEQLLQFQL
+2371 SNPEPLLQFQL

-2392 DSGKDKLTLAA
+2392 DSGKDEFTFDEK
-2403 NQTIVFFAKAGADVA
+2403 NQRIVFFAKAGADVA

-2439 ATADGQSIDITS
+2439 ATADGQSIDITNA
-2451 DQIRTEAETNPT
+2451 DMKTAAT
-2463 TVDEITTYQ
+2463 TASPDTDNTYI
-2472 VGYKIGSQTLQ
+2472 VGYYIGDKPTKPEDFKSQISYQ
-2483 SKIAYK
+2483 
-2489 VKMGLDIDVDRA
+2489 VKMGLDIDVDRKF
-2501 YDASNSN
+2501 DASNSN

-2546 GDSTIS
+2546 KTAELK
-2552 YEVVDVKE
+2552 YEVIKVSSNSSMD
-2560 EKNKQYARIFDG
+2560 RIFDG

-2592 AEQIGNN
+2592 AEDVGG

-2620 LKITYECKGKSS
+2620 LKITYSLNADTYED
-2632 PPFYMVIKIVPDY
+2632 FFVAIKIVPDY

-2679 TTTTTEGPTPTYKEM
+2679 TTTTTVGESTTTTTTYKEM
-2694 TLAASGSGEQLISAI
+2694 TLAASSSGEQLISAI

-2731 SEYNTQANLTKLR
+2731 SEYNTQANIDKLR
-2744 LKDSGWVGEEQT
+2744 LKDSGWGESSPYIPNSTT
-2756 IGDETVQVSPFKPTK
+2756 I
-2771 ADNNVKFQP
+2771 KFAP

-2823 TLNFTEGEDFDIGLV
+2823 TLNFVEGDDFDIGLV

-2845 EVKDETTETTE
+2845 ETKDDQNNVT
-2856 TTEQTP
+2856 
-2862 KTAEIEY
+2862 KSAEIEY

-2874 SDAIKKIILQN
+2874 TDTISKIILQN
-2885 IDAWGLTTNYTAS
+2885 IDAWGLTTNTSTA
-2898 LNGISGLT
+2898 GVSGLT
-2906 DKYQTAPKF
+2906 GKYAGDPKF
-2915 HDVTVKDVTFK
+2915 HDVTVTGVTFK
-2926 YESDKGVSAG
+2926 YANDKGTSTG
-2936 SVDVNKYKEF
+2936 KGMLESKIYKF
-2946 SLGSGGAVKVGSYYS
+2946 KLGGTDQNAATCDLAVGNSFE
-2961 YNGVTYLTQY
+2961 YNGVQY
-2971 NGTKVSLSTTLTGEI
+2971 TVNSMSGELKSTINGTIEE
-2986 TGTTTGEGESATT
+2986 TTTNGDVQRKWKATFNGKEYEGDVVVDED
-2999 TYTWKTPNIVN
+2999 NVC
-3010 NQGAEMVNG
+3010 
-3019 KIKIKVGESL
+3019 KIKIGSNEYSKDQQVTIRKNSSSDKPQLIIKVTNIDLENKTVTFENTYNANWGPTND
-3029 YGEGGTIKIDVD
+3029 EGASSGQYILDLDAIEDSTNAPLVD
-3041 GNIYTTYFV
+3041 GNIY
-3050 EKIEYNEST
+3050 KS
-3059 KKGTVVLK
+3059 G
-3067 ATYEPDGN
+3067 
-3075 NYYLGFDTTGTTGT
+3075 
-3089 VREVEKSEEDKKKG
+3089 VRN
-3103 TILATDAL
+3103 LATDAL
-3111 YWPSANDKYRT
+3111 YWPGKNDQYRT

-3143 TQISI
+3143 TQVSI
-3148 LITLTYKATVKSQE
+3148 LISLTYKAGDDDNQ

-3175 KAKFNTKAKVITD
+3175 KAKFNSTAKVITD
-3188 GVPFTL
+3188 GQEFTL
-3194 KYTEAKEENG
+3194 SN
-3204 VTIPASGYI
+3204 YI
-3213 QVAEGSYNGNGNN
+3213 QVAEGDQNGSDNEKY
-3226 LIYDDTLAVTI
+3226 YDDTLAVTI
-3237 PAQGQVVLSLDI
+3237 PAQGQVVLSVNITDVRI
-3249 SDCSTN
+3249 NAFSSN
-3255 PATQKN
+3255 N
-3261 FMLTRNNTSTTSQRT
+3261 FILTRNNTSTTSQRT
-3276 DFISIS
+3276 DYISLSEILGMTI
-3282 DTYGKTF
+3282 D
-3289 NPVKMTFDVSWVGT
+3289 PVKTNKIEVSWVGT
-3303 NGASVYYA
+3303 DGSSVYYA
-3311 RTKVENPTGSITIG
+3311 RQSVDNQEGIINVDG
-3325 KTSADQ
+3325 KT
-3331 KTYEYKLLK
+3331 YNYKLLK
-3340 LQEGTETKYKL
+3340 LQDGTEAKYKL
-3351 GMIREDNVW
+3351 AMIKEDSVW
-3360 RMVDNYPGSKIVLNN
+3360 RMVDNYKGSKIVLNN
-3375 TIYEVGI
+3375 KIYEVGFE
-3382 IKDTSDANVKTK
+3382 DNVKLT
-3394 VLLKLTETEG
+3394 LKAENATTVISSTTAITPGQELQIEG
-3404 EKNTYEGSSIQ
+3404 
-3415 PYQSFNLSNND
+3415 
-3426 GVITQDVLYIESAE
+3426 ITQDVLYIESAE
-3440 RIPSQTSVTDVYQY
+3440 RIPSKTSVTDVYQY

-3493 KEIYKTKEEW
+3493 KEIYKASWEKGT
-3503 NALKAYDENNNYIG
+3503 NG
-3517 YTVNL
+3517 YTVEL
-3522 GDWANGATLSNGK
+3522 ADWADGATHSGK
-3535 TYHPVQV
+3535 TYEPVKV
-3542 ASAATNVSTVTQGNL
+3542 APAKTDVSTVAQGTLKELANL
-3557 YALTDTENVDLRAI
+3557 LASELSAL
-3571 EFTIGKDGTSFTDA
+3571 EFTIGKDGTSYTDA
-3585 VIYNNEQGK
+3585 
-3594 TKGTIV
+3594 TISSATGEIR
-3600 TGANY
+3600 TGAHY
-3605 KLNNNQYILIRI
+3605 ELNKNQYILIRI
-3617 WIKASGGPNDGFNGG
+3617 WIKASGGPGGNFDGEE
-3632 KYGNKDY
+3632 YGNKDY

>member
-32 LKTGFKPEVTPP
+32 LKTGFKPEVIPP

-281 NSDLAGLPLYTEA
+281 NSELAGLPLYTEA

-346 ALAEKEISIRIRDIH
+346 VLADKEISIRIRDIH

-384 GLDIDNDLS
+384 GLDIVNDLS

-404 IYNEKEYVLINS
+404 IYDEKEYVLINS

-492 KDGNVLSS
+492 KNGNVLSS

-760 KISNGSLENQTFN
+760 GISNGSLENQTFN

-800 INQFAELINGENY
+800 INQFAKLINGENY
-813 TIITDVYGRAFKYD
+813 TIITDAYGRAFKYD

-861 TAGSKSFNFTLNV
+861 TAGSQSFNFTLNV

-1078 TEGNVDTIDW
+1078 TEGNVNTIDW

-1194 KEDESKKAVKAE
+1194 KEEESKKAVKAE
-1206 YRDIGPLETSEITG
+1206 YRDIGPLETSEIKG

-1324 KDYKDTESG
+1324 KDYKDTDSG

-1435 YLVAPFEYYLQEGIL
+1435 YLVAPFEYYLEEGIL
-1450 TIVESIGDG
+1450 TIVEKMG
-1459 DDDGK
+1459 
-1464 DDGDITYTSGETSG
+1464 DDGDITYTSSASGTSGETSG
-1478 TFTFKGVSFTVNEN
+1478 TFTFKGVSFTVDDSTQM
-1492 NEIQATGVNNG
+1492 IQMTDNLNHPIGD
-1503 NTISVGQTFTITKDE
+1503 TISVGQTFTITTDG
-1518 VPTTYYFKAIDTA
+1518 VTTTYYFKSIDTA
-1531 SKKIT
+1531 NKKIT
-1536 IYKAYEGTKNESGC
+1536 IYKAYKGSKNESGC
-1550 RINYKGKA
+1550 TINYKGEEP
-1558 YKEHIGEG
+1558 YT
-1566 EKPYTY
+1566 YTY

-1586 NEYLTGLQQTDFA
+1586 NEYLTGLQATDFETNKTSVEF
-1599 DGTGYVFEALNN
+1599 GTLKGQE
-1611 QKVYSITDNKLTINN
+1611 VYSINGNILTIND
-1626 IISENDVDT
+1626 IISDTDVET
-1635 FFYIVQKTTDKP
+1635 YFEITQKNTNRAIE
-1647 GVENLRY
+1647 GLIYR
-1654 KFTLKVK
+1654 FMLKVK

-1666 NNFNFINP
+1666 NNFNF
-1674 PDLPENVNFEIIKN
+1674 ENDNFKIIKN

-1701 TVENGSSKEIDLK
+1701 TVENNEKEPIKIDLK
-1714 AKLGADT
+1714 AELGADT
-1721 QNQDKHRIE
+1721 QNQGKHRIE

-1740 PTDISAN
+1740 PTDISKN
-1747 ATLTVSQLLI
+1747 AELSVSQLLI
-1757 DGTDYTSSYA
+1757 DGTDYTKKGNDDKYYQT
-1767 DNTRFTVAFESVKD
+1767 NEKFTVAIEIVKD
-1781 NATQKQTNLNVTF
+1781 VDGKQTQLNVTF
-1794 TNKANAKNITVK
+1794 TNKANAKNVTVK
-1806 LLRAYPNVYGAD
+1806 LLRKYHNVYGAD

-1840 PTSSNTEPGNPVGEF
+1840 PTVGNTEQGKPVGEF

-1870 DAQTVR
+1870 DAQTVN

-1904 GEGYTVEYDYK
+1904 GKGYTVEYNYK
-1915 AANPTLSITLP
+1915 AANPTLSIKLP
-1926 EFRESEITKKV
+1926 AFRASEITRKV
-1937 FFSVDGK
+1937 YFSVDGK
-1944 TISTITLIIP
+1944 TISTIKLIIP
-1954 ATVVAKQV
+1954 ATV
-1962 KLKLDAGNEYTITD
+1962 DATQKTQTLPAGGTYGINQ
-1976 LADVSETTDAT
+1976 LVGVSEGAT
-1987 LTKIEICEDNDA
+1987 LTTIETKDGDINYVNLATDGKSISIFNAIEDKTITLQLNY
-1999 DVKKYVSIVN
+1999 K
-2009 NKLVIKNSI
+2009 
-2018 ASHEIKLKLSYT
+2018 YT
-2030 YGENTGFVIYTYE
+2030 YTVTTTNTAGEEITSQKEETGFVIYTYE
-2043 IAANIKPKQSLETQS
+2043 IAANIKPKQSLETQL

-2158 PNPSQTENL
+2158 PNPSATENL
-2167 TYESVKSGETYANF
+2167 TYESVQSGTEIKMF
-2181 LSSSAEFA
+2181 LSSAAEFA
-2189 SAERIQAAA
+2189 SAERIKEAA
-2198 ANADKSNGEYE
+2198 ANADESTGEYK
-2209 GSYNNVYMELTNN
+2209 GSYNNAYSKLTNN
-2222 ASVKIIDIQNMETVM
+2222 ASVKIIDIQNMEKVEYGEQTTTDSPVT
-2237 YKEGTS
+2237 Y
-2243 NYVALYVKPNST
+2243 YALYANPNST

-2269 PATAI
+2269 PTTAI
-2274 FKFTKGTGTGTSYVI
+2274 FKFTKGNETGVSYVI

-2439 ATADGQSIDITS
+2439 ATADGQSIDITNA
-2451 DQIRTEAETNPT
+2451 DMKTAATTAKPDAGNTYIVGYYIGEKPTEAK
-2463 TVDEITTYQ
+2463 DFKSQISYQ
-2472 VGYKIGSQTLQ
+2472 VE
-2483 SKIAYK
+2483 
-2489 VKMGLDIDVDRA
+2489 MGLDIDVDRKF
-2501 YDASNSN
+2501 DASNSN

-2552 YEVVDVKE
+2552 YEVVDVKGNE
-2560 EKNKQYARIFDG
+2560 QYARIFDG
-2572 YKTFKYRNTKGED
+2572 YKTFKYRNSKGED

-2592 AEQIGNN
+2592 AEQAGENG

-2709 RTNWNAT
+2709 RTNWNST

-2744 LKDSGWVGEEQT
+2744 LKDSGWGESSPYKPNSTT
-2756 IGDETVQVSPFKPTK
+2756 I
-2771 ADNNVKFQP
+2771 KFAP

-2845 EVKDETTETTE
+2845 ETKDDQNNVT
-2856 TTEQTP
+2856 
-2862 KTAEIEY
+2862 KSAEIEY

-2915 HDVTVKDVTFK
+2915 HDVTVTDVTFK
-2926 YESDKGVSAG
+2926 YESDKGISAG
-2936 SVDVNKYKEF
+2936 SVDVDTHKTF
-2946 SLGSGGAVKVGSYYS
+2946 SLGSGGNGVKVGSYYS
-2961 YNGVTYLTQY
+2961 YNDVTYLTQY
-2971 NGTKVSLSTTLTGEI
+2971 NGAKVSLSTTLTGTI
-2986 TGTTTGEGESATT
+2986 TGTTTGEGKEANT
-2999 TYTWKTPNIVN
+2999 TYTWKTPNM
-3010 NQGAEMVNG
+3010 GSDDSLEAEKTAADG
-3019 KIKIKVGESL
+3019 KIKIKVNGKS

-3041 GNIYTTYFV
+3041 GNPYTTYFV

-3111 YWPSANDKYRT
+3111 YWPGKNDQYRT

-3143 TQISI
+3143 TQVSI
-3148 LITLTYKATVKSQE
+3148 LISLTYQKGQANE

-3175 KAKFNTKAKVITD
+3175 KAKFNSTAKVITD

-3213 QVAEGSYNGNGNN
+3213 QVAEGSYNGNGNEN
-3226 LIYDDTLAVTI
+3226 SIYDDTLAVTI

-3325 KTSADQ
+3325 ENGVDQ
-3331 KTYEYKLLK
+3331 KTYDYKLLK
-3340 LQEGTETKYKL
+3340 LQDGVEAKYKL
-3351 GMIREDNVW
+3351 AMIKENNIW

-3382 IKDTSDANVKTK
+3382 IKDTSDANIKTK

-3404 EKNTYEGSSIQ
+3404 EKKTYAGSSIQ

-3426 GVITQDVLYIESAE
+3426 GGITQDVLYIESAE

-3493 KEIYKTKEEW
+3493 KEIHKNNWTKGT
-3503 NALKAYDENNNYIG
+3503 NG
-3517 YTVNL
+3517 YTVKLNTDEL
-3522 GDWANGATLSNGK
+3522 TGTGWADGATHNGK
-3535 TYHPVQV
+3535 TYDAVKV
-3542 ASAATNVSTVTQGNL
+3542 ASAETGKSTVTQGELQNL
-3557 YALTDTENVDLRAI
+3557 TSVDLRAI
-3571 EFTIGKDGTSFTDA
+3571 EFTIGKDGTSYTDA
-3585 VIYNNEQGK
+3585 VIYNNEEGK
-3594 TKGTIV
+3594 EKGTIE
-3600 TGANY
+3600 TGAHY
-3605 KLNNNQYILIRI
+3605 ELNKNQYILIRI
-3617 WIKASGGPNDGFNGG
+3617 WIKASGGPGGNFDGK
-3632 KYGNKDY
+3632 KYGNANY
-3639 KKLLGELRIYLTDST
+3639 KKLLGELRIYLTGST
-3654 NTSNP
+3654 NTPNP

>member
-32 LKTGFKPEVTPP
+32 LKTGFKPEVIPP

-281 NSDLAGLPLYTEA
+281 NSELAGLPLYTEA

-384 GLDIDNDLS
+384 GLDIVNDLS

-404 IYNEKEYVLINS
+404 IYDEKEYVLINS

-492 KDGNVLSS
+492 KNGNVLSS

-701 GVVTIPVKT
+701 GVVTISVKT

-760 KISNGSLENQTFN
+760 GISNDSLENQTFN

-778 TSKGKSKISIKGTD
+778 TNTGSSEITIRGGKIAEPGYIG
-792 VEYTDDNA
+792 ENA

-840 DNNEKKITFGTGTED
+840 DNNEKKITFGTGTEN

-882 KVDGKD
+882 QVDGKD

-903 EKDAS
+903 DNKV
-908 GNYKEIVL
+908 VL
-916 KNTAGEGARNG
+916 KNETESKG
-927 LLDVYVTSE
+927 LLDVFVS
-936 TNEDEDSLYDPE
+936 SGIYDPSY
-948 FYTIKLKDEPS
+948 YTIKLKDEPS
-959 QALKEMIDF
+959 QALTEMITF
-968 TYGNTTTEI
+968 ESGNTTTEI

-1001 TLNFTFDITIKKYA
+1001 TLNFTFDITIKKFA

-1027 GEYKVNGEIKDQI
+1027 GEYEVTGETISQI

-1058 YSAFPIDLNKYV
+1058 YSAFPIDLNEYV
-1070 KVRLGEAD
+1070 KVRLGEVDA
-1078 TEGNVDTIDW
+1078 EGNVTYVNWAEIYKEKQDLEINSTVVG
-1088 SKIYTETTDGHG
+1088 KIE
-1100 NKIGIP
+1100 
-1106 LISNNSNV
+1106 
-1114 GSIQNGVLTFNDVY
+1114 NGKLTFNDVY

-1137 YVKNGNKYAYYKDL
+1137 YVLNGNKYAYYKDL
-1151 TLIVCPNFKLVQKD
+1151 TFVVCPNFKLVQIN
-1165 KDLSVKNIKRD
+1165 KDLSVKNIKLD
-1176 ADFSNYFEI
+1176 NDFTKYFELKRI
-1185 IRTTLGYPY
+1185 TLGYGTVQ
-1194 KEDESKKAVKAE
+1194 ANGV
-1206 YRDIGPLETSEITG
+1206 GEITG
-1220 ISSYEVSKYYQLDV
+1220 ISSYEVSKYYQLDTNKKFV
-1234 VTVDD
+1234 
-1239 EEKRTFR
+1239 

-1324 KDYKDTESG
+1324 KDYKDGSG

-1339 PVKNAYTIAATLI
+1339 PVKNAYNIAATLI

-1382 TWRIPFVWSRVG
+1382 TWSIPFVWSRVG

-1435 YLVAPFEYYLQEGIL
+1435 YLVAPFEYYLEEGIL
-1450 TIVESIGDG
+1450 TIVESVGDG
-1459 DDDGK
+1459 DGDGK
-1464 DDGDITYTSGETSG
+1464 DDGDITYTSGETS
-1478 TFTFKGVSFTVNEN
+1478 FTFKGVSFTVNDN
-1492 NEIQATGVNNG
+1492 NEIQATGVNGG
-1503 NTISVGQTFTITKDE
+1503 NAISVGETFTITKDE
-1518 VPTTYYFKAIDTA
+1518 VPTTYYYKAINTTD
-1531 SKKIT
+1531 KKIT

-1550 RINYKGKA
+1550 QINYN
-1558 YKEHIGEG
+1558 G
-1566 EKPYTY
+1566 EKNYTY

-1599 DGTGYVFEALNN
+1599 DGTGYVFEVLNN
-1611 QKVYSITDNKLTINN
+1611 QKVYSITNNKLTINN

-1635 FFYIVQKTTDKP
+1635 FFYIVQKTEKP

-1666 NNFNFINP
+1666 FVQDEQGNTTFS
-1674 PDLPENVNFEIIKN
+1674 
-1688 NVTYPFGGNAENL
+1688 NVTYPFGGSTENL
-1701 TVENGSSKEIDLK
+1701 TVENGVTTNPPIDLK
-1714 AKLGADT
+1714 AELGADT
-1721 QNQDKHRIE
+1721 QNQGEHRIA
-1730 DVIQRYGETI
+1730 DKILVNGKTD
-1740 PTDISAN
+1740 PVDISKS
-1747 ATLTVSQLLI
+1747 ATLSVSQLLI
-1757 DGTDYTSSYA
+1757 DGTDYTSRYA
-1767 DNTRFTVAFESVKD
+1767 DNERFTVAIGIVEDSD
-1781 NATQKQTNLNVTF
+1781 GNQTNLNVTF
-1794 TNKANAKNITVK
+1794 TNKANAKNVTVK
-1806 LLRAYPNVYGAD
+1806 LLREYPNVYGAD
-1818 FEYVFSINASSV
+1818 FEYAFSINASSV
-1830 EYFIQYNNAK
+1830 EYFIKYNNAK
-1840 PTSSNTEPGNPVGEF
+1840 PTVGNTEQGKPVGEF

-1870 DAQTVR
+1870 DAQTVN

-1890 DPNKVVTVLTHDDL
+1890 DPNKVETILTHNFKL
-1904 GEGYTVEYDYK
+1904 EEGYTVEYNYK

-1962 KLKLDAGNEYTITD
+1962 NPTLDAGKKYTMTD

-1999 DVKKYVSIVN
+1999 DAKKYVSIVN
-2009 NKLVIKNSI
+2009 NELVIKNSI

-2058 LVAGTEYQ
+2058 IISGTEYTGITFDSLQ
-2066 KLSFTDL
+2066 QQNPAVSYSEDFKLTWS
-2073 QDTTSVSAKGFTL
+2073 
-2086 DWTAQDS
+2086 AQDS
-2093 GLFENISMTN
+2093 GLFGTSAITMMDDGKIEIT
-2103 DNSENSGNIS
+2103 
-2113 IKANYVAITTSTT
+2113 ATYVAITTSTT
-2126 VTLTLSYENGLFTF
+2126 VTLTFTYKDLFAF
-2140 DVSVP
+2140 NVSVP
-2145 ITIYPAVKLQTNY
+2145 VTIYPAVKLQTNY

-2167 TYESVKSGETYANF
+2167 TYESVKSGTEIKEF
-2181 LSSSAEFA
+2181 LSSAAEFA
-2189 SAERIQAAA
+2189 SVNRIQAAA
-2198 ANADKSNGEYE
+2198 AKFNENGGYAGGYADNYSALNQD
-2209 GSYNNVYMELTNN
+2209 
-2222 ASVKIIDIQNMETVM
+2222 ASVKIKIIEQQNMSAVMCGGSALSTNQETEAGV
-2237 YKEGTS
+2237 ESAFT
-2243 NYVALYVKPNST
+2243 
-2255 ENSGLTVNSEPTVN
+2255 
-2269 PATAI
+2269 
-2274 FKFTKGTGTGTSYVI
+2274 FTKGNETGVSYVI

-2332 NTTDLF
+2332 DTTDLF

-2365 NADETY
+2365 GNDGTYTNA
-2371 SSEQLLQFQL
+2371 EQLLQFQL

-2392 DSGKDKLTLAA
+2392 DSGKNELKLAA
-2403 NQTIVFFAKAGADVA
+2403 DQTIVFFAKAGADVTK
-2418 NDAVMTGVTFV
+2418 DAVMTGVTFV

-2451 DQIRTEAETNPT
+2451 DQIITEAETNPT

-2472 VGYKIGSQTLQ
+2472 VGYKIGSTTLQ

-2489 VKMGLDIDVDRA
+2489 VKMGLDIAVDRA

-2546 GDSTIS
+2546 KTAELK
-2552 YEVVDVKE
+2552 YEVIKVSSNSSMD
-2560 EKNKQYARIFDG
+2560 RIFDG

-2592 AEQIGNN
+2592 AEDVGS

-2620 LKITYECKGKSS
+2620 LKITYSLNADTYED
-2632 PPFYMVIKIVPDY
+2632 FFVAIKIVPDY

-2679 TTTTTEGPTPTYKEM
+2679 TTTTTEGESTTTTTTYKEM

-2709 RTNWNAT
+2709 RTNWNST

-2723 YVLTQQEN
+2723 YVLEKQEN

-2756 IGDETVQVSPFKPTK
+2756 IDGETVQVSPFKPTK
-2771 ADNNVKFQP
+2771 ADNNVKFAP

-2803 FYFNLVPADDQT
+2803 FFFNLVPADDQT

-2885 IDAWGLTTNYTAS
+2885 IDAWGLTTNYPDATFT
-2898 LNGISGLT
+2898 GVSGMS
-2906 DKYQTAPKF
+2906 DKYKAPPKF
-2915 HDVTVKDVTFK
+2915 HDVTVTGVTFK
-2926 YESDKGVSAG
+2926 YANDKGTSAKPYDGPKVTHTFRLGSGQDAVSHLYD
-2936 SVDVNKYKEF
+2936 DVNKCFKSEDENESPASITYKDITYT
-2946 SLGSGGAVKVGSYYS
+2946 SSNGGVLHA
-2961 YNGVTYLTQY
+2961 TI
-2971 NGTKVSLSTTLTGEI
+2971 TGEL
-2986 TGTTTGEGESATT
+2986 TGTTAP
-2999 TYTWKTPNIVN
+2999 YKWKSKINGVDREFDIVN
-3010 NQGAEMVNG
+3010 AGTSEAPVYKLKVNG
-3019 KIKIKVGESL
+3019 KEYANGGIIEIKEENNNKPYTKYTV
-3029 YGEGGTIKIDVD
+3029 KIDIQGTGANTKPTSVSLN
-3041 GNIYTTYFV
+3041 GEYT
-3050 EKIEYNEST
+3050 
-3059 KKGTVVLK
+3059 
-3067 ATYEPDGN
+3067 PDSQDSQG
-3075 NYYLGFDTTGTTGT
+3075 NYYLGLDTSEKETSVVTSSGT
-3089 VREVEKSEEDKKKG
+3089 KN
-3103 TILATDAL
+3103 LATDAL
-3111 YWPSANDKYRT
+3111 YWPGENSNTNYRT

-3143 TQISI
+3143 TQVSI
-3148 LITLTYKATVKSQE
+3148 LISLTYKAGDTDNE

-3175 KAKFNTKAKVITD
+3175 KAKFNSTAKVITD
-3188 GVPFTL
+3188 GQQFEL
-3194 KYTEAKEENG
+3194 DKYITMNPDLCNSKPVGEGEKANG
-3204 VTIPASGYI
+3204 TY
-3213 QVAEGSYNGNGNN
+3213 
-3226 LIYDDTLAVTI
+3226 YDDTLAVTI
-3237 PAQGQVVLSLDI
+3237 PAQGQVVLSVSICEDRTMLT
-3249 SDCSTN
+3249 SW
-3255 PATQKN
+3255 KN
-3261 FMLTRNNTSTTSQRT
+3261 YMLTRNNTSTTSQRT

-3282 DTYGKTF
+3282 EIYGKTIDF
-3289 NPVKMTFDVSWVGT
+3289 KTGVRVSWVGPD
-3303 NGASVYYA
+3303 GSSVYYA
-3311 RTKVENPTGSITIG
+3311 TQPVASPTGSITIEN
-3325 KTSADQ
+3325 TA
-3331 KTYEYKLLK
+3331 YNYKILK

-3351 GMIREDNVW
+3351 AMIKEVNENSAW
-3360 RMVDNYPGSKIVLNN
+3360 RMVDNYSGSKVVLNDK
-3375 TIYEVGI
+3375 TYEVGFDI
-3382 IKDTSDANVKTK
+3382 RAAIPAGVNQQAQPEKVK
-3394 VLLKLTETEG
+3394 LKLD
-3404 EKNTYEGSSIQ
+3404 NTLNEEEEHMYPQ
-3415 PYQSFNLSNND
+3415 QTLATYD
-3426 GVITQDVLYIESAE
+3426 HITTDILYIESAE

-3493 KEIYKTKEEW
+3493 KEIHKNNWEYD
-3503 NALKAYDENNNYIG
+3503 NAKG
-3517 YTVNL
+3517 YTVKLHTNEL
-3522 GDWANGATLSNGK
+3522 TGWADGATHNGK
-3535 TYHPVQV
+3535 TYDSVKV
-3542 ASAATNVSTVTQGNL
+3542 APAKTDVSTVAQGTL
-3557 YALTDTENVDLRAI
+3557 KELAQLTESELSAL
-3571 EFTIGKDGTSFTDA
+3571 EFTIGKDGTSYTDA
-3585 VIYNNEQGK
+3585 
-3594 TKGTIV
+3594 TINSATGEIQ
-3600 TGANY
+3600 TGAHY
-3605 KLNNNQYILIRI
+3605 ELNKNQYILIRI
-3617 WIKASGGPNDGFNGG
+3617 WIKASGGPNGNFDGG
-3632 KYGNKDY
+3632 KYGNANY
-3639 KKLLGELRIYLTDST
+3639 KKLLGELRIYLTNNST
-3654 NTSNP
+3654 YANP

>member
-174 EAYNATTG
+174 EAYNSTTG

-217 KNDAATTK
+217 KNDAVTTK

-252 VAGNE
+252 IAGNE

-281 NSDLAGLPLYTEA
+281 NSELAGLPLYTEA

-331 EFTVNKLFRISAGSS
+331 EFTVNKLFRISAGPS

-404 IYNEKEYVLINS
+404 IYDEKEYVLINS

-492 KDGNVLSS
+492 KNGNVLSS

-633 FVENRGYYAIPT
+633 FVEDRSYYAIPT

-760 KISNGSLENQTFN
+760 GISNDSLENQTFN

-778 TSKGKSKISIKGTD
+778 TNTGSSEITIRGGKIAEPGYIG
-792 VEYTDDNA
+792 ENA

-840 DNNEKKITFGTGTED
+840 DNNEKKITFGTGTEN

-882 KVDGKD
+882 QVDGKD

-903 EKDAS
+903 DNKV
-908 GNYKEIVL
+908 VL
-916 KNTAGEGARNG
+916 KNETESKG
-927 LLDVYVTSE
+927 LLDVFVS
-936 TNEDEDSLYDPE
+936 SGLYDPSY
-948 FYTIKLKDEPS
+948 YTIKLKDEPS
-959 QALKEMIDF
+959 QALKDMIDF

-1001 TLNFTFDITIKKYA
+1001 TLNFTFDITIKKFA

-1027 GEYKVNGEIKDQI
+1027 GEYEVTGETISQI

-1058 YSAFPIDLNKYV
+1058 YSAFPIDLNEYV

-1078 TEGNVDTIDW
+1078 AEGNVTYVNWAEIYKEKQDLEINSTVVG
-1088 SKIYTETTDGHG
+1088 KIE
-1100 NKIGIP
+1100 
-1106 LISNNSNV
+1106 
-1114 GSIQNGVLTFNDVY
+1114 NGKLTFNDVY

-1137 YVKNGNKYAYYKDL
+1137 YVLNGNKYAYYKDL
-1151 TLIVCPNFKLVQKD
+1151 TFVVCPNFKLVQIN
-1165 KDLSVKNIKRD
+1165 KDLSVKNIKLD
-1176 ADFSNYFEI
+1176 NDFTKYFELKRI
-1185 IRTTLGYPY
+1185 TLGYGTVQ
-1194 KEDESKKAVKAE
+1194 ANGV
-1206 YRDIGPLETSEITG
+1206 GEITG
-1220 ISSYEVSKYYQLDV
+1220 ISSYEVSKYYQLDTNKKFV
-1234 VTVDD
+1234 
-1239 EEKRTFR
+1239 

-1324 KDYKDTESG
+1324 KDYKDVSG

-1339 PVKNAYTIAATLI
+1339 PVKNAYNIAATLI

-1435 YLVAPFEYYLQEGIL
+1435 YLVAPFEYYLEGGIL
-1450 TIVESIGDG
+1450 TIVESVGDG
-1459 DDDGK
+1459 DGDGK
-1464 DDGDITYTSGETSG
+1464 DDGDITYTSGETS
-1478 TFTFKGVSFTVNEN
+1478 FTFKGVSFTVNDN
-1492 NEIQATGVNNG
+1492 NEIQATGVNGG
-1503 NTISVGQTFTITKDE
+1503 NAISVGETFTITKDE
-1518 VPTTYYFKAIDTA
+1518 VPTTYYYKAINTTD
-1531 SKKIT
+1531 KKIT

-1599 DGTGYVFEALNN
+1599 DGTGYVFEVLNN

-1635 FFYIVQKTTDKP
+1635 FFYIVQKTEKA

-1666 NNFNFINP
+1666 FVQDEQGNTTFS
-1674 PDLPENVNFEIIKN
+1674 
-1688 NVTYPFGGNAENL
+1688 NVTYPFGGSAENL
-1701 TVENGSSKEIDLK
+1701 TVENGLSKEIDLK
-1714 AKLGADT
+1714 AELGADT
-1721 QNQDKHRIE
+1721 QNQGKHRIA
-1730 DVIQRYGETI
+1730 DKILVNGTTD
-1740 PTDISAN
+1740 PVDISKGT
-1747 ATLTVSQLLI
+1747 TLSVSQLLI
-1757 DGTDYTSSYA
+1757 DGTDYTSRYA
-1767 DNTRFTVAFESVKD
+1767 DNERFTVAIGIVEDSD
-1781 NATQKQTNLNVTF
+1781 GNQTNLNVTF
-1794 TNKANAKNITVK
+1794 TNKANAKNVTVK
-1806 LLRAYPNVYGAD
+1806 LLREYPNVYGAD

-1830 EYFIQYNNAK
+1830 EYFIKYNNAK
-1840 PTSSNTEPGNPVGEF
+1840 PTVGNTEQGKPVGEF

-1915 AANPTLSITLP
+1915 AANPTLSIKLP
-1926 EFRESEITKKV
+1926 AFRASEITRKV
-1937 FFSVDGK
+1937 YFSVDGK
-1944 TISTITLIIP
+1944 VISTITLIIP
-1954 ATVVAKQV
+1954 ATVNATQKNKTLPAGGTYGIDALVE
-1962 KLKLDAGNEYTITD
+1962 LKTENAELDTIETKGGDIDYVNLATDGKSISIFNAIEDKTIT
-1976 LADVSETTDAT
+1976 LQ
-1987 LTKIEICEDNDA
+1987 LNYK
-1999 DVKKYVSIVN
+1999 
-2009 NKLVIKNSI
+2009 
-2018 ASHEIKLKLSYT
+2018 YT
-2030 YGENTGFVIYTYE
+2030 YTVTTTNTAGEEITSQKEETGFVIYTYE
-2043 IAANIKPKQSLETQS
+2043 ITANIKPKQSLETQS
-2058 LVAGTEYQ
+2058 IISGTEYTGITFDSLQ
-2066 KLSFTDL
+2066 QQNPAVSYSEDFKLTWS
-2073 QDTTSVSAKGFTL
+2073 
-2086 DWTAQDS
+2086 AQDS
-2093 GLFENISMTN
+2093 GLFGTSAITMVDDGKIEIT
-2103 DNSENSGNIS
+2103 
-2113 IKANYVAITTSTT
+2113 ATYVAITTSTT
-2126 VTLTLSYENGLFTF
+2126 VTLTFTYKDLFAF
-2140 DVSVP
+2140 NVSVP
-2145 ITIYPAVKLQTNY
+2145 VTIYPAVKLQTNY

-2167 TYESVKSGETYANF
+2167 TYESVKSGTEIKEF
-2181 LSSSAEFA
+2181 LSSAAEFA
-2189 SAERIQAAA
+2189 SVNRIQAAA
-2198 ANADKSNGEYE
+2198 AKFNENGGYDIDEYSALS
-2209 GSYNNVYMELTNN
+2209 GN
-2222 ASVKIIDIQNMETVM
+2222 ASVKIIEQQNMGPVNCGVNALSSSAETSA
-2237 YKEGTS
+2237 GI
-2243 NYVALYVKPNST
+2243 NST
-2255 ENSGLTVNSEPTVN
+2255 FT
-2269 PATAI
+2269 
-2274 FKFTKGTGTGTSYVI
+2274 FTKGTGTGTSYVI

-2365 NADETY
+2365 NADGTY

-2392 DSGKDKLTLAA
+2392 DSGKNELKLAA
-2403 NQTIVFFAKAGADVA
+2403 NQTIVFFAKAGADVTK
-2418 NDAVMTGVTFV
+2418 DAVMTGVTFV

-2451 DQIRTEAETNPT
+2451 DQIITEAETDPT
-2463 TVDEITTYQ
+2463 TANGITTYE
-2472 VGYKIGSQTLQ
+2472 VGYKIGSSTLQ

-2489 VKMGLDIDVDRA
+2489 VKMGLDIAVDRTF
-2501 YDASNSN
+2501 DASNAS
-2508 STPTIIE
+2508 STPTVIE

-2546 GDSTIS
+2546 GKAEIK
-2552 YEVVDVKE
+2552 YEVVDVK
-2560 EKNKQYARIFDG
+2560 KSDNQSMDRIFDG
-2572 YKTFKYRNTKGED
+2572 YKHYQYQNSKHED

-2592 AEQIGNN
+2592 AEQVGENG

-2612 AADGDYVL
+2612 AADGDYIL
-2620 LKITYECKGKSS
+2620 LKITYRLNAGTKED
-2632 PPFYMVIKIVPDY
+2632 FFVAIKIVPDY

-2660 NSAYVTNKDKPYVF
+2660 YSAYVTNKDKPYVF

-2679 TTTTTEGPTPTYKEM
+2679 TTTTTEGESTTTTTTYKEM
-2694 TLAASGSGEQLISAI
+2694 TLAGQAAGEQLISAI
-2709 RTNWNAT
+2709 RTNWNST

-2723 YVLTQQEN
+2723 YVLEKQEN

-2744 LKDSGWVGEEQT
+2744 LKDSGWGESSPYIPNSTT
-2756 IGDETVQVSPFKPTK
+2756 I
-2771 ADNNVKFQP
+2771 KFAP

-2845 EVKDETTETTE
+2845 ETKDDQNNVT
-2856 TTEQTP
+2856 
-2862 KTAEIEY
+2862 KSAEIEY

-2874 SDAIKKIILQN
+2874 TDTIRKIILQN
-2885 IDAWGLTTNYTAS
+2885 IDAWGLTTNYTRPA
-2898 LNGISGLT
+2898 GITNNFDDIKGMA
-2906 DKYQTAPKF
+2906 DKYKNAPKF
-2915 HDVTVKDVTFK
+2915 HDVTVTGVTFK
-2926 YESDKGVSAG
+2926 YENDKGTSAKPYDG
-2936 SVDVNKYKEF
+2936 PGETYTF
-2946 SLGSGGAVKVGSYYS
+2946 RLGSGQDAVSHEYNKINRRLAGDENASITYKGVKYS
-2961 YNGVTYLTQY
+2961 SVARVNNADKLKATI
-2971 NGTKVSLSTTLTGEI
+2971 TGEL
-2986 TGTTTGEGESATT
+2986 TGTTAP
-2999 TYTWKTPNIVN
+2999 YKWKAKINGVDREFDVVN
-3010 NQGAEMVNG
+3010 AGTSEAPKYKLMVNG
-3019 KIKIKVGESL
+3019 KEYAHNGEIKTDIEETINGKTKTINVITYKVQISVDNNSKKPSISL
-3029 YGEGGTIKIDVD
+3029 EGNFT
-3041 GNIYTTYFV
+3041 
-3050 EKIEYNEST
+3050 
-3059 KKGTVVLK
+3059 
-3067 ATYEPDGN
+3067 PDSQG
-3075 NYYLGFDTTGTTGT
+3075 NYYLGLDASEKETSVVTSSGT
-3089 VREVEKSEEDKKKG
+3089 KN
-3103 TILATDAL
+3103 LATDAL
-3111 YWPSANDKYRT
+3111 YWPGENSNTNKNDKYRT

-3143 TQISI
+3143 TQVSI
-3148 LITLTYKATVKSQE
+3148 LISLTYKAGDTDNE

-3175 KAKFNTKAKVITD
+3175 KAKFNSRAKVITD
-3188 GVPFTL
+3188 GQKFELGQYIKTDPELCNL
-3194 KYTEAKEENG
+3194 KPVGEYEN
-3204 VTIPASGYI
+3204 A
-3213 QVAEGSYNGNGNN
+3213 NGTY
-3226 LIYDDTLAVTI
+3226 YDDTLAVTI
-3237 PAQGQVVLSLDI
+3237 PAQGQVVLSI
-3249 SDCSTN
+3249 NVSENETW
-3255 PATQKN
+3255 KN
-3261 FMLTRNNTSTTSQRT
+3261 FVLTRNNTSTTSQRT
-3276 DFISIS
+3276 DFISLS
-3282 DTYGKTF
+3282 EVYGKTI
-3289 NPVKMTFDVSWVGT
+3289 NPENPGGMGIEVSWVGT
-3303 NGASVYYA
+3303 DGASVYYA
-3311 RTKVENPTGSITIG
+3311 GNSVDNQEGIINVDG
-3325 KTSADQ
+3325 KT
-3331 KTYEYKLLK
+3331 YNYKLLK
-3340 LQEGTETKYKL
+3340 LQDGTEAKYKL
-3351 GMIREDNVW
+3351 AMIKEDSVW
-3360 RMVDNYPGSKIVLNN
+3360 RMVDNYKGSKIVLNN
-3375 TIYEVGI
+3375 KIYEVGFE
-3382 IKDTSDANVKTK
+3382 DNVKLT
-3394 VLLKLTETEG
+3394 LKAENATTVISSTTAITPGQELQIEG
-3404 EKNTYEGSSIQ
+3404 
-3415 PYQSFNLSNND
+3415 
-3426 GVITQDVLYIESAE
+3426 ITQDVLYIESAE

-3493 KEIYKTKEEW
+3493 KEIHKNNWTKGT
-3503 NALKAYDENNNYIG
+3503 NG
-3517 YTVNL
+3517 YTVKLNTDEL
-3522 GDWANGATLSNGK
+3522 TGTGWADGTTLSGK
-3535 TYHPVQV
+3535 TYDPVQV
-3542 ASAATNVSTVTQGNL
+3542 APAATNVSTVTQGTLQNL
-3557 YALTDTENVDLRAI
+3557 TSVDLRAI
-3571 EFTIGKDGTSFTDA
+3571 EFTIGKDGTSYTDA
-3585 VIYNNEQGK
+3585 VIYNNEEGK
-3594 TKGTIV
+3594 EKGTIE
-3600 TGANY
+3600 TGAHY
-3605 KLNNNQYILIRI
+3605 QLNNNQYILIRI
-3617 WIKASGGPNDGFNGG
+3617 WIKASGGPGGNFDGG
-3632 KYGNKDY
+3632 KYGNDNY

>member
-174 EAYNATTG
+174 EAYNSTTG

-281 NSDLAGLPLYTEA
+281 NSELAGLPLYTEA

-372 GLRIISIKDTNS
+372 GLRIISIKDTNT
-384 GLDIDNDLS
+384 GLDIVNDLS

-404 IYNEKEYVLINS
+404 IYDEKEYVLINS

-492 KDGNVLSS
+492 KNGNVLSS

-760 KISNGSLENQTFN
+760 GISNDSLENQTFN

-778 TSKGKSKISIKGTD
+778 TNTGSSEITIRGGKIAEPGYIG
-792 VEYTDDNA
+792 ENA

-827 YTISSSNSKIVIA
+827 YTISSSNSKIVIT
-840 DNNEKKITFGTGTED
+840 DNNEKKITFGTGTEN

-861 TAGSKSFNFTLNV
+861 TAGSQSFNFTLNV

-896 YSLDGKV
+896 YALDGKV

-927 LLDVYVTSE
+927 LLDVFVS
-936 TNEDEDSLYDPE
+936 SGLYDPSY
-948 FYTIKLKDEPS
+948 YTIKLKDEAS
-959 QALKEMIDF
+959 EALREMIEF
-968 TYGNTTTEI
+968 TTGETTTEI

-1001 TLNFTFDITIKKYA
+1001 TLNFTFDITIKKFA

-1027 GEYKVNGEIKDQI
+1027 GEYEDKVTGKTISQI

-1058 YSAFPIDLNKYV
+1058 YSAFPIDLNEYV

-1078 TEGNVDTIDW
+1078 AEGNVTYVNWAEIYKEKQDLEINSTVVG
-1088 SKIYTETTDGHG
+1088 KIE
-1100 NKIGIP
+1100 
-1106 LISNNSNV
+1106 
-1114 GSIQNGVLTFNDVY
+1114 NGKLTFNDVY

-1137 YVKNGNKYAYYKDL
+1137 YVLNGNKYAYYKDL
-1151 TLIVCPNFKLVQKD
+1151 TFVVCPNFKLVQKN
-1165 KDLSVKNIKRD
+1165 KDLSVKNIKLD
-1176 ADFSNYFEI
+1176 NDFTKYFELKRI
-1185 IRTTLGYPY
+1185 TLGYGTVQ
-1194 KEDESKKAVKAE
+1194 ANGV
-1206 YRDIGPLETSEITG
+1206 GEITG
-1220 ISSYEVSKYYQLDV
+1220 ISSYEVSKYYQLDTNKKFV
-1234 VTVDD
+1234 
-1239 EEKRTFR
+1239 

-1324 KDYKDTESG
+1324 KDYKDTDSG

-1360 ALVAGNSAYFQV
+1360 ALVAGNSVYFQV

-1450 TIVESIGDG
+1450 TIVESIGD
-1459 DDDGK
+1459 DDGDGK
-1464 DDGDITYTSGETSG
+1464 DDGDITYTQGETG
-1478 TFTFKGVSFTVNEN
+1478 ETFEFKGITFTIDDSNQIK
-1492 NEIQATGVNNG
+1492 AAGVNNG

-1536 IYKAYEGTKNESGC
+1536 IYKAYEGTKNKSGC

-1566 EKPYTY
+1566 EEPYTYTY

-1586 NEYLTGLQQTDFA
+1586 NEYLTGLQATDFETNKTSVEF
-1599 DGTGYVFEALNN
+1599 GTLKG
-1611 QKVYSITDNKLTINN
+1611 QKVYSINGNILTIND
-1626 IISENDVDT
+1626 IISDTDVET
-1635 FFYIVQKTTDKP
+1635 YFEITQKNTN
-1647 GVENLRY
+1647 GAIEGLIYR
-1654 KFTLKVK
+1654 FMLKVK

-1666 NNFNFINP
+1666 NNFNF
-1674 PDLPENVNFEIIKN
+1674 ENDNFKIIKN

-1701 TVENGSSKEIDLK
+1701 TVENNEKEPIKIDLK
-1714 AKLGADT
+1714 AELGADT
-1721 QNQDKHRIE
+1721 QNQGKHRIE
-1730 DVIQRYGETI
+1730 DVIQRYGETK
-1740 PTDISAN
+1740 PTDISKN
-1747 ATLTVSQLLI
+1747 AELSVSQLLI
-1757 DGTDYTSSYA
+1757 DGTDYTSSHEN
-1767 DNTRFTVAFESVKD
+1767 NTRFTVAISIETD
-1781 NATQKQTNLNVTF
+1781 ENQKQTKLNVTF
-1794 TNKANAKNITVK
+1794 TNKANAKNVTVK
-1806 LLRAYPNVYGAD
+1806 LLREYPSVYGAD

-1830 EYFIQYNNAK
+1830 EYFIKYNNAK
-1840 PTSSNTEPGNPVGEF
+1840 PTVGNTEQGKPVGEF

-1870 DAQTVR
+1870 DAQTVN

-1915 AANPTLSITLP
+1915 AANPTLSIKLP
-1926 EFRESEITKKV
+1926 AFRASEITRKV
-1937 FFSVDGK
+1937 YFSVDGK
-1944 TISTITLIIP
+1944 VISTITLIIP
-1954 ATVVAKQV
+1954 ATVNATQKNKTLPAGGTYGIDALVE
-1962 KLKLDAGNEYTITD
+1962 LKTENAELDTIETKGGDIDYVNLATDGKSISIFNAIEDKTIT
-1976 LADVSETTDAT
+1976 LQ
-1987 LTKIEICEDNDA
+1987 LNYK
-1999 DVKKYVSIVN
+1999 
-2009 NKLVIKNSI
+2009 
-2018 ASHEIKLKLSYT
+2018 YT
-2030 YGENTGFVIYTYE
+2030 YTVTTTNTAGEEITSQKEETGFVIYTYE

-2058 LVAGTEYQ
+2058 IISGTEYTGITFDSLQ
-2066 KLSFTDL
+2066 QQNPAVSYSEDFKLTWS
-2073 QDTTSVSAKGFTL
+2073 
-2086 DWTAQDS
+2086 AQDS
-2093 GLFENISMTN
+2093 GLFGTSAITMG
-2103 DNSENSGNIS
+2103 DDGQ
-2113 IKANYVAITTSTT
+2113 IKITATYVAITTSTT
-2126 VTLTLSYENGLFTF
+2126 VTLTFTYKNGEKELFTF
-2140 DVSVP
+2140 NVSVP
-2145 ITIYPAVKLQTNY
+2145 VTIYPAVKLQTNY

-2167 TYESVKSGETYANF
+2167 TYESVMSNTEYANF
-2181 LSSSAEFA
+2181 LSSAAEFA
-2189 SAERIQAAA
+2189 SAERIKAAA
-2198 ANADKSNGEYE
+2198 ANVDGSNGEYK
-2209 GSYNNVYMELTNN
+2209 GSYNNAYSKLTNN
-2222 ASVKIIDIQNMETVM
+2222 ASVKIIDIQNMEKVEYGEQTTTDPPVT
-2237 YKEGTS
+2237 Y
-2243 NYVALYVKPNST
+2243 YALYANPNST

-2269 PATAI
+2269 PTTAI
-2274 FKFTKGTGTGTSYVI
+2274 FKFTKGNETGVSYVI

-2332 NTTDLF
+2332 DTTDLF

-2351 AIVGAVYYPYVVTV
+2351 AIVGAVYYPYIVTV
-2365 NADETY
+2365 GNDETY
-2371 SSEQLLQFQL
+2371 TNAEQLLQFQL

-2392 DSGKDKLTLAA
+2392 DSGKQNINLGA
-2403 NQTIVFFAKAGADVA
+2403 NKTIVFFAKAGADVTK
-2418 NDAVMTGVTFV
+2418 DAVMTGVTFV

-2439 ATADGQSIDITS
+2439 ATADGQSIDITNADMKTAATTAS
-2451 DQIRTEAETNPT
+2451 PDAGNTYIVGYYIGEKPTEAK
-2463 TVDEITTYQ
+2463 DFKSQISYQ
-2472 VGYKIGSQTLQ
+2472 VE
-2483 SKIAYK
+2483 
-2489 VKMGLDIDVDRA
+2489 MGLDIDVDRKF
-2501 YDASNSN
+2501 DASNAS
-2508 STPTIIE
+2508 STPTVIE

-2560 EKNKQYARIFDG
+2560 EKNKQYARTFDG

-2592 AEQIGNN
+2592 AEDVGG

-2620 LKITYECKGKSS
+2620 LKIIYTNNGVEK
-2632 PPFYMVIKIVPDY
+2632 PFFIAIKIVPDY

-2723 YVLTQQEN
+2723 YVLTLQEN

-2744 LKDSGWVGEEQT
+2744 LTEAKET
-2756 IGDETVQVSPFKPTK
+2756 INNVEKPYWTNNGNQYKPNIPTK
-2771 ADNNVKFQP
+2771 KFAP

-2823 TLNFTEGEDFDIGLV
+2823 TLNFTEGDDFDIGLV

-2845 EVKDETTETTE
+2845 ETKDDKNNVTIS
-2856 TTEQTP
+2856 
-2862 KTAEIEY
+2862 AEIEY

-2874 SDAIKKIILQN
+2874 SDAIRKIILQN
-2885 IDAWGLTTNYTAS
+2885 IDAWGLTTNYPDATFA
-2898 LNGISGLT
+2898 GVSGMS
-2906 DKYQTAPKF
+2906 DKYKAPPKF
-2915 HDVTVKDVTFK
+2915 HDVTVTGVTFK
-2926 YESDKGVSAG
+2926 YANDKGTSAKSYDGPEATYTFRLGSGQDAVSHLYD
-2936 SVDVNKYKEF
+2936 DVNKCFIPEDEKESPVSITYKKITYTSSNGGVLHATITGELTETTAPYKWKAKINGVDREF
-2946 SLGSGGAVKVGSYYS
+2946 DVVNAGTSEAPVYKLMVNGEEYADDGEIKTDIEETI
-2961 YNGVTYLTQY
+2961 NGVTKTINVIKY
-2971 NGTKVSLSTTLTGEI
+2971 KVQISVDNNSKKPSITLKGDF
-2986 TGTTTGEGESATT
+2986 
-2999 TYTWKTPNIVN
+2999 TPDS
-3010 NQGAEMVNG
+3010 QG
-3019 KIKIKVGESL
+3019 
-3029 YGEGGTIKIDVD
+3029 
-3041 GNIYTTYFV
+3041 
-3050 EKIEYNEST
+3050 
-3059 KKGTVVLK
+3059 
-3067 ATYEPDGN
+3067 
-3075 NYYLGFDTTGTTGT
+3075 NYYLGLDTSEKETSVVTSSGT
-3089 VREVEKSEEDKKKG
+3089 KN
-3103 TILATDAL
+3103 LATDAL
-3111 YWPSANDKYRT
+3111 YWPGENSDTNKNYRT

-3143 TQISI
+3143 TQVSI
-3148 LITLTYKATVKSQE
+3148 LISLTYKAGVSGQA

-3175 KAKFNTKAKVITD
+3175 KAKFNSTAKVITD

-3194 KYTEAKEENG
+3194 KYTKTDDA
-3204 VTIPASGYI
+3204 TSGYI
-3213 QVAEGSYNGNGNN
+3213 QVAEGSYNGNGDN

-3237 PAQGQVVLSLDI
+3237 PAQGQVVLSINI
-3249 SDCSTN
+3249 SENDTW
-3255 PATQKN
+3255 KN
-3261 FMLTRNNTSTTSQRT
+3261 FVLTRNNTSTTSQRT
-3276 DFISIS
+3276 DFISLS
-3282 DTYGKTF
+3282 EVYGKTI
-3289 NPVKMTFDVSWVGT
+3289 NPENPGGMKIEVSWVGT
-3303 NGASVYYA
+3303 DGANVYYSSGNINVG
-3311 RTKVENPTGSITIG
+3311 TEENSTYTYGSKEVNSPEGIISVDG
-3325 KTSADQ
+3325 KN
-3331 KTYEYKLLK
+3331 YEYKLLK
-3340 LQEGTETKYKL
+3340 LQDGTETKYKL
-3351 GMIREDNVW
+3351 AMIKEDNVW
-3360 RMVDNYPGSKIVLNN
+3360 RMVDNYKGSKIVLNN
-3375 TIYEVGI
+3375 KIYEVGFEG
-3382 IKDTSDANVKTK
+3382 NVKLT
-3394 VLLKLTETEG
+3394 LKAENATTVISSTTEITPGQELQIEG
-3404 EKNTYEGSSIQ
+3404 I
-3415 PYQSFNLSNND
+3415 P
-3426 GVITQDVLYIESAE
+3426 QDVLYIESAE

-3493 KEIYKTKEEW
+3493 KEIYKASWDQDTT
-3503 NALKAYDENNNYIG
+3503 NG
-3517 YTVNL
+3517 YTVTL
-3522 GDWANGATLSNGK
+3522 EDWANGATLSNGK

-3542 ASAATNVSTVTQGNL
+3542 APAATNVSTVTQGNL
-3557 YALTDTENVDLRAI
+3557 YALTDTANVDLSAI
-3571 EFTIGKDGTSFTDA
+3571 EFTIGKDGTSYTDA
-3585 VIYNNEQGK
+3585 VIYNTEPGK

-3617 WIKASGGPNDGFNGG
+3617 WIKASGGPNGNFDGG

-3654 NTSNP
+3654 KTPNP